1 MKKLF
6 NLCLIVFVLF
16 SQLAS
21 FPYNQVRAES
31 LTGNS
36 LFDTVEMKDA
46 TNHIIDEAL
55 NPKNLIQL
63 GSTIQVE
70 YAWSI
75 KDQQVVHANDTAV
88 LQIPLALKVSKD
100 LQGDLVADQK
110 NIGQYFITA
119 KDNKLKLMFNDQVEN
134 LKGAKGKIK
143 LDTVFNPTLKTGEKS
158 VEITFPLGTMVH
170 PISVPVQVE
179 DSKEDEAKQD
189 TNKQVQDPVAKP
201 DTSNPEQDP
210 AAKLDTSNLE
220 QDPAAKPVTSNP
232 EQDPA
237 AKPVTDN
244 PEQNPAAKPVTG
256 NPEQNLAA
264 KTATDNPEQNP
275 VAKQATD
282 NPEQKATSN
291 PAENINSGPKQ
302 ITTNILTGVRLTD
315 KDGKPFTEDN
325 RPSTDSPA
333 NIEFTWELLKSMNVK
348 NGDYYI
354 FDLPKHFK
362 IYNTINSPLYD
373 SENNPIGNFTVTK
386 DGKVTMTFNDYIEEH
401 PDVVGNLQLKTEFNK
416 AEIKGTTTQ
425 EIPFPI
431 KDKDVSITVD
441 FKPNVQTATNK
452 KGLPDRPINTNE
464 INWTVEMNKTKDT
477 LKNAVF
483 KDNIP
488 QGTSLN
494 KDSIKVYYLEVD
506 VNGNATRGA
515 EADPADYKITSS
527 DSSKLEI
534 AFKDNISKA
543 YQIEYATKITDE
555 NVTKFQNNVTITSD
569 NQKQQNTSATVTVS
583 RGTHLNKTSKYDPKT
598 QTIEWTITYNGDQ
611 RGIKKAD
618 AILKDVFDDAH
629 VLDENS
635 IVVKNAS
642 YDDKGKLVTGEAV
655 TNYTVSKKKNGFDL
669 QFNEDINSA
678 YVITYKTNPTDNV
691 IKDGKVK
698 NTVTADNGSSKE
710 NEAGFKQQNIIK
722 SNNKAETNYKDKTT
736 TWTIIVNN
744 NNYPLNNAIIT
755 DAFDHGGL
763 QLKDNKLEIKDG
775 DYTLQA
781 ETDYVLDV
789 TDKGFK
795 ITLIGTYQSNMTKT
809 LVVKYTTDF
818 DYTKLESGKTSFKNT
833 GNISWIDADS
843 KPQSNKDEANFDPD
857 TFTKANG
864 YKYGSYNA
872 QTKEI
877 TWIIGF
883 NYNNVEI
890 KDPYV
895 IDEIKDKQKL
905 VPGSIEVRDMILN
918 GSPDNARPG
927 NAVPTEKYELEEPT
941 DKNKNTLKV
950 HFKQSINSPYYII
963 FKTSLDGELIQGTY
977 NNEAELKDGSKIVN
991 NLKGDAQVNKG
1002 GSFVTKKA
1010 VQDDNYINWSIAI
1023 NESQS
1028 TIADAV
1034 VTDDP
1039 TDNQVLVE
1047 DSFHLY
1053 PTTVDP
1059 YGNLTKDT
1067 ANELKQGTDY
1077 KLTITTDNNT
1087 GKQHFEIA
1095 FLKKIDRAYILEY
1108 RSFINADDREKVSNK
1123 AKITGNKLTVKNTE
1137 TTETIEVRMSSG
1149 SGGGSATKGRGN
1161 LEIIKVDNDNKN
1173 APLAGAEFT
1182 LYDRTGKTVIRKIT
1196 TDKDGIA
1203 KFNNLKRD
1211 KYLLKET
1218 KAPEGYVI
1226 SWDLKQGKIVELGSQ
1241 ETTTYTLAN
1250 KKFVGKVVLT
1260 KSDDLNKNVTL
1271 QGAVFTLLDKDKKII
1286 PEHKELT
1293 TNNNGQIIIDKLKPG
1308 TYYLQ
1313 ETKAPEHYQLDSRI
1327 IRFTISEDQT
1337 TVVNRTATNSLTK
1350 GSALLTKVDKHNKT
1364 LAGAEFTVQDRN
1376 GKNIPGYEK
1385 LTTNEHGQIEAKDLR
1400 PGKYQFVETK
1410 APEHFELDKTPILF
1424 EIEKSQ
1430 TTAASVTA
1438 KNTLIKGHVTLT
1450 KVDDVDGTT
1459 LEGAVFKIVNNKNED
1474 VRTNLKTEKDGT
1486 LTVKDLEPGEYQ
1498 FIETTSPKSYDL
1510 NKEPIPF
1517 TIEKS
1522 QTSIIPITA
1531 KNSLTTGTVEL
1542 LKVDEFDKKTPLAGA
1557 MFKIVNE
1564 KNEDVRTDL
1573 TTDTKGTI
1581 KASDLRPGKYKFI
1594 ETKAPEH
1601 YELRSTPIEFTIEKG
1616 QKTPIVIT
1624 AENGLLPGDVELTKV
1639 DDVDG
1644 TALTG
1649 AVFKIVNDKNE
1660 DVHTELVTNQEGKI
1674 IATGL
1679 RPGNYK
1685 FIETKAPEH
1694 YDLNKTPIEFTIK
1707 ESQATAINVTAT
1719 NSLTKGGIELTKVN
1733 AADEKETLEGA
1744 VFKIVNMDT
1753 NEDVRADL
1761 VTNSKGMLVVD
1772 DLRPGNY
1779 KLIETKAPTYY
1790 DVNVEPIEFTI
1801 EKGQQ
1806 KLLPLTFKNSL
1817 TKGKVKLIKED
1828 DVDSKIALA
1837 GAVFKLQDANGTEIA
1852 KDLKTDDYGV
1862 LVIPDLAPGDY
1873 QFIETEAPAHYKLDQ
1888 TPIKFTIK
1896 KGSKED
1902 LPIPVTVKNSL
1913 LTGGVTLTKVDD
1925 VDGTTLEGA
1934 EFIIVDAHDTKKVIR
1949 KGLTT
1954 DENGIVTASDL
1965 RPGDY
1970 QFIEVKAPKDYDL
1983 SKDPIPFT
1991 IGKSQ
1996 KENITVTAKN
2006 SLTKGA
2012 VTLTKIDDIDRTML
2026 KGAIFKIVDMDG
2038 KEVHTNLVTDD
2049 NGEISV
2055 SDLRPG
2061 DYQFIETKAPEHYV
2075 LDETPIPFTIERSQ
2089 TKKITVTGKNTLT
2102 KGSVEL
2108 TKIDDIDID
2117 TKLANAVFN
2126 LLDADGELV
2135 EEGLKTNDEG
2145 KIVVENL
2152 RPGTYQFVETIAPEH
2167 YDLNKKPIEFTIKKS
2182 QTEILHVTAKN
2193 ALTKGAV
2200 ELSKVDNIDDTTL
2213 EGAVFNIVDMNGTV
2227 IHKDLVTNGKG
2238 KIEINDLRPGDYQ
2251 FIEIEAPKH
2260 YVLDETPIGFTIEKG
2275 QKKAISLTAKNSLK
2289 QGSIELIKV
2298 DDLNDQTKL
2307 ADAVFN
2313 LLDQNGK
2320 VLKTDLKTN
2329 GEGKIVVENLR
2340 PGTYQ
2345 FVETTAPKHYD
2356 LDKKPIVVTVEKSQ
2370 KDIATVTMKNS
2381 LTKGGV
2387 ELTKVDD
2394 IDGSTLEGAVFNIVD
2409 MNGTVI
2415 HENLTTNSQ
2424 GKISVSD
2431 LRPGDY
2437 QFIETTAPKHYDL
2450 NKEPIP
2456 FTIEKGQAEPI
2467 SVTAKNSLTK
2477 GAVELS
2483 KVDDI
2488 DGTVLKGAVFK
2499 IVDMNGN
2506 DVRTDLTTDAYGKVA
2521 VPDLRPGD
2529 YQFIETKAPEH
2540 YKLNDTPI
2548 KFTVKKS
2555 QKEQLQVTATNSL
2568 TEGAVELIKVDDIN
2582 PDTKLSDAV
2591 FNIIDAKGKVVR
2603 TNLTTDEHGKVS
2615 ASNLRPGDY
2624 QFVETTAP
2632 KHYDLNKTPI
2642 PFTIEKSQS
2651 TQVSVTAKNGLTK
2664 GGVELTKVDSLD
2676 AKETLEGAVFKIT
2689 DMNGNDI
2696 RTNLVTNKDGKIIAK
2711 DLQPGDYQFI
2721 ETKAPKHY
2729 DLNEEPIKFT
2739 IERSQTKHV
2748 YVTATNSLTK
2758 GSVELIK
2765 VDDVEENTTLEG
2777 AVFKIVNKD
2786 GHDVRT
2792 DLTTDKNG
2800 RLVVDELPPGDYEF
2814 IETKA
2819 PNHYDLNETPIK
2831 FTVKKGQEKIASVTA
2846 TNSLTKGAVE
2856 LSKVD
2861 DVDGSVLKGAV
2872 FKIVDMN
2879 GKDVRSDLTT
2889 DKNGKISVSDLRPGD
2904 YQFVETK
2911 APLHYDLNQNPIR
2924 FTVEKSQAANAS
2936 VTATNSLTKGSV
2948 ELIKLDD
2955 VDSSTLE
2962 GAIFKVVDQS
2972 GNDVRSDL
2980 TTDKDG
2986 KISVSDLRPGDYQF
3000 VETKAPLHYDLNQ
3013 NPIKFTVEKS
3023 QAANASVTAT
3033 NSLTKGSVEL
3043 IKLDDVDSSTLEGAI
3058 FKVVDQSG
3066 NDVRSDL
3073 TTDKDG
3079 KISVSDLRP
3088 GDYQFVETKAP
3099 LHYDLNQNPIKFT
3112 VEKSQTAKASVTATN
3127 SLTKGAVELTKVD
3140 DVDNSTLEGAI
3151 FKIVD
3156 QSGNDVRTDLTTNK
3170 DGKIS
3175 VSDLRPGDY
3184 QFIETKAPK
3193 HYDLNQNPIKFTVEK
3208 SQTANASVT
3217 ATNSLTK
3224 GSVELTKLDD
3234 IDSST
3239 LEGAIFKIVDQSG
3252 NDVRTDLTTNKDG
3265 EISVSDLRPGDYQFV
3280 ETKAPTGY
3288 DLSAKPI
3295 PFTITKGQSGV
3306 TSVKALNSLTTGSIE
3321 LTKVDIDHRGTLEG
3335 AIFNILDHDGKII
3348 REGLKTDQHG
3358 KLIVNDLKPGNYQ
3371 LVETKA
3377 PEGYQLDA
3385 SPISFTIEK
3394 AQATPLQITVSNKK
3408 IESSPGGDDKPITPP
3423 NKEEKPG
3430 KETSEEIE
3438 KENPETHG
3446 KETSEELEKEN
3457 PETHGKETSE
3467 ELEKG
3472 NPETQTNKQQDDRN
3486 IDKKLP
3492 NTGHKEDHTQAA
3504 GIVLLLAGL
3513 LSILATKRKKHY
3525 K

>member
-6 NLCLIVFVLF
+6 NVCLILFVLF

-21 FPYNQVRAES
+21 FPYNQVKAET
-31 LTGNS
+31 LTGDS

-55 NPKNLIQL
+55 NPKNLIKI
-63 GSTIQVE
+63 GSIIQVE

-75 KDQQVVHANDTAV
+75 KDQQAAHANDTAV
-88 LQIPLALKVSKD
+88 VQIPLALKVSKD
-100 LQGDLVADQK
+100 LQGDLVTDQK

-119 KDNKLKLMFNDQVEN
+119 KDNKLKLIFNNQVEN
-134 LKGAKGKIK
+134 LKDAKGKIK
-143 LDTVFNPTLKTGEKS
+143 VDTVFNSTLKTGEKS
-158 VEITFPLGTMVH
+158 VQIAFPLGTMVQ

-179 DSKEDEAKQD
+179 NSKEDGTKQD
-189 TNKQVQDPVAKP
+189 TNKQAQDPVAKP
-201 DTSNPEQDP
+201 VTDNPEQDP
-210 AAKLDTSNLE
+210 AT
-220 QDPAAKPVTSNP
+220 
-232 EQDPA
+232 
-237 AKPVTDN
+237 KPVTDN
-244 PEQNPAAKPVTG
+244 PEQNPITKPVTD
-256 NPEQNLAA
+256 NPEQNPTTKTVTDNPEQNPAA

-275 VAKQATD
+275 AAKIATD
-282 NPEQKATSN
+282 NPEQKLASD
-291 PAENINSGPKQ
+291 PAENTNSGPRQ
-302 ITTNILTGVRLTD
+302 ITTNILTSVKLTD

-373 SENNPIGNFTVTK
+373 SENHQIGNFTVTK
-386 DGKVTMTFNDYIEEH
+386 DGKVTMTFNDYVEEH
-401 PDVVGNLQLKTEFNK
+401 PDVAGNLQLKTEFNK

-464 INWTVEMNKTKDT
+464 INWKVEMNKTKDP

-506 VNGNATRGA
+506 VNGNVTRGA
-515 EADPADYKITSS
+515 EAEPTDYNIISS
-527 DSSKLEI
+527 DGSKLEI
-534 AFKDNISKA
+534 AFKDSINKA

-555 NVTKFQNNVTITSD
+555 NIKSFRNNVTITSD
-569 NQKQQNTSATVTVS
+569 NQKQQNASSTVTVS

-611 RGIKKAD
+611 REIKKAD
-618 AILKDVFDDAH
+618 AILKDIFDDTH
-629 VLDENS
+629 ELDANS

-642 YDDKGKLVTGEAV
+642 YNEKGTLVTGDAV
-655 TNYTVSKKKNGFDL
+655 NNYTVNNKKNGFDL
-669 QFNEDINSA
+669 QFNDDINSA
-678 YVITYKTNPTDNV
+678 YVITYKTKPTNKV
-691 IKDGKVK
+691 IEDGKVK
-698 NTVTADNGSSKE
+698 NKVTADNDSSKE
-710 NEAGFKQQNIIK
+710 NEASFKQQNIIK

-744 NNYPLNNAIIT
+744 NNYPLSNAIIT
-755 DAFDHGGL
+755 DTFDHGGL
-763 QLKDNKLEIKDG
+763 QLKDKKLEIKDG
-775 DYTLQA
+775 NYTLQA
-781 ETDYVLDV
+781 GTDYILDV

-833 GNISWIDADS
+833 GNLSWIDTDS
-843 KPQSNKDEANFDPD
+843 NPQSNKVEANFDPD

-895 IDEIKDKQKL
+895 IDVIQDKQKL

-918 GSPDNARPG
+918 GNPDNAQPG

-941 DKNKNTLKV
+941 EKNKNTLKV

-977 NNEAELKDGSKIVN
+977 KNEADLKDGSKIVN
-991 NLKGDAQVNKG
+991 TLTGDTQVNKG

-1039 TDNQVLVE
+1039 TENQVIVE

-1067 ANELKQGTDY
+1067 VNELKEGTDY
-1077 KLTITTDNNT
+1077 KLKITTDNNT

-1108 RSFINADDREKVSNK
+1108 RSLINADDKEKVSNK

-1173 APLAGAEFT
+1173 ALLAGAEFT

-1226 SWDLKQGKIVELGSQ
+1226 SWDLKQGKIVELGTQ
-1241 ETTTYTLAN
+1241 ETTTYKLAN

-1286 PEHKELT
+1286 SEHEKLT
-1293 TNNNGQIIIDKLKPG
+1293 TNNQGQITVDNLKPG

-1313 ETKAPEHYQLDSRI
+1313 ETTAPEHYKLDSTPI
-1327 IRFTISEDQT
+1327 QFTIKEDQT
-1337 TVVNRTATNSLTK
+1337 TVINRTATNSLIP
-1350 GSALLTKVDKHNKT
+1350 GSAILTKFDKDGKT
-1364 LAGAEFTVQDRN
+1364 LAGAEFSVRDRYN
-1376 GKNIPGYEK
+1376 KVIRGYEK
-1385 LTTNEHGQIEAKDLR
+1385 LTTNDQGQIEAKDLR
-1400 PGKYQFVETK
+1400 PGDYQFVEEK
-1410 APEHFELDKTPILF
+1410 APKDYDIDKKPIEF
-1424 EIEKSQ
+1424 TIIKSQ
-1430 TTAASVTA
+1430 KKAVTVTA
-1438 KNTLIKGHVTLT
+1438 TNHLIKGGVTLT
-1450 KVDDVDGTT
+1450 KVDDVDGTA
-1459 LEGAVFKIVNNKNED
+1459 LEGAVFKIVDANDEKQVIRENI
-1474 VRTNLKTEKDGT
+1474 KTGSDGKV
-1486 LTVKDLEPGEYQ
+1486 TVKDLEPGAYK
-1498 FIETTSPKSYDL
+1498 FIETEAPKDYTLST
-1510 NKEPIPF
+1510 NPIEF
-1517 TIEKS
+1517 TIDKS
-1522 QTSIIPITA
+1522 QQALATVTA
-1531 KNSLTTGTVEL
+1531 NNSLKTGEVEL
-1542 LKVDEFDKKTPLAGA
+1542 LKVDEFGEKKPLEGA
-1557 MFKIVNE
+1557 VFKLVDTN
-1564 KNEDVRTDL
+1564 NNDVSPHTNL
-1573 TTDTKGTI
+1573 TTDKHG
-1581 KASDLRPGKYKFI
+1581 KVKVSNLRPGTYKFI
-1594 ETKAPEH
+1594 EIAAPEH
-1601 YELRSTPIEFTIEKG
+1601 YVLRAEPIEFTIDRS
-1616 QKTPIVIT
+1616 QKETLLVK
-1624 AENGLLPGDVELTKV
+1624 AENALKPGDVELTKV
-1639 DDVDG
+1639 DDIDG
-1644 TALTG
+1644 TALEG
-1649 AVFKIVNDKNE
+1649 AVFKIVDANDEKKVIRENVKTGA
-1660 DVHTELVTNQEGKI
+1660 DGKA

-1679 RPGNYK
+1679 RPGDYK
-1685 FIETKAPEH
+1685 FIEVTAPKYYDKNTK
-1694 YDLNKTPIEFTIK
+1694 PIKFTIT
-1707 ESQATAINVTAT
+1707 ESQTTQATVTAK

-1744 VFKIVNMDT
+1744 VFKIVNRDT
-1753 NEDVRADL
+1753 NEDVRTDL

-1828 DVDSKIALA
+1828 DLESSKAVA
-1837 GAVFKLQDANGTEIA
+1837 GAVFTLQDATGKEIM
-1852 KDLKTDDYGV
+1852 KDLTTDDHGV

-1873 QFIETEAPAHYKLDQ
+1873 QFIETKAPKHYKLDK

-1954 DENGIVTASDL
+1954 DKNGKISASDL

-1970 QFIEVKAPKDYDL
+1970 QFIEVKAPKDYTL

-1991 IGKSQ
+1991 IEKSQ
-1996 KENITVTAKN
+1996 KENITVTATN
-2006 SLTKGA
+2006 SLKNGA

-2026 KGAIFKIVDMDG
+2026 EGAIFKIVDMNG
-2038 KEVHTNLVTDD
+2038 KEVHTNLVTDK
-2049 NGEISV
+2049 NGKISV

-2075 LDETPIPFTIERSQ
+2075 LDETTIPFTIERSQ
-2089 TKKITVTGKNTLT
+2089 TKEINVTSKNALK

-2108 TKIDDIDID
+2108 TKIDDIDMN

-2167 YDLNKKPIEFTIKKS
+2167 YDLDKKPIVFTIKKS
-2182 QTEILHVTAKN
+2182 QTETLHVTATN

-2200 ELSKVDNIDDTTL
+2200 KLSKVDDVDGTVL
-2213 EGAVFNIVDMNGTV
+2213 KDAVFKIVNMNGDV
-2227 IHKDLVTNGKG
+2227 VHKNLVTNEQGI
-2238 KIEINDLRPGDYQ
+2238 IEIN
-2251 FIEIEAPKH
+2251 
-2260 YVLDETPIGFTIEKG
+2260 
-2275 QKKAISLTAKNSLK
+2275 
-2289 QGSIELIKV
+2289 
-2298 DDLNDQTKL
+2298 
-2307 ADAVFN
+2307 
-2313 LLDQNGK
+2313 
-2320 VLKTDLKTN
+2320 
-2329 GEGKIVVENLR
+2329 
-2340 PGTYQ
+2340 
-2345 FVETTAPKHYD
+2345 
-2356 LDKKPIVVTVEKSQ
+2356 
-2370 KDIATVTMKNS
+2370 
-2381 LTKGGV
+2381 
-2387 ELTKVDD
+2387 
-2394 IDGSTLEGAVFNIVD
+2394 
-2409 MNGTVI
+2409 
-2415 HENLTTNSQ
+2415 
-2424 GKISVSD
+2424 D

-2456 FTIEKGQAEPI
+2456 FTITKSQADPI
-2467 SVTAKNSLTK
+2467 SVTATNSLTK

-2483 KVDDI
+2483 KVDDV
-2488 DGTVLKGAVFK
+2488 DGTALKDAIFK
-2499 IVDMNGN
+2499 ITDMNGN
-2506 DVRTDLTTDAYGKVA
+2506 DIRTELTTDVHGKISVS
-2521 VPDLRPGD
+2521 DLRPGD

-2540 YKLNDTPI
+2540 YKLDSTPI
-2548 KFTVKKS
+2548 KFTIKKS
-2555 QKEQLQVTATNSL
+2555 QKEMLQVTATNSL

-2591 FNIIDAKGKVVR
+2591 FNIIDAKGKIVR
-2603 TNLTTDEHGKVS
+2603 TNLTTDKDGKIT
-2615 ASNLRPGDY
+2615 ATNLRPGDY
-2624 QFVETTAP
+2624 QFIETKAP
-2632 KHYDLNKTPI
+2632 KDYDLNKTPI
-2642 PFTIEKSQS
+2642 DFTIERSQLTHAS
-2651 TQVSVTAKNGLTK
+2651 ITAKNGLTK
-2664 GGVELTKVDSLD
+2664 GGVELTKVDSID
-2676 AKETLEGAVFKIT
+2676 KKEMLEGAVFKIT
-2689 DMNGNDI
+2689 DLNGNDI

-2748 YVTATNSLTK
+2748 FVTAINSLTK

-2765 VDDVEENTTLEG
+2765 VDDAKQNTTLEG

-2800 RLVVDELPPGDYEF
+2800 RLVVDELPPGEYEF

-2819 PNHYDLNETPIK
+2819 PEHYDLSDTPIK

-2856 LSKVD
+2856 LTKVD
-2861 DVDGSVLKGAV
+2861 DIDG
-2872 FKIVDMN
+2872 
-2879 GKDVRSDLTT
+2879 T
-2889 DKNGKISVSDLRPGD
+2889 
-2904 YQFVETK
+2904 
-2911 APLHYDLNQNPIR
+2911 
-2924 FTVEKSQAANAS
+2924 
-2936 VTATNSLTKGSV
+2936 
-2948 ELIKLDD
+2948 
-2955 VDSSTLE
+2955 TLE
-2962 GAIFKVVDQS
+2962 GAIFKIVDMD
-2972 GNDVRSDL
+2972 GKDIRSDL

-3000 VETKAPLHYDLNQ
+3000 
-3013 NPIKFTVEKS
+3013 I
-3023 QAANASVTAT
+3023 
-3033 NSLTKGSVEL
+3033 
-3043 IKLDDVDSSTLEGAI
+3043 
-3058 FKVVDQSG
+3058 
-3066 NDVRSDL
+3066 
-3073 TTDKDG
+3073 
-3079 KISVSDLRP
+3079 
-3088 GDYQFVETKAP
+3088 
-3099 LHYDLNQNPIKFT
+3099 
-3112 VEKSQTAKASVTATN
+3112 
-3127 SLTKGAVELTKVD
+3127 
-3140 DVDNSTLEGAI
+3140 
-3151 FKIVD
+3151 
-3156 QSGNDVRTDLTTNK
+3156 
-3170 DGKIS
+3170 
-3175 VSDLRPGDY
+3175 
-3184 QFIETKAPK
+3184 
-3193 HYDLNQNPIKFTVEK
+3193 
-3208 SQTANASVT
+3208 
-3217 ATNSLTK
+3217 
-3224 GSVELTKLDD
+3224 
-3234 IDSST
+3234 
-3239 LEGAIFKIVDQSG
+3239 
-3252 NDVRTDLTTNKDG
+3252 
-3265 EISVSDLRPGDYQFV
+3265 

-3288 DLSAKPI
+3288 DLNIKPI
-3295 PFTITKGQSGV
+3295 PFTITKGQSQV
-3306 TSVKALNSLTTGSIE
+3306 TSVTALNSLTAGSIE
-3321 LTKVDIDHRGTLEG
+3321 LTKVDIDHHGTLEG
-3335 AIFNILDHDGKII
+3335 AIFNILDQDGKFI

-3358 KLIVNDLKPGNYQ
+3358 KVIVNDLKPGTYQ

-3377 PEGYQLDA
+3377 PKGYQLDA
-3385 SPISFTIEK
+3385 SPINFTIDK

-3408 IESSPGGDDKPITPP
+3408 IESSSGGDDKPVTPP
-3423 NKEEKPG
+3423 NKEENKG
-3430 KETSEEIE
+3430 NEISEKHENGTSEE
-3438 KENPETHG
+3438 
-3446 KETSEELEKEN
+3446 TSNK
-3457 PETHGKETSE
+3457 TD
-3467 ELEKG
+3467 
-3472 NPETQTNKQQDDRN
+3472 NKQQDDRN
-3486 IDKKLP
+3486 TDKHLP
-3492 NTGHKEDHTQAA
+3492 NTGHKEDPTQTV
-3504 GIVLLLAGL
+3504 GILLLLAGL
-3513 LSILATKRKKHY
+3513 LSILATKRKKNY
-3525 K
+3525 

>member
-6 NLCLIVFVLF
+6 NVCLIVFVLF

-21 FPYNQVRAES
+21 FPYNQVRAET
-31 LTGNS
+31 LTGDS

-46 TNHIIDEAL
+46 TNHIIDEAK
-55 NPKNLIQL
+55 NPSNLVKI
-63 GSTIQVE
+63 GSTIEVE

-75 KDQQVVHANDTAV
+75 KDQQVAHANDTAV
-88 LQIPLALKVSKD
+88 VQIPLALKVSKD
-100 LQGDLVADQK
+100 LQGDLVTDQK

-119 KDNKLKLMFNDQVEN
+119 KDNKLKLIFNDQAEN
-134 LKGAKGKIK
+134 LKDAKGKIK
-143 LDTVFNPTLKTGEKS
+143 FDTVFNSTLKTGEKS
-158 VEITFPLGTMVH
+158 VQIAFPLGTMVQ

-179 DSKEDEAKQD
+179 DSKEDGTKQD
-189 TNKQVQDPVAKP
+189 TNKPVQDPVAKP
-201 DTSNPEQDP
+201 VTDNPEQDP
-210 AAKLDTSNLE
+210 TTKT
-220 QDPAAKPVTSNP
+220 VTDNP
-232 EQDPA
+232 EQNPA
-237 AKPVTDN
+237 TKTVTDN
-244 PEQNPAAKPVTG
+244 PEQNPAAKTATD

-264 KTATDNPEQNP
+264 KI
-275 VAKQATD
+275 ATD
-282 NPEQKATSN
+282 NPEQKLASD
-291 PAENINSGPKQ
+291 PAENTNSGPKQ
-302 ITTNILTGVRLTD
+302 ITTNILTGVKLTD

-373 SENNPIGNFTVTK
+373 SENHQIGNFTVTK
-386 DGKVTMTFNDYIEEH
+386 DGKVTMTFNDYVEEH
-401 PDVVGNLQLKTEFNK
+401 PDVAGNLQLKTEFNR

-464 INWTVEMNKTKDT
+464 INWKVEMNKTQDT
-477 LKNAVF
+477 LKNAIF
-483 KDNIP
+483 KDSIP
-488 QGTSLN
+488 QGTNLN

-506 VNGNATRGA
+506 VNGNVTRGA
-515 EADPADYKITSS
+515 EAEPTDYNIISS
-527 DSSKLEI
+527 DGSKLEI
-534 AFKDNISKA
+534 AFKDSINKA

-555 NVTKFQNNVTITSD
+555 NIKSFRNNVTITSD
-569 NQKQQNTSATVTVS
+569 NQKQQNASSTVTVS

-611 RGIKKAD
+611 REIKKAD
-618 AILKDVFDDAH
+618 AILKDIFDDTH
-629 VLDENS
+629 ELDANS

-642 YDDKGKLVTGEAV
+642 YNEKGTLVTGDAV
-655 TNYTVSKKKNGFDL
+655 NNYTVSNKKNGFDL
-669 QFNEDINSA
+669 QFNNDINSA
-678 YVITYKTNPTDNV
+678 YVITYKTKPTNKV
-691 IKDGKVK
+691 IEDGKVK
-698 NTVTADNGSSKE
+698 NKVTADNDSSKE
-710 NEAGFKQQNIIK
+710 NEASFKQQNIIK

-744 NNYPLNNAIIT
+744 NNYPLNKAIIT
-755 DAFDHGGL
+755 DTFDHGGL
-763 QLKDNKLEIKDG
+763 QLKDKKLEIKDG
-775 DYTLQA
+775 NYILQA
-781 ETDYVLDV
+781 GTDYVLDA
-789 TDKGFK
+789 TDKGFT

-833 GNISWIDADS
+833 GNLSWIDTDS
-843 KPQSNKDEANFDPD
+843 NPQSNKVEANFDPD

-895 IDEIKDKQKL
+895 IDVIQDKQKL

-918 GSPDNARPG
+918 GNPDNAQPG

-941 DKNKNTLKV
+941 EKNKNTLKV

-977 NNEAELKDGSKIVN
+977 KNEADLKDGSKIVN
-991 NLKGDAQVNKG
+991 TLTGDTQVNKG

-1039 TDNQVLVE
+1039 TENQVIVE

-1059 YGNLTKDT
+1059 YGNLTKDKV
-1067 ANELKQGTDY
+1067 NELKEGTDY
-1077 KLTITTDNNT
+1077 KLKITTDNNT

-1108 RSFINADDREKVSNK
+1108 RSLINADDKEKVSNK

-1173 APLAGAEFT
+1173 VLLAGAEFT

-1226 SWDLKQGKIVELGSQ
+1226 SWDLKQGKIVELGTQ
-1241 ETTTYTLAN
+1241 ETTTYKLAN

-1260 KSDDLNKNVTL
+1260 KSDDLNKNATL
-1271 QGAVFTLLDKDKKII
+1271 QGAIFTLLDKDKKVI

-1313 ETKAPEHYQLDSRI
+1313 ETKAPEHYQLDSKLI
-1327 IRFTISEDQT
+1327 PFTISIDQT
-1337 TVVNRTATNSLTK
+1337 TVVNLTATNSLTK
-1350 GSALLTKVDKHNKT
+1350 GSALLTKVDNYNKT

-1410 APEHFELDKTPILF
+1410 APEHYELDKTPILF

-1430 TTAASVTA
+1430 TTAASIEA
-1438 KNTLIKGHVTLT
+1438 KNTLIKGGVTLT
-1450 KVDDVDGTT
+1450 KVDDVDGNT

-1486 LTVKDLEPGEYQ
+1486 LTVEDLEPGEYQ
-1498 FIETTSPKSYDL
+1498 FIETTPPKYYEL
-1510 NKEPIPF
+1510 NKEPVPF

-1531 KNSLTTGTVEL
+1531 KNSLTTGAVEL
-1542 LKVDEFDKKTPLAGA
+1542 LKIDEFDKKTPLAGA
-1557 MFKIVNE
+1557 IFKIVNE

-1573 TTDTKGTI
+1573 TTDKNGTI

-1624 AENGLLPGDVELTKV
+1624 AENSLLPGDVELIKI

-1644 TALTG
+1644 TPLTG
-1649 AVFKIVNDKNE
+1649 AVFKIVNNKNE
-1660 DVHTELVTNQEGKI
+1660 DVRTELVTNQEGKI

-1685 FIETKAPEH
+1685 FIEVKAPEH
-1694 YDLNKTPIEFTIK
+1694 YALNKTPIEFTIK
-1707 ESQATAINVTAT
+1707 VSQATAINVTAT
-1719 NSLTKGGIELTKVN
+1719 NSLIKGGIELTKVDDVN
-1733 AADEKETLEGA
+1733 AKETLEGA
-1744 VFKIVNMDT
+1744 VFKIINDKG
-1753 NEDVRADL
+1753 EDVRTEL
-1761 VTNSKGMLVVD
+1761 TTNKDGKLVVQ

-1790 DVNVEPIEFTI
+1790 DVNEEPIEFTI
-1801 EKGQQ
+1801 EKSQQ
-1806 KLLPLTFKNSL
+1806 KLIPITFKNSL

-1828 DVDSKIALA
+1828 DVESSKALA
-1837 GAVFKLQDANGTEIA
+1837 GAVFTLQDTTGKEIM
-1852 KDLKTDDYGV
+1852 KDLTTDGHGV

-1873 QFIETEAPAHYKLDQ
+1873 QFIETKAPEHYKLDK

-1902 LPIPVTVKNSL
+1902 LPIPVTIKNSL

-1954 DENGIVTASDL
+1954 DTNGKITASDL

-1970 QFIEVKAPKDYDL
+1970 QFVEVKAPKDYTL
-1983 SKDPIPFT
+1983 SKHPIPFT
-1991 IGKSQ
+1991 IEKSQ
-1996 KENITVTAKN
+1996 KENITVTATN
-2006 SLTKGA
+2006 SLKKGA

-2026 KGAIFKIVDMDG
+2026 EGAIFKIVDMNG
-2038 KEVHTNLVTDD
+2038 KEVHTNLVTDK
-2049 NGEISV
+2049 NGKISV
-2055 SDLRPG
+2055 SHLRPG

-2075 LDETPIPFTIERSQ
+2075 LDETMIPFTIERSQ
-2089 TKKITVTGKNTLT
+2089 TKEINVTSKNAL
-2102 KGSVEL
+2102 KNGSVEL
-2108 TKIDDIDID
+2108 TKIDDIDIN

-2167 YDLNKKPIEFTIKKS
+2167 YDLDKKPIVFTIKKS
-2182 QTEILHVTAKN
+2182 QTETLHVTATN

-2200 ELSKVDNIDDTTL
+2200 KLSKTDDVDGTVLKD
-2213 EGAVFNIVDMNGTV
+2213 AVFKIVNMNGDV
-2227 IHKDLVTNGKG
+2227 VHKDLVTNEQGI
-2238 KIEINDLRPGDYQ
+2238 IEIN
-2251 FIEIEAPKH
+2251 
-2260 YVLDETPIGFTIEKG
+2260 
-2275 QKKAISLTAKNSLK
+2275 
-2289 QGSIELIKV
+2289 
-2298 DDLNDQTKL
+2298 
-2307 ADAVFN
+2307 
-2313 LLDQNGK
+2313 
-2320 VLKTDLKTN
+2320 
-2329 GEGKIVVENLR
+2329 
-2340 PGTYQ
+2340 
-2345 FVETTAPKHYD
+2345 
-2356 LDKKPIVVTVEKSQ
+2356 
-2370 KDIATVTMKNS
+2370 
-2381 LTKGGV
+2381 
-2387 ELTKVDD
+2387 
-2394 IDGSTLEGAVFNIVD
+2394 
-2409 MNGTVI
+2409 
-2415 HENLTTNSQ
+2415 
-2424 GKISVSD
+2424 D

-2456 FTIEKGQAEPI
+2456 FTITKNQADPI
-2467 SVTAKNSLTK
+2467 SVTATNSLTK

-2483 KVDDI
+2483 KVDDV
-2488 DGTVLKGAVFK
+2488 DGTALKDVIFK
-2499 IVDMNGN
+2499 ITDMNGN
-2506 DVRTDLTTDAYGKVA
+2506 DIRTELTTDVDGKISVS
-2521 VPDLRPGD
+2521 DLRPGD

-2540 YKLNDTPI
+2540 YKLDSKPI
-2548 KFTVKKS
+2548 KFTIKKS
-2555 QKEQLQVTATNSL
+2555 QKEKLQVTATNSL
-2568 TEGAVELIKVDDIN
+2568 TEGSVELIKVDDIN

-2591 FNIIDAKGKVVR
+2591 FNIIDANGKIVR
-2603 TNLTTDEHGKVS
+2603 TDLTTDKDGKIT
-2615 ASNLRPGDY
+2615 ATNLRPGDY
-2624 QFVETTAP
+2624 QFIETKAP
-2632 KHYDLNKTPI
+2632 KDYDLNKTPI
-2642 PFTIEKSQS
+2642 SFTIERSQLS
-2651 TQVSVTAKNGLTK
+2651 PVSVTAKNGLTK
-2664 GGVELTKVDSLD
+2664 GGVELTKVDSID
-2676 AKETLEGAVFKIT
+2676 KKEMLEGAVFKIT

-2748 YVTATNSLTK
+2748 FVTAINSLTK

-2765 VDDVEENTTLEG
+2765 VDDDEENTTLEG

-2800 RLVVDELPPGDYEF
+2800 RLVIDELPPGDYEF

-2819 PNHYDLNETPIK
+2819 PEHYDLNETPIK

-2846 TNSLTKGAVE
+2846 TNSLTKGTVE
-2856 LSKVD
+2856 LTKVD
-2861 DVDGSVLKGAV
+2861 DIDGTTLEGAI
-2872 FKIVDMN
+2872 FKIVDMD

-2889 DKNGKISVSDLRPGD
+2889 DK
-2904 YQFVETK
+2904 
-2911 APLHYDLNQNPIR
+2911 A
-2924 FTVEKSQAANAS
+2924 
-2936 VTATNSLTKGSV
+2936 
-2948 ELIKLDD
+2948 
-2955 VDSSTLE
+2955 
-2962 GAIFKVVDQS
+2962 
-2972 GNDVRSDL
+2972 
-2980 TTDKDG
+2980 
-2986 KISVSDLRPGDYQF
+2986 
-3000 VETKAPLHYDLNQ
+3000 
-3013 NPIKFTVEKS
+3013 
-3023 QAANASVTAT
+3023 
-3033 NSLTKGSVEL
+3033 
-3043 IKLDDVDSSTLEGAI
+3043 
-3058 FKVVDQSG
+3058 
-3066 NDVRSDL
+3066 
-3073 TTDKDG
+3073 
-3079 KISVSDLRP
+3079 
-3088 GDYQFVETKAP
+3088 
-3099 LHYDLNQNPIKFT
+3099 
-3112 VEKSQTAKASVTATN
+3112 
-3127 SLTKGAVELTKVD
+3127 
-3140 DVDNSTLEGAI
+3140 
-3151 FKIVD
+3151 
-3156 QSGNDVRTDLTTNK
+3156 
-3170 DGKIS
+3170 GKIS

-3184 QFIETKAPK
+3184 QFIETKAP
-3193 HYDLNQNPIKFTVEK
+3193 
-3208 SQTANASVT
+3208 
-3217 ATNSLTK
+3217 
-3224 GSVELTKLDD
+3224 
-3234 IDSST
+3234 
-3239 LEGAIFKIVDQSG
+3239 
-3252 NDVRTDLTTNKDG
+3252 
-3265 EISVSDLRPGDYQFV
+3265 
-3280 ETKAPTGY
+3280 TGY
-3288 DLSAKPI
+3288 DLNVKPI
-3295 PFTITKGQSGV
+3295 PFTITKGQSQI
-3306 TSVKALNSLTTGSIE
+3306 TSVTALNSLTTGSIE
-3321 LTKVDIDHRGTLEG
+3321 LTKVDIDHHGTLEG
-3335 AIFNILDHDGKII
+3335 AIFNILDQDGKVV
-3348 REGLKTDQHG
+3348 REGLKTDGHG

-3394 AQATPLQITVSNKK
+3394 AQASPLQITVSNKK
-3408 IESSPGGDDKPITPP
+3408 IESSSGGDDKPVTPP
-3423 NKEEKPG
+3423 NKEENKG
-3430 KETSEEIE
+3430 NETSE
-3438 KENPETHG
+3438 KHENG
-3446 KETSEELEKEN
+3446 TSEE
-3457 PETHGKETSE
+3457 TSN
-3467 ELEKG
+3467 K
-3472 NPETQTNKQQDDRN
+3472 TDNKQQDDQN
-3486 IDKKLP
+3486 TDKHLP
-3492 NTGHKEDHTQAA
+3492 NTGHKEDPTQTV

-3513 LSILATKRKKHY
+3513 LSILATKRKKNY
-3525 K
+3525 

>member
-6 NLCLIVFVLF
+6 NICLTVFVLF

-21 FPYNQVRAES
+21 FPYNQVRAET
-31 LTGNS
+31 LTGDS

-46 TNHIIDEAL
+46 TNHIIDEAK
-55 NPKNLIQL
+55 NPNNLIKI

-75 KDQQVVHANDTAV
+75 KDKQVVHANETAV

-119 KDNKLKLMFNDQVEN
+119 KDNKLKLLFNDQVETS
-134 LKGAKGKIK
+134 KGAKGKIK
-143 LDTVFNPTLKTGEKS
+143 LDTVFNPTLTTGEKS
-158 VEITFPLGTMVH
+158 VQIAFPLGTMLH

-179 DSKEDEAKQD
+179 DSKEDVTKQD
-189 TNKQVQDPVAKP
+189 TNKQAQDPVAKP
-201 DTSNPEQDP
+201 VTGNPEQNP
-210 AAKLDTSNLE
+210 T
-220 QDPAAKPVTSNP
+220 AKPVTDNP
-232 EQDPA
+232 EQNPA
-237 AKPVTDN
+237 TKPVTDN
-244 PEQNPAAKPVTG
+244 PEQNPAAKPVTD
-256 NPEQNLAA
+256 NPEQDPAT
-264 KTATDNPEQNP
+264 KPVTDNPEQNP
-275 VAKQATD
+275 AATQATD
-282 NPEQKATSN
+282 NPEQKLASN
-291 PAENINSGPKQ
+291 PAENTNSGPKQ
-302 ITTNILTGVRLTD
+302 ITTNILTGVKLTD

-348 NGDYYI
+348 SGDYYI

-373 SENNPIGNFTVTK
+373 SESNTIGNFTVTK
-386 DGKVTMTFNDYIEEH
+386 EGKVTMTFNDYVEEH
-401 PDVVGNLQLKTEFNK
+401 PDLVGNLQLKTEFNK

-464 INWTVEMNKTKDT
+464 INWTVEMNKTKDK
-477 LKNAVF
+477 LKNAIF

-527 DSSKLEI
+527 DGSKLEI
-534 AFKDNISKA
+534 AFKDNIDKA
-543 YQIEYATKITDE
+543 YQIEYTTKITDE
-555 NVTKFQNNVTITSD
+555 NVENFQNNVTITSD
-569 NQKQQNTSATVTVS
+569 NQKQQNASSTVTVS

-598 QTIEWTITYNGDQ
+598 QMIEWTITYNGDQ
-611 RGIKKAD
+611 RDIKKTD
-618 AILKDVFDDAH
+618 AILKDVFDAAH

-642 YDDKGKLVTGEAV
+642 YDDKGKLVTGDAV

-678 YVITYKTNPTDNV
+678 YVITYKTKPTGNV
-691 IKDGKVK
+691 ITDGKVK

-755 DAFDHGGL
+755 DTFDHGGL
-763 QLKDNKLEIKDG
+763 QLKDKKLEIKDG

-781 ETDYVLDV
+781 GTDYVLDV
-789 TDKGFK
+789 TDKGFN

-843 KPQSNKDEANFDPD
+843 NKQSNKDAANFDPD
-857 TFTKANG
+857 AFTKANG

-895 IDEIKDKQKL
+895 IDVIQDKQKL

-918 GSPDNARPG
+918 GSPDNAKPG
-927 NAVPTEKYELEEPT
+927 NAVPTEQYELEEPT

-977 NNEAELKDGSKIVN
+977 KNEAELKDGSKIVN
-991 NLKGDAQVNKG
+991 TLKGDAQVNKG
-1002 GSFVTKKA
+1002 DSFVTKKA

-1039 TDNQVLVE
+1039 TDNQVLVD

-1077 KLTITTDNNT
+1077 KLKITTDNNT

-1108 RSFINADDREKVSNK
+1108 RSLINADDKEKVSNK
-1123 AKITGNKLTVKNTE
+1123 AKIAGNKLTVTNTE

-1226 SWDLKQGKIVELGSQ
+1226 SWDLKQGKIVELGTQ

-1271 QGAVFTLLDKDKKII
+1271 QGAVFTLLDKDKKVIS
-1286 PEHKELT
+1286 EHKELT

-1313 ETKAPEHYQLDSRI
+1313 ETKAPEHYQLDSKL

-1350 GSALLTKVDKHNKT
+1350 GSALLTKVDNHNKT

-1376 GKNIPGYEK
+1376 GKNITGYEK

-1410 APEHFELDKTPILF
+1410 APEHYELDKTPILF

-1430 TTAASVTA
+1430 TTAASVKA
-1438 KNTLIKGHVTLT
+1438 KNTLIKGGVTLT
-1450 KVDDVDGTT
+1450 KIDDVDGTT
-1459 LEGAVFKIVNNKNED
+1459 LEGAVFKIVNDKNED

-1486 LTVKDLEPGEYQ
+1486 LSIKDLEPGEYQ
-1498 FIETTSPKSYDL
+1498 FIETTPPKYYDL

-1531 KNSLTTGTVEL
+1531 KNSLTTGAVEL
-1542 LKVDEFDKKTPLAGA
+1542 VKVDEFDKKTPLAGA

-1564 KNEDVRTDL
+1564 KNEDVRMDL
-1573 TTDTKGTI
+1573 TTDTNGTI

-1616 QKTPIVIT
+1616 QKTSIVIT
-1624 AENGLLPGDVELTKV
+1624 AENSLLPGDVELTKV

-1649 AVFKIVNDKNE
+1649 AVFKIVNNKNE
-1660 DVHTELVTNQEGKI
+1660 DVRTELVTNQEGKI

-1694 YDLNKTPIEFTIK
+1694 YDLNKKPIEFTIK
-1707 ESQATAINVTAT
+1707 ESQATAINVTAK

-1744 VFKIVNMDT
+1744 VFKIVDANDDT
-1753 NEDVRADL
+1753 KVIHKDL
-1761 VTNSKGMLVVD
+1761 VTNSDGKLVVD

-1806 KLLPLTFKNSL
+1806 KLIPLTFKNSL

-1828 DVDSKIALA
+1828 DVESSIALA
-1837 GAVFKLQDANGTEIA
+1837 GAVFTLQDATGNEIM

-1873 QFIETEAPAHYKLDQ
+1873 QFIETEAPEHYKLDKK
-1888 TPIKFTIK
+1888 TIKFTIK

-1949 KGLTT
+1949 TGLTT
-1954 DENGIVTASDL
+1954 DKQGKVTASDL

-1970 QFIEVKAPKDYDL
+1970 QFIEVKAPKDYIL

-1991 IGKSQ
+1991 IEKSQ
-1996 KENITVTAKN
+1996 KENITVTATN
-2006 SLTKGA
+2006 SLKKGA

-2026 KGAIFKIVDMDG
+2026 EGAIFKIVDMNG
-2038 KEVHTNLVTDD
+2038 KEVHTNLVTDK
-2049 NGEISV
+2049 NGKISV

-2075 LDETPIPFTIERSQ
+2075 LDETTIPFTIERSQ
-2089 TKKITVTGKNTLT
+2089 TKEINVTGKNALK

-2108 TKIDDIDID
+2108 TKIDDIDIN

-2167 YDLNKKPIEFTIKKS
+2167 YVLDKKPIVFTIKKS
-2182 QTEILHVTAKN
+2182 QTETLHVTATN
-2193 ALTKGAV
+2193 TLTKGAV
-2200 ELSKVDNIDDTTL
+2200 KLSKVDDVDGTVL
-2213 EGAVFNIVDMNGTV
+2213 KDAAFKIVNMNGDV
-2227 IHKDLVTNGKG
+2227 VHKDLVTNEKG
-2238 KIEINDLRPGDYQ
+2238 IIEINDLRPGDYQ
-2251 FIEIEAPKH
+2251 FIETKAPKH
-2260 YVLDETPIGFTIEKG
+2260 YVLDETPISFTIEKG
-2275 QKKAISLTAKNSLK
+2275 QKKAISLTATNSLK
-2289 QGSIELIKV
+2289 QGSIELLKV
-2298 DDLNDQTKL
+2298 DDLNNQTKL

-2313 LLDQNGK
+2313 LLDQDGK

-2329 GEGKIVVENLR
+2329 SEGKIVIENLR

-2345 FVETTAPKHYD
+2345 FVEITAPEHYD
-2356 LDKKPIVVTVEKSQ
+2356 LDKKPIIFTIEKSQ

-2387 ELTKVDD
+2387 ELSKVDD
-2394 IDGSTLEGAVFNIVD
+2394 VDGTTLEGAVFKIVD

-2415 HENLTTNSQ
+2415 HKDLVTNQQ

-2456 FTIEKGQAEPI
+2456 FTITKSQAHPI
-2467 SVTAKNSLTK
+2467 SVTATNSLTK

-2483 KVDDI
+2483 KVDDV
-2488 DGTVLKGAVFK
+2488 DGTALKDAIFK
-2499 IVDMNGN
+2499 ITDMNGN
-2506 DVRTDLTTDAYGKVA
+2506 DIRTELTTDVHGKISVS
-2521 VPDLRPGD
+2521 DLRPGD

-2540 YKLNDTPI
+2540 YKLDSTPI
-2548 KFTVKKS
+2548 KFTIKKS
-2555 QKEQLQVTATNSL
+2555 QKEKLQVTAKNSL

-2591 FNIIDAKGKVVR
+2591 FNIIDAKGKIVR
-2603 TNLTTDEHGKVS
+2603 TDLTTDKDGKVT
-2615 ASNLRPGDY
+2615 ATNLRPGDY
-2624 QFVETTAP
+2624 QFIETKAP

-2642 PFTIEKSQS
+2642 SFTIERSQL
-2651 TQVSVTAKNGLTK
+2651 THVSVTAKNGLTK
-2664 GGVELTKVDSLD
+2664 GGVELTKVDSID
-2676 AKETLEGAVFKIT
+2676 KKEMLEGAVFKIT

-2711 DLQPGDYQFI
+2711 DLQPGDYQFV

-2729 DLNEEPIKFT
+2729 DLDETPIKFT

-2748 YVTATNSLTK
+2748 FVTAINSLTK

-2765 VDDVEENTTLEG
+2765 VDDVEQNTTLEG

-2786 GHDVRT
+2786 GHNVHT

-2800 RLVVDELPPGDYEF
+2800 RLVVDNLPPGDYEF

-2819 PNHYDLNETPIK
+2819 PEHYDLNETPIK

-2846 TNSLTKGAVE
+2846 L
-2856 LSKVD
+2856 
-2861 DVDGSVLKGAV
+2861 
-2872 FKIVDMN
+2872 
-2879 GKDVRSDLTT
+2879 
-2889 DKNGKISVSDLRPGD
+2889 
-2904 YQFVETK
+2904 
-2911 APLHYDLNQNPIR
+2911 
-2924 FTVEKSQAANAS
+2924 
-2936 VTATNSLTKGSV
+2936 NSLTKGS
-2948 ELIKLDD
+2948 IK
-2955 VDSSTLE
+2955 
-2962 GAIFKVVDQS
+2962 
-2972 GNDVRSDL
+2972 
-2980 TTDKDG
+2980 
-2986 KISVSDLRPGDYQF
+2986 
-3000 VETKAPLHYDLNQ
+3000 
-3013 NPIKFTVEKS
+3013 
-3023 QAANASVTAT
+3023 
-3033 NSLTKGSVEL
+3033 
-3043 IKLDDVDSSTLEGAI
+3043 
-3058 FKVVDQSG
+3058 
-3066 NDVRSDL
+3066 
-3073 TTDKDG
+3073 
-3079 KISVSDLRP
+3079 
-3088 GDYQFVETKAP
+3088 
-3099 LHYDLNQNPIKFT
+3099 
-3112 VEKSQTAKASVTATN
+3112 
-3127 SLTKGAVELTKVD
+3127 
-3140 DVDNSTLEGAI
+3140 
-3151 FKIVD
+3151 
-3156 QSGNDVRTDLTTNK
+3156 
-3170 DGKIS
+3170 
-3175 VSDLRPGDY
+3175 
-3184 QFIETKAPK
+3184 
-3193 HYDLNQNPIKFTVEK
+3193 
-3208 SQTANASVT
+3208 
-3217 ATNSLTK
+3217 
-3224 GSVELTKLDD
+3224 
-3234 IDSST
+3234 
-3239 LEGAIFKIVDQSG
+3239 
-3252 NDVRTDLTTNKDG
+3252 
-3265 EISVSDLRPGDYQFV
+3265 
-3280 ETKAPTGY
+3280 
-3288 DLSAKPI
+3288 
-3295 PFTITKGQSGV
+3295 
-3306 TSVKALNSLTTGSIE
+3306 
-3321 LTKVDIDHRGTLEG
+3321 LTKVDIDHHGTLEG
-3335 AIFNILDHDGKII
+3335 AIFNILDQDGKVI

-3358 KLIVNDLKPGNYQ
+3358 KVIVNDLKPGNYQ

-3377 PEGYQLDA
+3377 PKGYQLDA
-3385 SPISFTIEK
+3385 SPINFTIDK
-3394 AQATPLQITVSNKK
+3394 TQATPLQITVSNKK
-3408 IESSPGGDDKPITPP
+3408 IESSSGGDDKPVTPP
-3423 NKEEKPG
+3423 NKEENKG
-3430 KETSEEIE
+3430 NEISEKHENGTSEE
-3438 KENPETHG
+3438 
-3446 KETSEELEKEN
+3446 TS
-3457 PETHGKETSE
+3457 
-3467 ELEKG
+3467 
-3472 NPETQTNKQQDDRN
+3472 NKTDNKPQNDRN
-3486 IDKKLP
+3486 TDKHLP
-3492 NTGHKEDHTQAA
+3492 NTGHKEDPTQTV

-3525 K
+3525 

>member
-6 NLCLIVFVLF
+6 NICLIVFVLF
-16 SQLAS
+16 SQFIS
-21 FPYNQVRAES
+21 FPYNQAKAET
-31 LTGNS
+31 LKETS

-46 TNHIIDEAL
+46 TDHIIDEAK
-55 NPKNLIQL
+55 NPNNLIKI

-75 KDQQVVHANDTAV
+75 KDQQVVHANDIAV
-88 LQIPLALKVSKD
+88 IQIPLALKVSKD
-100 LQGDLVADQK
+100 LQGDLVTDQK

-119 KDNKLKLMFNDQVEN
+119 NDNKLKLIFNDQVEN
-134 LKGAKGKIK
+134 SKDAKGKIK
-143 LDTVFNPTLKTGEKS
+143 VDTVFNPTLKTEEKS
-158 VEITFPLGTMVH
+158 VQIAFPLGTLVQ
-170 PISVPVQVE
+170 PITVPIQVE
-179 DSKEDEAKQD
+179 DSKEDGTKQD
-189 TNKQVQDPVAKP
+189 TNKQVQDRV
-201 DTSNPEQDP
+201 
-210 AAKLDTSNLE
+210 
-220 QDPAAKPVTSNP
+220 
-232 EQDPA
+232 

-244 PEQNPAAKPVTG
+244 PEQDSATKP
-256 NPEQNLAA
+256 
-264 KTATDNPEQNP
+264 ATDNPEQNP
-275 VAKQATD
+275 ATKPVTDNPEQDSATKPATD
-282 NPEQKATSN
+282 NPEQKLASD
-291 PAENINSGPKQ
+291 PAENTNSGPKQ
-302 ITTNILTGVRLTD
+302 ITTNILTGVKLTD

-348 NGDYYI
+348 SGDYYI

-386 DGKVTMTFNDYIEEH
+386 DGKVTMTFNDYVEEH

-441 FKPNVQTATNK
+441 FKPNVQTTTNK

-464 INWTVEMNKTKDT
+464 INWTVEMNKTKET

-506 VNGNATRGA
+506 VNGNTTRGK
-515 EADPADYKITSS
+515 EADPEDYKIISS
-527 DSSKLEI
+527 DGSKLEI
-534 AFKDNISKA
+534 AFKDSIKEA

-555 NVTKFQNNVTITSD
+555 NVKSFQNNVTITSD
-569 NQKQQNTSATVTVS
+569 NQEQQNASSTVTVS

-611 RGIKKAD
+611 KNIKKTD
-618 AILKDVFDDAH
+618 ALLKDIFDDTH
-629 VLDENS
+629 ELDANS

-642 YDDKGKLVTGEAV
+642 YDDKGRLITGDAV
-655 TNYTVSKKKNGFDL
+655 NNYTVSNKKNGFDL

-678 YVITYKTNPTDNV
+678 YVITYKTKPNSKV
-691 IKDGKVK
+691 ITDGKVK
-698 NTVTADNGSSKE
+698 NTVTADTGSSKTDE
-710 NEAGFKQQNIIK
+710 VEFKQQNVIK
-722 SNNKAETNYKDKTT
+722 SHKGGTNYKEKTT
-736 TWTIIVNN
+736 NWEMIINN
-744 NNYPLNNAIIT
+744 NNYELNNAEIVDT
-755 DAFDHGGL
+755 FGNEGL
-763 QLKDNKLEIKDG
+763 QLQKNTFQIKDG
-775 DYTLQA
+775 NTALIADHDYTLV
-781 ETDYVLDV
+781 ENEPTN
-789 TDKGFK
+789 GFTIK
-795 ITLIGTYQSNMTKT
+795 LIGNYAKTTSTLIISYTTTFDYAKLPSDKSLFDNLGTLNWIDEKNEKQSN
-809 LVVKYTTDF
+809 
-818 DYTKLESGKTSFKNT
+818 S
-833 GNISWIDADS
+833 S
-843 KPQSNKDEANFDPD
+843 KDTFNPD
-857 TFTKANG
+857 RFTKANG

-883 NYNNVEI
+883 NYNNVFI
-890 KDPYV
+890 QDPSV
-895 IDEIKDKQKL
+895 IDVLKDNQKL
-905 VPGSIEVRDMILN
+905 VPGSIEVRHMN
-918 GSPDNARPG
+918 VNSGSEQVAPG
-927 NAVPTEKYELEEPT
+927 DAVSPKEYELEEPT

-977 NNEAELKDGSKIVN
+977 KNEAELKDGSKIVN
-991 NLKGDAQVNKG
+991 TLKGDAQVNKG

-1039 TDNQVLVE
+1039 TDNQVLVA

-1108 RSFINADDREKVSNK
+1108 RSLINADDKEKVSNK
-1123 AKITGNKLTVKNTE
+1123 AKIAGNQLTVTNTE
-1137 TTETIEVRMSSG
+1137 TVETIEVRMSSG

-1161 LEIIKVDNDNKN
+1161 LEIIKVDNDNKKV
-1173 APLAGAEFT
+1173 PLSGAEFT
-1182 LYDRTGKTVIRKIT
+1182 LYDRTGKTVIREIT

-1286 PEHKELT
+1286 SEHEKLT
-1293 TNNNGQIIIDKLKPG
+1293 TNDQGQITVDNLKPG

-1313 ETKAPEHYQLDSRI
+1313 ETTAPEHYKLDSTPI
-1327 IRFTISEDQT
+1327 QFTIKEDQT
-1337 TVVNRTATNSLTK
+1337 TVINRTATNSLIP
-1350 GSALLTKVDKHNKT
+1350 GSAILTKVDKDGKT
-1364 LAGAEFTVQDRN
+1364 LAGAEFSVRDRYN
-1376 GKNIPGYEK
+1376 KIIRGYEK
-1385 LTTNEHGQIEAKDLR
+1385 LTTNDQGQIEAKDLR
-1400 PGKYQFVETK
+1400 PGDYQFVEEK
-1410 APEHFELDKTPILF
+1410 APKDYDIDKKPIEF
-1424 EIEKSQ
+1424 TIVKSQ
-1430 TTAASVTA
+1430 KKAVTVTA
-1438 KNTLIKGHVTLT
+1438 TNHLIKGGVTLT
-1450 KVDDVDGTT
+1450 KTDDIDGTA
-1459 LEGAVFKIVNNKNED
+1459 LAGAVFKIVDANDEKKVIREN
-1474 VRTNLKTEKDGT
+1474 VKTGADGKV
-1486 LTVKDLEPGEYQ
+1486 TVKDLEPGTYKFVETEAPKDYTLNANP
-1498 FIETTSPKSYDL
+1498 IE
-1510 NKEPIPF
+1510 F
-1517 TIEKS
+1517 TIDKS
-1522 QTSIIPITA
+1522 QQSFATVTA
-1531 KNSLTTGTVEL
+1531 TNSLKTGEVEL
-1542 LKVDEFDKKTPLAGA
+1542 LKVDEFGDKKPLKGA
-1557 MFKIVNE
+1557 VFKIVDVN
-1564 KNEDVRTDL
+1564 NNDVRTDL
-1573 TTDTKGTI
+1573 TTDADGKTKAD
-1581 KASDLRPGKYKFI
+1581 KLRPGTYKFI
-1594 ETKAPEH
+1594 ETAAPEH
-1601 YELRSTPIEFTIEKG
+1601 YVLRAEPIEFTIDRS
-1616 QKTPIVIT
+1616 QKETLLVK
-1624 AENGLLPGDVELTKV
+1624 AENALKPGDVELTKV
-1639 DDVDG
+1639 DDIDG
-1644 TALTG
+1644 TVLEG
-1649 AVFKIVNDKNE
+1649 AVFKIVDANDEKKVIRENVKTGA
-1660 DVHTELVTNQEGKI
+1660 DGKA

-1679 RPGNYK
+1679 RPGDYK
-1685 FIETKAPEH
+1685 FIEVTAPKY
-1694 YDLNKTPIEFTIK
+1694 YDKNTNPIKFTIT
-1707 ESQATAINVTAT
+1707 ESQTTSATVTAE

-1744 VFKIVNMDT
+1744 VFKIVNRDT
-1753 NEDVRADL
+1753 NEVVHTEL

-1779 KLIETKAPTYY
+1779 QLIETKAPTYY

-1828 DVDSKIALA
+1828 DVESSIALA
-1837 GAVFKLQDANGTEIA
+1837 GAVFTLQDATGKEIA

-1873 QFIETEAPAHYKLDQ
+1873 QFIETSAPEHYKLDQ
-1888 TPIKFTIK
+1888 TLIKFTIK
-1896 KGSKED
+1896 KGSKD
-1902 LPIPVTVKNSL
+1902 DIPVPVTVKNSL

-1934 EFIIVDAHDTKKVIR
+1934 EFIIVDAHDTKKVVR

-1954 DENGIVTASDL
+1954 DEHGKVSASDL

-1970 QFIEVKAPKDYDL
+1970 QFIEVTAPKDYDL
-1983 SKDPIPFT
+1983 SKEPIPFT

-1996 KENITVTAKN
+1996 KENITVTATN

-2026 KGAIFKIVDMDG
+2026 KDAVFKIVDMDG
-2038 KEVHTNLVTDD
+2038 KEVRTNLVTDD
-2049 NGEISV
+2049 KGEISV

-2061 DYQFIETKAPEHYV
+2061 DYQFIETQAPEHYV
-2075 LDETPIPFTIERSQ
+2075 LDETAIPFTIKKSQ
-2089 TKKITVTGKNTLT
+2089 TGTITVTGKNTLK

-2108 TKIDDIDID
+2108 TKIDDIDTD
-2117 TKLANAVFN
+2117 TKLAHAVFN

-2200 ELSKVDNIDDTTL
+2200 ELSKVDDIDGTKL
-2213 EGAVFNIVDMNGTV
+2213 EGAVFNIVDMKGTV
-2227 IHKDLVTNGKG
+2227 IHKGLVTNDKG

-2251 FIEIEAPKH
+2251 FIETEAPKH
-2260 YVLDETPIGFTIEKG
+2260 YVLDETPINFTIEKG
-2275 QKKAISLTAKNSLK
+2275 QKKTISLTAKNSLK

-2313 LLDQNGK
+2313 LLDQSGT
-2320 VLKTDLKTN
+2320 VIKTDLKTN
-2329 GEGKIVVENLR
+2329 GEGKIIVENLR

-2345 FVETTAPKHYD
+2345 FIETTAPKHYD
-2356 LDKKPIVVTVEKSQ
+2356 LDKKPMVVTVEKSQ

-2387 ELTKVDD
+2387 ELIKVDD
-2394 IDGSTLEGAVFNIVD
+2394 VDGTTLEGAVFNIVD
-2409 MNGTVI
+2409 MKGTVI
-2415 HENLTTNSQ
+2415 RENLTTNSQ

-2437 QFIETTAPKHYDL
+2437 QFVETKAPKHYDL

-2456 FTIEKGQAEPI
+2456 FTVEKGQVEPL

-2483 KVDDI
+2483 KVDDV
-2488 DGTVLKGAVFK
+2488 DGTALKDAVFN
-2499 IVDMNGN
+2499 IIDLSNGK
-2506 DVRTDLTTDAYGKVA
+2506 DVHINLTTDADGKIA
-2521 VPDLRPGD
+2521 IPDLRPGD
-2529 YQFIETKAPEH
+2529 YQFVETKAPEH
-2540 YKLNDTPI
+2540 YKLDSTPL
-2548 KFTVKKS
+2548 KFTIKKS
-2555 QKEQLQVTATNSL
+2555 QAEKLQVTATNSL
-2568 TEGAVELIKVDDIN
+2568 IEGAVELIKVDDIN

-2603 TNLTTDEHGKVS
+2603 TNLTTDKDGKVS

-2624 QFVETTAP
+2624 QFVETKAP
-2632 KHYDLNKTPI
+2632 KDYDLNKKPI
-2642 PFTIEKSQS
+2642 PFTIEKSQPAH
-2651 TQVSVTAKNGLTK
+2651 VSVTAKNGLTK

-2676 AKETLEGAVFKIT
+2676 AKEMLEGAVFKIT

-2696 RTNLVTNKDGKIIAK
+2696 RTNLVTDKDGKIVAK

-2748 YVTATNSLTK
+2748 FVTATNSLTK

-2777 AVFKIVNKD
+2777 AIFKIVNKD

-2819 PNHYDLNETPIK
+2819 PTHYNLNETPIK

-2856 LSKVD
+2856 LIKID
-2861 DVDGSVLKGAV
+2861 DVD
-2872 FKIVDMN
+2872 N
-2879 GKDVRSDLTT
+2879 
-2889 DKNGKISVSDLRPGD
+2889 
-2904 YQFVETK
+2904 
-2911 APLHYDLNQNPIR
+2911 
-2924 FTVEKSQAANAS
+2924 
-2936 VTATNSLTKGSV
+2936 
-2948 ELIKLDD
+2948 
-2955 VDSSTLE
+2955 STLE
-2962 GAIFKVVDQS
+2962 GAIFKIVDMN

-3000 VETKAPLHYDLNQ
+3000 VETKAP
-3013 NPIKFTVEKS
+3013 T
-3023 QAANASVTAT
+3023 
-3033 NSLTKGSVEL
+3033 
-3043 IKLDDVDSSTLEGAI
+3043 
-3058 FKVVDQSG
+3058 
-3066 NDVRSDL
+3066 
-3073 TTDKDG
+3073 
-3079 KISVSDLRP
+3079 
-3088 GDYQFVETKAP
+3088 
-3099 LHYDLNQNPIKFT
+3099 HYDLNQNPIKFT
-3112 VEKSQTAKASVTATN
+3112 VEKSQTATASVTATN
-3127 SLTKGAVELTKVD
+3127 SLTKGAVELIKID

-3156 QSGNDVRTDLTTNK
+3156 MNGNDVRSDLTTDK
-3170 DGKIS
+3170 DGK
-3175 VSDLRPGDY
+3175 
-3184 QFIETKAPK
+3184 
-3193 HYDLNQNPIKFTVEK
+3193 
-3208 SQTANASVT
+3208 
-3217 ATNSLTK
+3217 
-3224 GSVELTKLDD
+3224 
-3234 IDSST
+3234 
-3239 LEGAIFKIVDQSG
+3239 
-3252 NDVRTDLTTNKDG
+3252 
-3265 EISVSDLRPGDYQFV
+3265 ISVSDLRPGDYQFV

-3295 PFTITKGQSGV
+3295 PFTITKGQSQV
-3306 TSVKALNSLTTGSIE
+3306 TSVTALNSLTTGSME
-3321 LTKVDIDHRGTLEG
+3321 LTKVDMDHHGTLEG
-3335 AIFNILDHDGKII
+3335 AIFNILDQDGKVV
-3348 REGLKTDQHG
+3348 REGLKTDGHG
-3358 KLIVNDLKPGNYQ
+3358 KFIVNDLKPGNYQ

-3385 SPISFTIEK
+3385 SPINFTIEK

-3408 IESSPGGDDKPITPP
+3408 IDSSSGGDDKPVTPP
-3423 NKEEKPG
+3423 NKEE
-3430 KETSEEIE
+3430 ET
-3438 KENPETHG
+3438 
-3446 KETSEELEKEN
+3446 
-3457 PETHGKETSE
+3457 GKETSE

-3472 NPETQTNKQQDDRN
+3472 NPETHGKGTSEKLEKENPETQINKQQDDRN
-3486 IDKKLP
+3486 KDKELP
-3492 NTGHKEDHTQAA
+3492 NTGHKNDPTQTV

-3513 LSILATKRKKHY
+3513 LSILATKRKKY
-3525 K
+3525 Y

>member
-6 NLCLIVFVLF
+6 NVCLIVFVLF

-21 FPYNQVRAES
+21 FPYNQVRAET
-31 LTGNS
+31 LTGDS

-46 TNHIIDEAL
+46 TNHIIDEAK
-55 NPKNLIQL
+55 NPNNLVKI

-75 KDQQVVHANDTAV
+75 KDQQVAHANDTAV
-88 LQIPLALKVSKD
+88 VQIPLALKVPKD
-100 LQGDLVADQK
+100 LQGDLVTDQK

-119 KDNKLKLMFNDQVEN
+119 KDNKLKLIFNDQVEN
-134 LKGAKGKIK
+134 LKDAKGKIK
-143 LDTVFNPTLKTGEKS
+143 VDTVFNSTLKTGEKS
-158 VEITFPLGTMVH
+158 VQIAFPLGTMVQ

-179 DSKEDEAKQD
+179 DSKEAGTKQD
-189 TNKQVQDPVAKP
+189 TNKPVQDPVAKP
-201 DTSNPEQDP
+201 VTDNPEQDP
-210 AAKLDTSNLE
+210 AT
-220 QDPAAKPVTSNP
+220 KPVTDNP
-232 EQDPA
+232 EQNPA
-237 AKPVTDN
+237 TKPVTDNPEQNPATKPVTDN
-244 PEQNPAAKPVTG
+244 PEQNPAAKI
-256 NPEQNLAA
+256 
-264 KTATDNPEQNP
+264 ATDNPEQNP
-275 VAKQATD
+275 AAKIATD
-282 NPEQKATSN
+282 NPERKLASD
-291 PAENINSGPKQ
+291 PAENTNSGPKQ
-302 ITTNILTGVRLTD
+302 ITTNILTGVKLTD

-348 NGDYYI
+348 SGDYYI

-373 SENNPIGNFTVTK
+373 SENNQIGNFTVTK
-386 DGKVTMTFNDYIEEH
+386 DGKVTMTFNDYVEEH
-401 PDVVGNLQLKTEFNK
+401 PDVAGNLQLKTEFNK

-464 INWTVEMNKTKDT
+464 INWKVEMNKTKDT

-506 VNGNATRGA
+506 VNGNVTRGA
-515 EADPADYKITSS
+515 EAEPTDYNIISS
-527 DSSKLEI
+527 DGSKLEI
-534 AFKDNISKA
+534 AFKDSINKA

-555 NVTKFQNNVTITSD
+555 NIKSFRNNVTITSD
-569 NQKQQNTSATVTVS
+569 NQKQQNASSTVTVS

-611 RGIKKAD
+611 REIKKAD
-618 AILKDVFDDAH
+618 AILKDIFDDTH
-629 VLDENS
+629 ELDANS

-642 YDDKGKLVTGEAV
+642 YNEKGTLVTGDAV
-655 TNYTVSKKKNGFDL
+655 NNYTVSNKKNGFDL
-669 QFNEDINSA
+669 QFNDDINSA
-678 YVITYKTNPTDNV
+678 YVITYKTKPTNKV
-691 IKDGKVK
+691 IEDGKVK
-698 NTVTADNGSSKE
+698 NKVTADNDSSKE
-710 NEAGFKQQNIIK
+710 NEASFKQQNIIK

-755 DAFDHGGL
+755 DTFDHGGL
-763 QLKDNKLEIKDG
+763 QLKDKKLEIKDG
-775 DYTLQA
+775 NYTLQA
-781 ETDYVLDV
+781 GTDYVLDA

-833 GNISWIDADS
+833 GNLSWIDTDS
-843 KPQSNKDEANFDPD
+843 NPQSNKVEANFDPD

-895 IDEIKDKQKL
+895 IDVIQDKQKL

-918 GSPDNARPG
+918 GNPDNAQPG

-941 DKNKNTLKV
+941 EKNKNTLKV

-977 NNEAELKDGSKIVN
+977 KNEADLNDGSKIVN
-991 NLKGDAQVNKG
+991 TLTGDTQVNKG

-1039 TDNQVLVE
+1039 TENQVIVE

-1067 ANELKQGTDY
+1067 VNELKEGTDY
-1077 KLTITTDNNT
+1077 KLKITTDNNT
-1087 GKQHFEIA
+1087 GKQHFEIV

-1108 RSFINADDREKVSNK
+1108 RSLINADDKEKVSNK

-1173 APLAGAEFT
+1173 VLLAGAEFT

-1218 KAPEGYVI
+1218 NAPEGYVI
-1226 SWDLKQGKIVELGSQ
+1226 SWDLKQGKIVELGTQ
-1241 ETTTYTLAN
+1241 ETTTYKLAN

-1260 KSDDLNKNVTL
+1260 KSDDLNKNATL

-1286 PEHKELT
+1286 PEHEKLT

-1313 ETKAPEHYQLDSRI
+1313 EAKAPEHYQLDSKLI
-1327 IRFTISEDQT
+1327 PFTISEDQT
-1337 TVVNRTATNSLTK
+1337 TVVNQTATNSLTK
-1350 GSALLTKVDKHNKT
+1350 GSALLTKVDNYNKT

-1410 APEHFELDKTPILF
+1410 APEHYELDKTPILF

-1430 TTAASVTA
+1430 TTAASITA
-1438 KNTLIKGHVTLT
+1438 KNSLIKGGVTLT
-1450 KVDDVDGTT
+1450 KVDDIDDTT
-1459 LEGAVFKIVNNKNED
+1459 LEGAVFKIVNDKNED

-1486 LTVKDLEPGEYQ
+1486 LTVKDLDPGDYQ
-1498 FIETTSPKSYDL
+1498 FIETTPPKYYDL

-1522 QTSIIPITA
+1522 QTSIISITA
-1531 KNSLTTGTVEL
+1531 KNSLTTGAVEL

-1557 MFKIVNE
+1557 MFKIVND
-1564 KNEDVRTDL
+1564 KNEDVRTEL
-1573 TTDTKGTI
+1573 TTDTNGTV

-1624 AENGLLPGDVELTKV
+1624 AENGLLPGDVELTKL
-1639 DDVDG
+1639 DDTDG
-1644 TALTG
+1644 TVLTG
-1649 AVFKIVNDKNE
+1649 AVFKIVNNKNE
-1660 DVHTELVTNQEGKI
+1660 DVRTELVTNQEGKI

-1685 FIETKAPEH
+1685 FIEMKAPEH
-1694 YDLNKTPIEFTIK
+1694 YTLNKTPIEFTIK

-1719 NSLTKGGIELTKVN
+1719 NSLIKGGIELTKVDSVN
-1733 AADEKETLEGA
+1733 AKETLEGA
-1744 VFKIVNMDT
+1744 VFKIVNDKG
-1753 NEDVRADL
+1753 EDVRTELTTD
-1761 VTNSKGMLVVD
+1761 KDGKLVVQ

-1790 DVNVEPIEFTI
+1790 DVNEEPIEFTI
-1801 EKGQQ
+1801 EKSQQ
-1806 KLLPLTFKNSL
+1806 KLIPITFKNSL
-1817 TKGKVKLIKED
+1817 TRGKVKLIKED
-1828 DVDSKIALA
+1828 DVESAKALA
-1837 GAVFKLQDANGTEIA
+1837 GAVFTLQDATGTDIM

-1873 QFIETEAPAHYKLDQ
+1873 QFIETEAPEHYKLDQ

-1896 KGSKED
+1896 KGSTED
-1902 LPIPVTVKNSL
+1902 LPIPVTVQNSL

-1925 VDGTTLEGA
+1925 VDGITLEGA
-1934 EFIIVDAHDTKKVIR
+1934 EFIIVDAHDTKKVVR

-1954 DENGIVTASDL
+1954 DEQGKVSASDL

-1983 SKDPIPFT
+1983 SKNPIPFT

-1996 KENITVTAKN
+1996 QENITVTATN
-2006 SLTKGA
+2006 SLTKGG
-2012 VTLTKIDDIDRTML
+2012 VILTKIDDIDRTML
-2026 KGAIFKIVDMDG
+2026 KDAVFKIVDMKG
-2038 KEVHTNLVTDD
+2038 NEVRTNLVTND

-2055 SDLRPG
+2055 SNLRPG
-2061 DYQFIETKAPEHYV
+2061 DYQFIETAAPEHYM

-2089 TKKITVTGKNTLT
+2089 TEKITVTGKNTLK

-2108 TKIDDIDID
+2108 TKIDDIDTD

-2126 LLDADGELV
+2126 LLDADGEIV
-2135 EEGLKTNDEG
+2135 EEGLKTNAEG

-2152 RPGTYQFVETIAPEH
+2152 RPGTYKFIETAAPEH

-2182 QTEILHVTAKN
+2182 QTETLHVTAKN
-2193 ALTKGAV
+2193 ALTKGTV
-2200 ELSKVDNIDDTTL
+2200 ELSKVDDIDDTTL
-2213 EGAVFNIVDMNGTV
+2213 EGAVFNIADMNGTV

-2251 FIEIEAPKH
+2251 FIETEAPKH
-2260 YVLDETPIGFTIEKG
+2260 YVLDETPINFTIEKG
-2275 QKKAISLTAKNSLK
+2275 QKKTISLTAKNSLK

-2329 GEGKIVVENLR
+2329 SEGKIIVENLR

-2394 IDGSTLEGAVFNIVD
+2394 VDGTTLEGAVFNIVD

-2415 HENLTTNSQ
+2415 RKNLTTNSQ
-2424 GKISVSD
+2424 GKISVSN

-2437 QFIETTAPKHYDL
+2437 QFIETKAPKHYDL

-2488 DGTVLKGAVFK
+2488 DGTALEGAVFK
-2499 IVDMNGN
+2499 IVDDKNN
-2506 DVRTDLTTDAYGKVA
+2506 DVRTDLTTVKDGKIS

-2529 YQFIETKAPEH
+2529 YQFIEIKAPEH
-2540 YKLNDTPI
+2540 YKLDSTPL
-2548 KFTVKKS
+2548 KFTIKKS
-2555 QKEQLQVTATNSL
+2555 QAEKLQVTATNSL
-2568 TEGAVELIKVDDIN
+2568 IEGTVELIKVDDIN

-2603 TNLTTDEHGKVS
+2603 TNLTTDKDGKVS

-2624 QFVETTAP
+2624 QFVETKAP
-2632 KHYDLNKTPI
+2632 KDYDLNKTPI
-2642 PFTIEKSQS
+2642 PFTIEKSQPAH
-2651 TQVSVTAKNGLTK
+2651 VSVTAKNGLTK
-2664 GGVELTKVDSLD
+2664 GGVELTKIDSLD
-2676 AKETLEGAVFKIT
+2676 AKETLEGAVFKIN

-2748 YVTATNSLTK
+2748 FVTATNSLTK

-2861 DVDGSVLKGAV
+2861 DVDGSVLKDAV

-2879 GKDVRSDLTT
+2879 GH
-2889 DKNGKISVSDLRPGD
+2889 N
-2904 YQFVETK
+2904 
-2911 APLHYDLNQNPIR
+2911 
-2924 FTVEKSQAANAS
+2924 
-2936 VTATNSLTKGSV
+2936 
-2948 ELIKLDD
+2948 
-2955 VDSSTLE
+2955 
-2962 GAIFKVVDQS
+2962 
-2972 GNDVRSDL
+2972 VRSDL

-3000 VETKAPLHYDLNQ
+3000 IETKAPN
-3013 NPIKFTVEKS
+3013 
-3023 QAANASVTAT
+3023 
-3033 NSLTKGSVEL
+3033 
-3043 IKLDDVDSSTLEGAI
+3043 
-3058 FKVVDQSG
+3058 
-3066 NDVRSDL
+3066 
-3073 TTDKDG
+3073 
-3079 KISVSDLRP
+3079 
-3088 GDYQFVETKAP
+3088 
-3099 LHYDLNQNPIKFT
+3099 HYDLNQNPIKFT

-3156 QSGNDVRTDLTTNK
+3156 MNGHDVRSDLTTDK
-3170 DGKIS
+3170 DGK
-3175 VSDLRPGDY
+3175 
-3184 QFIETKAPK
+3184 
-3193 HYDLNQNPIKFTVEK
+3193 
-3208 SQTANASVT
+3208 
-3217 ATNSLTK
+3217 
-3224 GSVELTKLDD
+3224 
-3234 IDSST
+3234 
-3239 LEGAIFKIVDQSG
+3239 
-3252 NDVRTDLTTNKDG
+3252 
-3265 EISVSDLRPGDYQFV
+3265 ISVSDLRPGDYQFV
-3280 ETKAPTGY
+3280 ETKAPNHYDLNQNPIKFTVEKSQMTKASVTATNSLTKGAVELTKVDDVDNSILEGAIFKIVDMNGHDVRSDLTTDKDGKISVSDLRPGDYQFVETKAPIGY

-3295 PFTITKGQSGV
+3295 PFTITKGQSQV
-3306 TSVKALNSLTTGSIE
+3306 TSVTALNSLTTGSME
-3321 LTKVDIDHRGTLEG
+3321 LTKIDIDHHGTLAG
-3335 AIFNILDHDGKII
+3335 ALFNILDHDGKVV
-3348 REGLKTDQHG
+3348 REGLQTDGHG

-3377 PEGYQLDA
+3377 PKGYQLDA
-3385 SPISFTIEK
+3385 SPINFTIEK
-3394 AQATPLQITVSNKK
+3394 AQAAPLQVTVSNKK
-3408 IESSPGGDDKPITPP
+3408 IDSSSGGDDKPITPP
-3423 NKEEKPG
+3423 NKEE
-3430 KETSEEIE
+3430 ET
-3438 KENPETHG
+3438 G

-3457 PETHGKETSE
+3457 PD
-3467 ELEKG
+3467 
-3472 NPETQTNKQQDDRN
+3472 TQINKQQDDRN
-3486 IDKKLP
+3486 KGKELP
-3492 NTGHKEDHTQAA
+3492 NTGHKNDPTQTV

-3513 LSILATKRKKHY
+3513 LSILATKRKKY
-3525 K
+3525 Y

>member
-6 NLCLIVFVLF
+6 NVCLIVFLLF

-21 FPYNQVRAES
+21 FPYNQVKAET
-31 LTGNS
+31 LTGDS

-46 TNHIIDEAL
+46 TNHIIDEAK
-55 NPKNLIQL
+55 NPNNLIKI
-63 GSTIQVE
+63 GSIIQVE

-75 KDQQVVHANDTAV
+75 KDQQAAHANDTAV
-88 LQIPLALKVSKD
+88 VQIPLALKVSKD
-100 LQGDLVADQK
+100 LQGDLVTDQK

-119 KDNKLKLMFNDQVEN
+119 KDNKLKLIFNNQVEN
-134 LKGAKGKIK
+134 LKDAKGKIK
-143 LDTVFNPTLKTGEKS
+143 VDTVFNSTLKTGEKS
-158 VEITFPLGTMVH
+158 VQIAFPLGTMVQ

-179 DSKEDEAKQD
+179 NSKEDSTKQD
-189 TNKQVQDPVAKP
+189 TNKQAQDPVAKP
-201 DTSNPEQDP
+201 VTDNPEQDP
-210 AAKLDTSNLE
+210 AT
-220 QDPAAKPVTSNP
+220 
-232 EQDPA
+232 
-237 AKPVTDN
+237 KPVTDN
-244 PEQNPAAKPVTG
+244 PEQNPTTKTVTD
-256 NPEQNLAA
+256 NPEQNPTTKTVTDNPEQNPAA

-275 VAKQATD
+275 AAKTATDNPEQNPAAKIATD
-282 NPEQKATSN
+282 NPEQKLASD
-291 PAENINSGPKQ
+291 PAENTNSGPKQ
-302 ITTNILTGVRLTD
+302 ITTNILTSVKLTD

-373 SENNPIGNFTVTK
+373 SENHQIGNFTVTK
-386 DGKVTMTFNDYIEEH
+386 DGKVTMTFNDYVEEH
-401 PDVVGNLQLKTEFNK
+401 PDVAGNLQLKTEFNK

-464 INWTVEMNKTKDT
+464 INWKVEMNKTKDP

-506 VNGNATRGA
+506 VNGNVTRGA
-515 EADPADYKITSS
+515 EAEPTDYNIISS
-527 DSSKLEI
+527 DGSKLEI
-534 AFKDNISKA
+534 AFKDSINKA

-555 NVTKFQNNVTITSD
+555 NIKSFRNNVTITSD
-569 NQKQQNTSATVTVS
+569 NQKQQNASSTVTVS

-611 RGIKKAD
+611 REIKKAD
-618 AILKDVFDDAH
+618 AILKDIFDDTH
-629 VLDENS
+629 ELDANS

-642 YDDKGKLVTGEAV
+642 YNEKGTLVTGDAV
-655 TNYTVSKKKNGFDL
+655 NNYTVNNKKNGFDL
-669 QFNEDINSA
+669 QFNDDINSA
-678 YVITYKTNPTDNV
+678 YVITYKTKPTNKV
-691 IKDGKVK
+691 IEDGKVK
-698 NTVTADNGSSKE
+698 NKVTADNDSSKE
-710 NEAGFKQQNIIK
+710 NEASFKQQNIIK

-744 NNYPLNNAIIT
+744 NNYPLSNAIIT
-755 DAFDHGGL
+755 DTFDHGGL
-763 QLKDNKLEIKDG
+763 QLKDKKLEIKDG
-775 DYTLQA
+775 NYTLQA
-781 ETDYVLDV
+781 GTDYVLDV

-833 GNISWIDADS
+833 GNLSWIDTDS
-843 KPQSNKDEANFDPD
+843 NPQSNKVEANFDPD

-895 IDEIKDKQKL
+895 IDVIQDKQKL

-918 GSPDNARPG
+918 GNPDNAQPG

-941 DKNKNTLKV
+941 EKNKNTLKV

-977 NNEAELKDGSKIVN
+977 KNEADLKDGSKIVN
-991 NLKGDAQVNKG
+991 TLTGDTQVNKG

-1039 TDNQVLVE
+1039 TENQVIVE

-1067 ANELKQGTDY
+1067 VNELKEGTDY
-1077 KLTITTDNNT
+1077 KLKITTDNNT

-1108 RSFINADDREKVSNK
+1108 RSLINADDKEKVSNK

-1173 APLAGAEFT
+1173 ALLAGAEFT

-1226 SWDLKQGKIVELGSQ
+1226 SWDLKQGKIVELGTQ
-1241 ETTTYTLAN
+1241 ETTTYKLAN

-1286 PEHKELT
+1286 SEHEKLT
-1293 TNNNGQIIIDKLKPG
+1293 TNNQGQITVDNLKPG

-1313 ETKAPEHYQLDSRI
+1313 ETTAPEHYKLDSTPI
-1327 IRFTISEDQT
+1327 QFTIKEDQT
-1337 TVVNRTATNSLTK
+1337 TVINRTATNSLIP
-1350 GSALLTKVDKHNKT
+1350 GSAILTKFDKDGKT
-1364 LAGAEFTVQDRN
+1364 LAGAEFSVRDRYN
-1376 GKNIPGYEK
+1376 KVIRGYEK
-1385 LTTNEHGQIEAKDLR
+1385 LTTNDQGQIEAKDLR
-1400 PGKYQFVETK
+1400 PGDYQFVEEK
-1410 APEHFELDKTPILF
+1410 APKDYDIDKKPIEF
-1424 EIEKSQ
+1424 TIIKSQ
-1430 TTAASVTA
+1430 KKALTVTA
-1438 KNTLIKGHVTLT
+1438 TNHLIKGGVTLT
-1450 KVDDVDGTT
+1450 KVDDVDGTA
-1459 LEGAVFKIVNNKNED
+1459 LEGAVFKIVDANDEKQVIRENI
-1474 VRTNLKTEKDGT
+1474 KTGSDGKV
-1486 LTVKDLEPGEYQ
+1486 TVKDLEPGAYK
-1498 FIETTSPKSYDL
+1498 FIETEAPKDYTLST
-1510 NKEPIPF
+1510 NPIEF
-1517 TIEKS
+1517 TIDKS
-1522 QTSIIPITA
+1522 QQALATVTA
-1531 KNSLTTGTVEL
+1531 NNSLKTGEVEL
-1542 LKVDEFDKKTPLAGA
+1542 LKVDEFGEKKPLEGA
-1557 MFKIVNE
+1557 VFKLVDTN
-1564 KNEDVRTDL
+1564 NNDVSPHTNL
-1573 TTDTKGTI
+1573 TTDKHG
-1581 KASDLRPGKYKFI
+1581 KVKVSNLRPGTYKFI
-1594 ETKAPEH
+1594 EIAAPEH
-1601 YELRSTPIEFTIEKG
+1601 YVLRAEPIEFTIDRS
-1616 QKTPIVIT
+1616 QKETLLVK
-1624 AENGLLPGDVELTKV
+1624 AENALKPGDVELTKV
-1639 DDVDG
+1639 DDIDG
-1644 TALTG
+1644 TALEG
-1649 AVFKIVNDKNE
+1649 AVFKIVDANDEKKVIRENVKTGA
-1660 DVHTELVTNQEGKI
+1660 DGKA

-1679 RPGNYK
+1679 RPGDYK
-1685 FIETKAPEH
+1685 FIEVTAPKY
-1694 YDLNKTPIEFTIK
+1694 YDKNKKPIKFTIT
-1707 ESQATAINVTAT
+1707 ESQTTQATVTAK

-1744 VFKIVNMDT
+1744 VFKIVNRDT
-1753 NEDVRADL
+1753 NEDVRTDL

-1828 DVDSKIALA
+1828 DVESSKALA
-1837 GAVFKLQDANGTEIA
+1837 GAVFTLQDATGKEIM
-1852 KDLKTDDYGV
+1852 KDLTTDDYGV

-1873 QFIETEAPAHYKLDQ
+1873 QFIETKAPEHYKLDK

-1925 VDGTTLEGA
+1925 VDGTVLK
-1934 EFIIVDAHDTKKVIR
+1934 DAV
-1949 KGLTT
+1949 
-1954 DENGIVTASDL
+1954 
-1965 RPGDY
+1965 
-1970 QFIEVKAPKDYDL
+1970 
-1983 SKDPIPFT
+1983 
-1991 IGKSQ
+1991 
-1996 KENITVTAKN
+1996 
-2006 SLTKGA
+2006 
-2012 VTLTKIDDIDRTML
+2012 
-2026 KGAIFKIVDMDG
+2026 FKIVNMNGDV
-2038 KEVHTNLVTDD
+2038 VHKDLVT
-2049 NGEISV
+2049 NEQGIIEIN
-2055 SDLRPG
+2055 DLRPG
-2061 DYQFIETKAPEHYV
+2061 DYQFIETKAP
-2075 LDETPIPFTIERSQ
+2075 
-2089 TKKITVTGKNTLT
+2089 
-2102 KGSVEL
+2102 
-2108 TKIDDIDID
+2108 
-2117 TKLANAVFN
+2117 
-2126 LLDADGELV
+2126 
-2135 EEGLKTNDEG
+2135 
-2145 KIVVENL
+2145 
-2152 RPGTYQFVETIAPEH
+2152 
-2167 YDLNKKPIEFTIKKS
+2167 
-2182 QTEILHVTAKN
+2182 
-2193 ALTKGAV
+2193 
-2200 ELSKVDNIDDTTL
+2200 
-2213 EGAVFNIVDMNGTV
+2213 
-2227 IHKDLVTNGKG
+2227 
-2238 KIEINDLRPGDYQ
+2238 
-2251 FIEIEAPKH
+2251 KH
-2260 YVLDETPIGFTIEKG
+2260 YVLDETPIKFTIEKG
-2275 QKKAISLTAKNSLK
+2275 QKKAISLTATNSLK
-2289 QGSIELIKV
+2289 QGSIELLKV
-2298 DDLNDQTKL
+2298 DDLNTQTKL

-2313 LLDQNGK
+2313 LLDPDGK

-2329 GEGKIVVENLR
+2329 SEGKIVIENLR

-2345 FVETTAPKHYD
+2345 FVEITAPEHYD
-2356 LDKKPIVVTVEKSQ
+2356 LDKKPIIFTIEKSQ

-2387 ELTKVDD
+2387 ELSKVDD
-2394 IDGSTLEGAVFNIVD
+2394 VDGTTLEGAVFKIVD

-2415 HENLTTNSQ
+2415 RKNLVTNQQ

-2456 FTIEKGQAEPI
+2456 FTITKSQADAI
-2467 SVTAKNSLTK
+2467 SVTATNSLTK

-2483 KVDDI
+2483 KVDDV
-2488 DGTVLKGAVFK
+2488 DGTALKDAVFK
-2499 IVDMNGN
+2499 ITDLNGK
-2506 DVRTDLTTDAYGKVA
+2506 DIRTELTTDVHGKISVS
-2521 VPDLRPGD
+2521 DLRPGD
-2529 YQFIETKAPEH
+2529 YQFVETKAPEH
-2540 YKLNDTPI
+2540 YKLDSTPI
-2548 KFTVKKS
+2548 KFTIKKS
-2555 QKEQLQVTATNSL
+2555 QKEKLQVTATNSL
-2568 TEGAVELIKVDDIN
+2568 TEGAVELVKVDDIN

-2591 FNIIDAKGKVVR
+2591 FNIIDAKGKIVR
-2603 TNLTTDEHGKVS
+2603 TDLTTDKDGKIT
-2615 ASNLRPGDY
+2615 ATNLRPGDY
-2624 QFVETTAP
+2624 QFIETKAP
-2632 KHYDLNKTPI
+2632 KDYDLNKTPI
-2642 PFTIEKSQS
+2642 SFTIERSQL
-2651 TQVSVTAKNGLTK
+2651 THASVTAKNGLTK
-2664 GGVELTKVDSLD
+2664 GGVELKKVDSID
-2676 AKETLEGAVFKIT
+2676 KKEMLEGAVFKIT
-2689 DMNGNDI
+2689 DLNGNDI

-2748 YVTATNSLTK
+2748 FVTAINSLTE

-2765 VDDVEENTTLEG
+2765 VDDAKQNTTLEG

-2819 PNHYDLNETPIK
+2819 PEHYDLNKTPIK

-2856 LSKVD
+2856 LTKVD
-2861 DVDGSVLKGAV
+2861 DIDG
-2872 FKIVDMN
+2872 
-2879 GKDVRSDLTT
+2879 T
-2889 DKNGKISVSDLRPGD
+2889 
-2904 YQFVETK
+2904 
-2911 APLHYDLNQNPIR
+2911 
-2924 FTVEKSQAANAS
+2924 
-2936 VTATNSLTKGSV
+2936 
-2948 ELIKLDD
+2948 
-2955 VDSSTLE
+2955 TLE
-2962 GAIFKVVDQS
+2962 GAIFKIVDMD
-2972 GNDVRSDL
+2972 GKDVRSDL

-3000 VETKAPLHYDLNQ
+3000 
-3013 NPIKFTVEKS
+3013 I
-3023 QAANASVTAT
+3023 
-3033 NSLTKGSVEL
+3033 
-3043 IKLDDVDSSTLEGAI
+3043 
-3058 FKVVDQSG
+3058 
-3066 NDVRSDL
+3066 
-3073 TTDKDG
+3073 
-3079 KISVSDLRP
+3079 
-3088 GDYQFVETKAP
+3088 
-3099 LHYDLNQNPIKFT
+3099 
-3112 VEKSQTAKASVTATN
+3112 
-3127 SLTKGAVELTKVD
+3127 
-3140 DVDNSTLEGAI
+3140 
-3151 FKIVD
+3151 
-3156 QSGNDVRTDLTTNK
+3156 
-3170 DGKIS
+3170 
-3175 VSDLRPGDY
+3175 
-3184 QFIETKAPK
+3184 
-3193 HYDLNQNPIKFTVEK
+3193 
-3208 SQTANASVT
+3208 
-3217 ATNSLTK
+3217 
-3224 GSVELTKLDD
+3224 
-3234 IDSST
+3234 
-3239 LEGAIFKIVDQSG
+3239 
-3252 NDVRTDLTTNKDG
+3252 
-3265 EISVSDLRPGDYQFV
+3265 

-3288 DLSAKPI
+3288 DLNIKPI
-3295 PFTITKGQSGV
+3295 PFTITKGQSQI
-3306 TSVKALNSLTTGSIE
+3306 TSVTALNSLTTGSIE
-3321 LTKVDIDHRGTLEG
+3321 LTKVDIDHHGTLEG
-3335 AIFNILDHDGKII
+3335 AIFNILDQDGKII

-3358 KLIVNDLKPGNYQ
+3358 KVIVNDLKPGNYQ
-3371 LVETKA
+3371 LVETQA
-3377 PEGYQLDA
+3377 PKGYQLDA
-3385 SPISFTIEK
+3385 SPINFTIDK

-3408 IESSPGGDDKPITPP
+3408 IESSSGGDDKPVTPP
-3423 NKEEKPG
+3423 NKEENKG
-3430 KETSEEIE
+3430 NETSE
-3438 KENPETHG
+3438 KHENG
-3446 KETSEELEKEN
+3446 TSEE
-3457 PETHGKETSE
+3457 TSN
-3467 ELEKG
+3467 K
-3472 NPETQTNKQQDDRN
+3472 TDNKQQDDRN
-3486 IDKKLP
+3486 TDKHLP
-3492 NTGHKEDHTQAA
+3492 NTGHKEDPTQTV
-3504 GIVLLLAGL
+3504 GILLLLAGL
-3513 LSILATKRKKHY
+3513 LSILATKRKKNY
-3525 K
+3525 

>member
-6 NLCLIVFVLF
+6 NICLIVFVLF
-16 SQLAS
+16 SQFIS
-21 FPYNQVRAES
+21 FPYNQAKAET
-31 LTGNS
+31 LKETS

-46 TNHIIDEAL
+46 TDHIIDEAK
-55 NPKNLIQL
+55 NPNNLIKI

-88 LQIPLALKVSKD
+88 IQIPLALKVSKD
-100 LQGDLVADQK
+100 LQGDLVTDQK

-119 KDNKLKLMFNDQVEN
+119 NDNKLKLIFNDQVEN
-134 LKGAKGKIK
+134 SKDAKGKIK
-143 LDTVFNPTLKTGEKS
+143 VDTVFNPTLKTEEKS
-158 VEITFPLGTMVH
+158 VQIAFPLGTLVQ
-170 PISVPVQVE
+170 PITVPIQVE
-179 DSKEDEAKQD
+179 DSKEDGTKQD
-189 TNKQVQDPVAKP
+189 TNKQVQDRVAKP
-201 DTSNPEQDP
+201 
-210 AAKLDTSNLE
+210 A
-220 QDPAAKPVTSNP
+220 
-232 EQDPA
+232 
-237 AKPVTDN
+237 TDN
-244 PEQNPAAKPVTG
+244 PEQDSATKP
-256 NPEQNLAA
+256 
-264 KTATDNPEQNP
+264 ATDNPEQNL
-275 VAKQATD
+275 AND
-282 NPEQKATSN
+282 
-291 PAENINSGPKQ
+291 PAENTNSGPKQ
-302 ITTNILTGVRLTD
+302 LTTNILTSVKLTD

-348 NGDYYI
+348 SGDYYI

-386 DGKVTMTFNDYIEEH
+386 DGKVTMTFNDYVEEH
-401 PDVVGNLQLKTEFNK
+401 PDVIGNLQLKTEFNK

-441 FKPNVQTATNK
+441 FKPNVQTTTNK

-464 INWTVEMNKTKDT
+464 INWTVEMNKTKET

-483 KDNIP
+483 KDSIP

-506 VNGNATRGA
+506 VNGNTTRGK
-515 EADPADYKITSS
+515 EADPADYKIISS
-527 DSSKLEI
+527 DGSKLEI
-534 AFKDNISKA
+534 AFKDSINKA
-543 YQIEYATKITDE
+543 YQIEYATKITNE
-555 NVTKFQNNVTITSD
+555 NVKSFQNNVTITSD
-569 NQKQQNTSATVTVS
+569 NQEQQNASSTVTVS

-611 RGIKKAD
+611 KNIKKTD
-618 AILKDVFDDAH
+618 AFLKDIFDDTH
-629 VLDENS
+629 ELDANS

-642 YDDKGKLVTGEAV
+642 YDDKGRLVTGDTV
-655 TNYTVSKKKNGFDL
+655 NNYTVSNKKNGFDL

-678 YVITYKTNPTDNV
+678 YVITYKTKPTDNV

-698 NTVTADNGSSKE
+698 NTVTADNDSSKE
-710 NEAGFKQQNIIK
+710 NEASFQQQNIIK

-736 TWTIIVNN
+736 TWTITVNN

-755 DAFDHGGL
+755 DTFDHGGL

-775 DYTLQA
+775 DYTLQDK
-781 ETDYVLDV
+781 TDYVLDV

-833 GNISWIDADS
+833 GNLSWIDAGS
-843 KPQSNKDEANFDPD
+843 NPQSNKVEADFDPD

-895 IDEIKDKQKL
+895 IDVIQDKQKL
-905 VPGSIEVRDMILN
+905 VPGSIEVRHMILN

-927 NAVPTEKYELEEPT
+927 DAVPIEQYELEEPT
-941 DKNKNTLKV
+941 DKNKNTLQV

-977 NNEAELKDGSKIVN
+977 KNEAELKDGSKIVN
-991 NLKGDAQVNKG
+991 TLKGDTQVNKG

-1039 TDNQVLVE
+1039 TDNQVLVA

-1087 GKQHFEIA
+1087 GKQYFEIA

-1108 RSFINADDREKVSNK
+1108 RSLINADDKEKVSNK
-1123 AKITGNKLTVKNTE
+1123 AKIAGNQLTVKNTE
-1137 TTETIEVRMSSG
+1137 TVETIEVRMSSG

-1161 LEIIKVDNDNKN
+1161 LEIIKVDNDNKKV
-1173 APLAGAEFT
+1173 PLSGAEFT
-1182 LYDRTGKTVIRKIT
+1182 LYDRTGKTVIREIT

-1286 PEHKELT
+1286 SEHEKLT
-1293 TNNNGQIIIDKLKPG
+1293 TNDKGQITVDNLKPG

-1313 ETKAPEHYQLDSRI
+1313 ETKAPEHYKLDSTPI
-1327 IRFTISEDQT
+1327 QFTIKEDQT
-1337 TVVNRTATNSLTK
+1337 TVINRTATNSLIP
-1350 GSALLTKVDKHNKT
+1350 GSAILIKVDKDGKT
-1364 LAGAEFTVQDRN
+1364 LAGAEFSVRDRYN
-1376 GKNIPGYEK
+1376 KIIRGYEK
-1385 LTTNEHGQIEAKDLR
+1385 LTTNDQGQIEAKDLR
-1400 PGKYQFVETK
+1400 PGDYQFVEEK
-1410 APEHFELDKTPILF
+1410 APKDYDIDKKPIEF
-1424 EIEKSQ
+1424 TIVKSQ
-1430 TTAASVTA
+1430 KNAVTVTA
-1438 KNTLIKGHVTLT
+1438 TNHLIKGGVILT
-1450 KVDDVDGTT
+1450 KTDDIDGTA
-1459 LEGAVFKIVNNKNED
+1459 LAGAVFKIVDANDEKKVIRENI
-1474 VRTNLKTEKDGT
+1474 KTGADGKV
-1486 LTVKDLEPGEYQ
+1486 TVPDLEPGTYKFVETEAPKDYTLNANP
-1498 FIETTSPKSYDL
+1498 IE
-1510 NKEPIPF
+1510 F
-1517 TIEKS
+1517 TIDKS
-1522 QTSIIPITA
+1522 QQSFATVTA
-1531 KNSLTTGTVEL
+1531 TNSLKTGEVEL
-1542 LKVDEFDKKTPLAGA
+1542 LKVDEFGDKKPLKGA
-1557 MFKIVNE
+1557 VFKIVDVND
-1564 KNEDVRTDL
+1564 NDVRTDL
-1573 TTDTKGTI
+1573 TTDADGKTKAD
-1581 KASDLRPGKYKFI
+1581 KLRPGTYKFI
-1594 ETKAPEH
+1594 ETAAPEH
-1601 YELRSTPIEFTIEKG
+1601 YVLRAEPIEFTIDRS
-1616 QKTPIVIT
+1616 QKETLLVK
-1624 AENGLLPGDVELTKV
+1624 AENALKPGDVELTKV
-1639 DDVDG
+1639 DDIDG
-1644 TALTG
+1644 TALAG
-1649 AVFKIVNDKNE
+1649 AVFKIVDANDEKKVIREN
-1660 DVHTELVTNQEGKI
+1660 VTTGADGKA

-1679 RPGNYK
+1679 RPGDYK
-1685 FIETKAPEH
+1685 FIEVTAPKY
-1694 YDLNKTPIEFTIK
+1694 YDKNTQPIEFTIK
-1707 ESQATAINVTAT
+1707 ESQTTSATVTAK

-1744 VFKIVNMDT
+1744 VFKIVNRDT
-1753 NEDVRADL
+1753 NEVVHTEL

-1828 DVDSKIALA
+1828 DVESSIALA
-1837 GAVFKLQDANGTEIA
+1837 GAVFTLQDATGKEIA

-1862 LVIPDLAPGDY
+1862 IVIPDLAPGEY
-1873 QFIETEAPAHYKLDQ
+1873 QFIETAAPEHYKLDQ

-1896 KGSKED
+1896 KGNKD
-1902 LPIPVTVKNSL
+1902 DIPVPVTVKNSL

-1925 VDGTTLEGA
+1925 VDGITLEGA
-1934 EFIIVDAHDTKKVIR
+1934 EFIIVDAHDTKKVVR

-1954 DENGIVTASDL
+1954 DKQGIVTASDL

-1983 SKDPIPFT
+1983 SKEAIPFT

-1996 KENITVTAKN
+1996 KENITVTATN

-2026 KGAIFKIVDMDG
+2026 KDAVFKIVDMDG
-2038 KEVHTNLVTDD
+2038 KEVRTNLVTDEK
-2049 NGEISV
+2049 GEISV

-2061 DYQFIETKAPEHYV
+2061 DYQFIETQAPEHYV
-2075 LDETPIPFTIERSQ
+2075 LDETAIPFTIKKSQ
-2089 TKKITVTGKNTLT
+2089 TETITVTGKNTLK

-2108 TKIDDIDID
+2108 TKIDDIDTD
-2117 TKLANAVFN
+2117 TKLAHAVFN
-2126 LLDADGELV
+2126 LLNADGELV

-2152 RPGTYQFVETIAPEH
+2152 RPGTYKFIETAAPEH
-2167 YDLNKKPIEFTIKKS
+2167 YDLNKTPIEFTIKKS
-2182 QTEILHVTAKN
+2182 QTETLHVTAKN

-2200 ELSKVDNIDDTTL
+2200 ELSKVDDIDGTKL
-2213 EGAVFNIVDMNGTV
+2213 EGAVFNIVDMKGTV
-2227 IHKDLVTNGKG
+2227 IHKGLVTNSKG

-2260 YVLDETPIGFTIEKG
+2260 YVLDETPINFTIEKG
-2275 QKKAISLTAKNSLK
+2275 QKEIISLTAKNSLK

-2298 DDLNDQTKL
+2298 DDLSDQTKL

-2313 LLDQNGK
+2313 LLDQSGT
-2320 VLKTDLKTN
+2320 VIKTDLKTN
-2329 GEGKIVVENLR
+2329 SEGKIIVENLR

-2356 LDKKPIVVTVEKSQ
+2356 LDKKPMVVTVEKSQ

-2387 ELTKVDD
+2387 ELIKVDD
-2394 IDGSTLEGAVFNIVD
+2394 VDGTTLEGAVFNIID
-2409 MNGTVI
+2409 MKGTVI
-2415 HENLTTNSQ
+2415 RENLTTNSQ
-2424 GKISVSD
+2424 GKISVSN

-2437 QFIETTAPKHYDL
+2437 QFVETKAPKHYDL

-2456 FTIEKGQAEPI
+2456 FTIEKGQAEPL

-2483 KVDDI
+2483 KVDDV
-2488 DGTVLKGAVFK
+2488 DGTALKGAVFN
-2499 IVDMNGN
+2499 IIDLSNGK
-2506 DVRTDLTTDAYGKVA
+2506 DVHINLTTDADGKIS
-2521 VPDLRPGD
+2521 VPNLRPGD
-2529 YQFIETKAPEH
+2529 YQFVETKAPEH
-2540 YKLNDTPI
+2540 YKLDSTPL
-2548 KFTVKKS
+2548 KFTIKKS
-2555 QKEQLQVTATNSL
+2555 QAEKLQVTATNSL
-2568 TEGAVELIKVDDIN
+2568 IEGAVELIKVDDIN

-2603 TNLTTDEHGKVS
+2603 TNLTTDKDGKVS

-2624 QFVETTAP
+2624 QFIETKAP

-2651 TQVSVTAKNGLTK
+2651 THVSVTAKNGLTK
-2664 GGVELTKVDSLD
+2664 GGVELAKVDSLD
-2676 AKETLEGAVFKIT
+2676 VKETLEGAVFKIT

-2696 RTNLVTNKDGKIIAK
+2696 RTNLVTDKDGKIVAK

-2729 DLNEEPIKFT
+2729 DLNETPIKFT

-2748 YVTATNSLTK
+2748 FVTATNSLTK

-2819 PNHYDLNETPIK
+2819 PKHYDLNETPIK

-2861 DVDGSVLKGAV
+2861 DVDGTTLKGAV
-2872 FKIVDMN
+2872 FKIVDMD
-2879 GKDVRSDLTT
+2879 G
-2889 DKNGKISVSDLRPGD
+2889 
-2904 YQFVETK
+2904 
-2911 APLHYDLNQNPIR
+2911 H
-2924 FTVEKSQAANAS
+2924 
-2936 VTATNSLTKGSV
+2936 
-2948 ELIKLDD
+2948 
-2955 VDSSTLE
+2955 
-2962 GAIFKVVDQS
+2962 
-2972 GNDVRSDL
+2972 DVRSDL

-3000 VETKAPLHYDLNQ
+3000 IETKAP
-3013 NPIKFTVEKS
+3013 T
-3023 QAANASVTAT
+3023 
-3033 NSLTKGSVEL
+3033 
-3043 IKLDDVDSSTLEGAI
+3043 
-3058 FKVVDQSG
+3058 
-3066 NDVRSDL
+3066 
-3073 TTDKDG
+3073 
-3079 KISVSDLRP
+3079 
-3088 GDYQFVETKAP
+3088 
-3099 LHYDLNQNPIKFT
+3099 HYDLNQNPIKFT
-3112 VEKSQTAKASVTATN
+3112 VEKSQTATASVTATN
-3127 SLTKGAVELTKVD
+3127 SLTKGAVELIKLD

-3156 QSGNDVRTDLTTNK
+3156 HNGNDVRSDLTTDK
-3170 DGKIS
+3170 DGK
-3175 VSDLRPGDY
+3175 
-3184 QFIETKAPK
+3184 
-3193 HYDLNQNPIKFTVEK
+3193 
-3208 SQTANASVT
+3208 
-3217 ATNSLTK
+3217 
-3224 GSVELTKLDD
+3224 
-3234 IDSST
+3234 
-3239 LEGAIFKIVDQSG
+3239 
-3252 NDVRTDLTTNKDG
+3252 
-3265 EISVSDLRPGDYQFV
+3265 ISVSDLRPGDYQFV

-3295 PFTITKGQSGV
+3295 PFTITKGQSQV
-3306 TSVKALNSLTTGSIE
+3306 TSVTALNSLTTGSME
-3321 LTKVDIDHRGTLEG
+3321 LTKVDIDHHGTLEG
-3335 AIFNILDHDGKII
+3335 AIFKILDQDGKVV
-3348 REGLKTDQHG
+3348 REGLKTDGHG

-3377 PEGYQLDA
+3377 PEGYQLNA
-3385 SPISFTIEK
+3385 SPINFTIEK

-3408 IESSPGGDDKPITPP
+3408 IDSSSGGDDKPVTPP
-3423 NKEEKPG
+3423 NKEE
-3430 KETSEEIE
+3430 ET
-3438 KENPETHG
+3438 
-3446 KETSEELEKEN
+3446 
-3457 PETHGKETSE
+3457 GKETSE

-3472 NPETQTNKQQDDRN
+3472 NPETHGKGTSEELEKENPETQINKQQDDRN
-3486 IDKKLP
+3486 KGKELP
-3492 NTGHKEDHTQAA
+3492 NTGHKNDPTQTV

-3513 LSILATKRKKHY
+3513 LSILATKRKKY
-3525 K
+3525 Y

>member
-6 NLCLIVFVLF
+6 NICLIVFVLF
-16 SQLAS
+16 SQFIS
-21 FPYNQVRAES
+21 FPYNQAKAET
-31 LTGNS
+31 LKETS

-46 TNHIIDEAL
+46 TDHIIDEAK
-55 NPKNLIQL
+55 NPNNLIKI

-100 LQGDLVADQK
+100 LQGDLVTDQK

-119 KDNKLKLMFNDQVEN
+119 KDNNLKLIFNDQVEN
-134 LKGAKGKIK
+134 LKDAKGKIK
-143 LDTVFNPTLKTGEKS
+143 VDTVFNPTLKTGEKS
-158 VEITFPLGTMVH
+158 VQIAFPLGAMVQA
-170 PISVPVQVE
+170 ISVPVQVE
-179 DSKEDEAKQD
+179 DSKEDSTKQD
-189 TNKQVQDPVAKP
+189 TNQQAQDPVAKP
-201 DTSNPEQDP
+201 VIN
-210 AAKLDTSNLE
+210 NL
-220 QDPAAKPVTSNP
+220 
-232 EQDPA
+232 
-237 AKPVTDN
+237 
-244 PEQNPAAKPVTG
+244 EQNPAT
-256 NPEQNLAA
+256 
-264 KTATDNPEQNP
+264 KTATDNPEQNSATKTATDDP
-275 VAKQATD
+275 EQNSATKTATDNPEQNSATKLATNNPEQNPATKTATD
-282 NPEQKATSN
+282 NPEQKLASD
-291 PAENINSGPKQ
+291 PAESTNSGPKQ
-302 ITTNILTGVRLTD
+302 ITTNILTGVKLTD
-315 KDGKPFTEDN
+315 KDGKPFTADN

-333 NIEFTWELLKSMNVK
+333 NIEFTWEVLKSMNVK
-348 NGDYYI
+348 SGDYYI

-373 SENNPIGNFTVTK
+373 SENNPIGNFTVTTE
-386 DGKVTMTFNDYIEEH
+386 GKVTMTFNDYIEGH
-401 PDVVGNLQLKTEFNK
+401 PDVAGNLQLKTEFNK

-452 KGLPDRPINTNE
+452 RGLPDRPINTNE
-464 INWTVEMNKTKDT
+464 INWTVEMNKKKDT
-477 LKNAVF
+477 LKKAIF

-494 KDSIKVYYLEVD
+494 KDSIKVYNLEVD
-506 VNGNATRGA
+506 INGNVTRGK
-515 EADPADYKITSS
+515 EADPADYKIISS

-534 AFKDNISKA
+534 SFKDEINKA

-555 NVTKFQNNVTITSD
+555 SVTSFRNDVTITSS
-569 NQKQQNTSATVTVS
+569 NQNQQKADATVTVS
-583 RGTHLNKTSKYDPKT
+583 RGTHLDKTSKYDPKT

-611 RGIKKAD
+611 RDIKKAD
-618 AILKDVFDDAH
+618 AVLKDIFDDTH
-629 VLDENS
+629 ILDETS

-642 YDDKGKLVTGEAV
+642 YDDKGELVTGDV
-655 TNYTVSKKKNGFDL
+655 VNNYTVTKENNGFDL

-678 YVITYKTNPTDNV
+678 YVITYKTKPNNKV
-691 IKDGKVK
+691 ITDGKVK
-698 NTVTADNGSSKE
+698 NTVTADNGSSKT
-710 NEAGFKQQNIIK
+710 NEVQFKQQNIIK
-722 SNNKAETNYKDKTT
+722 SHKGDTNYKEKTT
-736 TWTIIVNN
+736 NWEMSVNN
-744 NNYPLNNAIIT
+744 NNYELNNAEIVDT
-755 DAFDHGGL
+755 FGNEGL
-763 QLKDNKLEIKDG
+763 QLQKNTFQIKDG
-775 DYTLQA
+775 NTALFENHDYILV
-781 ETDYVLDV
+781 ENEP
-789 TDKGFK
+789 KNGFTVK
-795 ITLIGTYQSNMTKT
+795 LIGNYAKT
-809 LVVKYTTDF
+809 TSSLVISYKTTF
-818 DYTKLESGKTSFKNT
+818 DYTKLPSDKSSFDNLGTLNWIDEKSEKQS
-833 GNISWIDADS
+833 NIS
-843 KPQSNKDEANFDPD
+843 KDTFDPD
-857 TFTKANG
+857 RFTKDNG

-883 NYNNVEI
+883 NYNNI
-890 KDPYV
+890 FIQDPSV
-895 IDEIKDKQKL
+895 IDVLKDNQKL
-905 VPGSIEVRDMILN
+905 VPGSIELRHMTVN
-918 GSPDNARPG
+918 SGSEQVATGD
-927 NAVPTEKYELEEPT
+927 AVAPKEYELEEPT

-950 HFKQSINSPYYII
+950 HFKHSINSPYYII
-963 FKTSLDGELIQGTY
+963 FKTSLDGELIQNY
-977 NNEAELKDGSKIVN
+977 YDNEADLKDGSTIVST
-991 NLKGDAQVNKG
+991 LKGGTQVNKG

-1010 VQDDNYINWSIAI
+1010 IQDDNYINWSIAI

-1053 PTTVDP
+1053 PTTVDL

-1108 RSFINADDREKVSNK
+1108 RSLINADDKEEVSNK
-1123 AKITGNKLTVKNTE
+1123 AKIAGNKLTVQNTE

-1161 LEIIKVDNDNKN
+1161 LEIIKVDDDNKN

-1182 LYDRTGKTVIRKIT
+1182 LYDRIGKTVIRKIT

-1226 SWDLKQGKIVELGSQ
+1226 SWELKQGKIVELGSQ

-1260 KSDDLNKNVTL
+1260 KSDDLNQKTTL
-1271 QGAVFTLLDKDKKII
+1271 QGAVFRLLDKDKKVIS
-1286 PEHKELT
+1286 EHEKLT
-1293 TNNNGQIIIDKLKPG
+1293 TNDKGQITVDNLKPG

-1313 ETKAPEHYQLDSRI
+1313 ETTAPEHYKLDSTPI
-1327 IRFTISEDQT
+1327 QFTIKEDQT
-1337 TVVNRTATNSLTK
+1337 TIVYRTATNSLIP
-1350 GSALLTKVDKHNKT
+1350 GSAILTKVDKDGKT
-1364 LAGAEFTVQDRN
+1364 LAGAEFSVRDQN
-1376 GKNIPGYEK
+1376 NIKVPGYEK
-1385 LTTNEHGQIEAKDLR
+1385 LTTNDQGQIEAKDLR
-1400 PGKYQFVETK
+1400 PGDYQFVEEK
-1410 APEHFELDKTPILF
+1410 APEHYDLDKKPIKF
-1424 EIEKSQ
+1424 TIEKSQ
-1430 TTAASVTA
+1430 QKAVTVTA
-1438 KNTLIKGHVTLT
+1438 TNHLIKGGVTLT
-1450 KVDDVDGTT
+1450 KTDDIDGTA
-1459 LEGAVFKIVNNKNED
+1459 LAGAVFKIVD
-1474 VRTNLKTEKDGT
+1474 TNDEKKVIRENVKTGADGKV
-1486 LTVKDLEPGEYQ
+1486 TVKDLEPGTYKFVETEAPKDYVLNANP
-1498 FIETTSPKSYDL
+1498 IE
-1510 NKEPIPF
+1510 F
-1517 TIEKS
+1517 TIDKS
-1522 QTSIIPITA
+1522 QQSLATVTA
-1531 KNSLTTGTVEL
+1531 TNSLKTGEVEL
-1542 LKVDEFDKKTPLAGA
+1542 LKVDEFGDKKPLKGA
-1557 MFKIVNE
+1557 VFKIVDVN
-1564 KNEDVRTDL
+1564 NNDVRTDL
-1573 TTDTKGTI
+1573 TTD
-1581 KASDLRPGKYKFI
+1581 ADGK
-1594 ETKAPEH
+1594 TKA
-1601 YELRSTPIEFTIEKG
+1601 
-1616 QKTPIVIT
+1616 
-1624 AENGLLPGDVELTKV
+1624 
-1639 DDVDG
+1639 
-1644 TALTG
+1644 
-1649 AVFKIVNDKNE
+1649 DK
-1660 DVHTELVTNQEGKI
+1660 
-1674 IATGL
+1674 L

-1694 YDLNKTPIEFTIK
+1694 YVLDETPIPFTIDRSQK
-1707 ESQATAINVTAT
+1707 ETLLVKAENALKPGDVELTKVDDIDGTALEGAVFKIVDANDEKKVIRENVKTGADGKAIATGLRPGDYKFIEVTAPKYYDKNTKPIKFTITESQTTQATVTAK

-1744 VFKIVNMDT
+1744 VFKIVNRDT
-1753 NEDVRADL
+1753 NEDVRTDL

-1828 DVDSKIALA
+1828 DVESSKALA
-1837 GAVFKLQDANGTEIA
+1837 GAVFTLQDTTGKEIM
-1852 KDLKTDDYGV
+1852 KDLTTDDHGV

-1873 QFIETEAPAHYKLDQ
+1873 QFIETKAPEHYKLDQ

-1902 LPIPVTVKNSL
+1902 LPLPVTVTNSL

-1949 KGLTT
+1949 KDLKT
-1954 DENGIVTASDL
+1954 DEHGKVTASDL

-1970 QFIEVKAPKDYDL
+1970 QFVEVKAPKDYDL
-1983 SKDPIPFT
+1983 RKDPIPFT

-1996 KENITVTAKN
+1996 TENINVTATN
-2006 SLTKGA
+2006 SLTKGG
-2012 VTLTKIDDIDRTML
+2012 VILTKIDDIDRTML

-2038 KEVHTNLVTDD
+2038 KDVHTNLVTDK
-2049 NGEISV
+2049 NGKISV

-2061 DYQFIETKAPEHYV
+2061 DYQFIETAAPEHYV
-2075 LDETPIPFTIERSQ
+2075 LDKTPIPFTIERSQ
-2089 TKKITVTGKNTLT
+2089 TKKITVTGKNTLK

-2108 TKIDDIDID
+2108 TKIDDIDTD

-2126 LLDADGELV
+2126 LLDADGEIV
-2135 EEGLKTNDEG
+2135 EEGLKTNAEG

-2182 QTEILHVTAKN
+2182 QTETLHVTAKN
-2193 ALTKGAV
+2193 ALTKGGV
-2200 ELSKVDNIDDTTL
+2200 ELSKVDDVDGTKL

-2227 IHKDLVTNGKG
+2227 IRKNLTTNSQG
-2238 KIEINDLRPGDYQ
+2238 KISVPDLRPGDYQ
-2251 FIEIEAPKH
+2251 FIETKAPKH
-2260 YVLDETPIGFTIEKG
+2260 YVLDETPINFTIEKG
-2275 QKKAISLTAKNSLK
+2275 QKKAISLTAKNNLQ
-2289 QGSIELIKV
+2289 QGSIELLKV
-2298 DDLNDQTKL
+2298 DDLNNQIKL
-2307 ADAVFN
+2307 SDAVFN

-2329 GEGKIVVENLR
+2329 NEGKIVVENLR

-2356 LDKKPIVVTVEKSQ
+2356 LDKKPIVVKVEKSQ

-2387 ELTKVDD
+2387 ELSKVDD
-2394 IDGSTLEGAVFNIVD
+2394 VDGTILEGAVFNIVD

-2415 HENLTTNSQ
+2415 RKNLTTNSQ
-2424 GKISVSD
+2424 GKISVPD

-2488 DGTVLKGAVFK
+2488 DGTALKGAVFK

-2506 DVRTDLTTDAYGKVA
+2506 DIRTGITTDAKGKVSIS
-2521 VPDLRPGD
+2521 DLHPGD
-2529 YQFIETKAPEH
+2529 YQFIETTAPKH
-2540 YKLNDTPI
+2540 YTLDAKPI
-2548 KFTVKKS
+2548 KFTIEKS
-2555 QKEQLQVTATNSL
+2555 QAEKLQVTATNSL
-2568 TEGAVELIKVDDIN
+2568 IEGAVELIKVDDIN

-2603 TNLTTDEHGKVS
+2603 TNLTTDKDGKVS

-2624 QFVETTAP
+2624 QFVETKAP
-2632 KHYDLNKTPI
+2632 KDYDLNKTPI
-2642 PFTIEKSQS
+2642 PFTIEKSQP
-2651 TQVSVTAKNGLTK
+2651 THLSVTAKNSLTK

-2729 DLNEEPIKFT
+2729 DLNEDPIKFT

-2748 YVTATNSLTK
+2748 FVTATNSLTK

-2792 DLTTDKNG
+2792 DLTTDK
-2800 RLVVDELPPGDYEF
+2800 
-2814 IETKA
+2814 
-2819 PNHYDLNETPIK
+2819 
-2831 FTVKKGQEKIASVTA
+2831 
-2846 TNSLTKGAVE
+2846 
-2856 LSKVD
+2856 
-2861 DVDGSVLKGAV
+2861 
-2872 FKIVDMN
+2872 
-2879 GKDVRSDLTT
+2879 
-2889 DKNGKISVSDLRPGD
+2889 
-2904 YQFVETK
+2904 
-2911 APLHYDLNQNPIR
+2911 
-2924 FTVEKSQAANAS
+2924 
-2936 VTATNSLTKGSV
+2936 
-2948 ELIKLDD
+2948 
-2955 VDSSTLE
+2955 
-2962 GAIFKVVDQS
+2962 
-2972 GNDVRSDL
+2972 
-2980 TTDKDG
+2980 DG
-2986 KISVSDLRPGDYQF
+2986 K
-3000 VETKAPLHYDLNQ
+3000 
-3013 NPIKFTVEKS
+3013 
-3023 QAANASVTAT
+3023 
-3033 NSLTKGSVEL
+3033 
-3043 IKLDDVDSSTLEGAI
+3043 
-3058 FKVVDQSG
+3058 
-3066 NDVRSDL
+3066 
-3073 TTDKDG
+3073 
-3079 KISVSDLRP
+3079 
-3088 GDYQFVETKAP
+3088 
-3099 LHYDLNQNPIKFT
+3099 
-3112 VEKSQTAKASVTATN
+3112 
-3127 SLTKGAVELTKVD
+3127 
-3140 DVDNSTLEGAI
+3140 
-3151 FKIVD
+3151 
-3156 QSGNDVRTDLTTNK
+3156 
-3170 DGKIS
+3170 
-3175 VSDLRPGDY
+3175 
-3184 QFIETKAPK
+3184 
-3193 HYDLNQNPIKFTVEK
+3193 
-3208 SQTANASVT
+3208 
-3217 ATNSLTK
+3217 
-3224 GSVELTKLDD
+3224 
-3234 IDSST
+3234 
-3239 LEGAIFKIVDQSG
+3239 
-3252 NDVRTDLTTNKDG
+3252 
-3265 EISVSDLRPGDYQFV
+3265 ISVSDLRPGDYQFV

-3295 PFTITKGQSGV
+3295 PFTITKGQSQV
-3306 TSVKALNSLTTGSIE
+3306 TSVTALNSLTTGSME
-3321 LTKVDIDHRGTLEG
+3321 LTKVDIDHHGTLEG
-3335 AIFNILDHDGKII
+3335 AIFNILDQDGKVV
-3348 REGLKTDQHG
+3348 REDLKTDGHG

-3377 PEGYQLDA
+3377 PTGYQLDA

-3394 AQATPLQITVSNKK
+3394 AQAAPLQITVSNKK
-3408 IESSPGGDDKPITPP
+3408 IESSSGGDDKPITPP
-3423 NKEEKPG
+3423 NKEE
-3430 KETSEEIE
+3430 ET
-3438 KENPETHG
+3438 G
-3446 KETSEELEKEN
+3446 KETSEELEKGN

-3472 NPETQTNKQQDDRN
+3472 KNETHGKETPEELEKGKNETHTNKQQDDRN
-3486 IDKKLP
+3486 TGKELP
-3492 NTGHKEDHTQAA
+3492 NTGHKKDPTQTV
-3504 GIVLLLAGL
+3504 GIILLLAGL
-3513 LSILATKRKKHY
+3513 LRILATKRKKY
-3525 K
+3525 Y

>member
-6 NLCLIVFVLF
+6 NICLTVFVLF

-21 FPYNQVRAES
+21 FPYNQVRAET
-31 LTGNS
+31 LTGDS

-46 TNHIIDEAL
+46 TNHIIDEAK
-55 NPKNLIQL
+55 NPNNLIKI

-100 LQGDLVADQK
+100 SQGNLVADQK

-119 KDNKLKLMFNDQVEN
+119 KDNKLKLIFNDQVETS
-134 LKGAKGKIK
+134 KGAKGKIK

-158 VEITFPLGTMVH
+158 VQIAFPLGTMLH

-179 DSKEDEAKQD
+179 DSKEDVTKQD
-189 TNKQVQDPVAKP
+189 TNKQAQDPVAKP
-201 DTSNPEQDP
+201 VTDNPEKNP
-210 AAKLDTSNLE
+210 AT
-220 QDPAAKPVTSNP
+220 KPVTDNP

-244 PEQNPAAKPVTG
+244 PEQNPAAKPVTD
-256 NPEQNLAA
+256 NPEQNPAA
-264 KTATDNPEQNP
+264 KPVTDNPEQNP
-275 VAKQATD
+275 AAKHATD
-282 NPEQKATSN
+282 NSEQKLAST
-291 PAENINSGPKQ
+291 PAENTNSGPKQ
-302 ITTNILTGVRLTD
+302 ITTNILTGVKLTD

-348 NGDYYI
+348 SGDYYI

-362 IYNTINSPLYD
+362 IYNTINNPLYD
-373 SENNPIGNFTVTK
+373 SENNTIGNFTVTK
-386 DGKVTMTFNDYIEEH
+386 EGKVTMTFNDYVEEH
-401 PDVVGNLQLKTEFNK
+401 PDLVGNLQLKTEFNK

-464 INWTVEMNKTKDT
+464 INWTVEMNKTKDK
-477 LKNAVF
+477 LINAVF
-483 KDNIP
+483 KDTIP

-494 KDSIKVYYLEVD
+494 KNSIKVYYLEVD

-515 EADPADYKITSS
+515 EANLADYKITSS
-527 DSSKLEI
+527 DGSKLEI
-534 AFKDNISKA
+534 AFKDNIDKA
-543 YQIEYATKITDE
+543 YQIEYTTKITDE
-555 NVTKFQNNVTITSD
+555 NVENFQNNVTITSD
-569 NQKQQNTSATVTVS
+569 NQKQQNASSTVTVS

-598 QTIEWTITYNGDQ
+598 QMIEWTITYNGDQ
-611 RGIKKAD
+611 RDIKKTD
-618 AILKDVFDDAH
+618 AILKDVFDAAH

-642 YDDKGKLVTGEAV
+642 YDDKGKLVTGDAI

-678 YVITYKTNPTDNV
+678 YVITYKTKPTGN
-691 IKDGKVK
+691 IITDGKIK

-755 DAFDHGGL
+755 DTFDHGGL
-763 QLKDNKLEIKDG
+763 QLKDKKLEIKDG

-781 ETDYVLDV
+781 GTDYVLDM
-789 TDKGFK
+789 TDKGFN

-843 KPQSNKDEANFDPD
+843 NKQSNKDAANFDPD
-857 TFTKANG
+857 AFTKANG

-883 NYNNVEI
+883 NYNNVKI

-895 IDEIKDKQKL
+895 IDVIQDKQKL

-918 GSPDNARPG
+918 GSPDNAKPG
-927 NAVPTEKYELEEPT
+927 NAVPTEQYELEEPT

-977 NNEAELKDGSKIVN
+977 KNEAELKDGSKIVN
-991 NLKGDAQVNKG
+991 TLKGDAQVNKG

-1010 VQDDNYINWSIAI
+1010 IQDDNYINWSIAI

-1077 KLTITTDNNT
+1077 KLKITTDNNT

-1108 RSFINADDREKVSNK
+1108 RSLINADDKEKVSNK
-1123 AKITGNKLTVKNTE
+1123 AKIAGNKLTVTNTE

-1226 SWDLKQGKIVELGSQ
+1226 SWDLKQGKIVELGTQ

-1271 QGAVFTLLDKDKKII
+1271 QGAFFTLLDKDKKVI

-1313 ETKAPEHYQLDSRI
+1313 ETKAPEHYQLDSKL

-1350 GSALLTKVDKHNKT
+1350 GSALLTKVDNHNKT

-1410 APEHFELDKTPILF
+1410 APEHYELDETPILF
-1424 EIEKSQ
+1424 EIEKGQ
-1430 TTAASVTA
+1430 TTAASVKA
-1438 KNTLIKGHVTLT
+1438 KNTLITGGVTLT
-1450 KVDDVDGTT
+1450 KIDDVDGTT
-1459 LEGAVFKIVNNKNED
+1459 LEGAVFKIVNDKNED

-1486 LTVKDLEPGEYQ
+1486 LSIKDLEPGEYQ
-1498 FIETTSPKSYDL
+1498 FIETTPPKYYDL

-1531 KNSLTTGTVEL
+1531 KNSLTTGAVEL

-1557 MFKIVNE
+1557 MFKIVND

-1573 TTDTKGTI
+1573 TTDTDGTI

-1601 YELRSTPIEFTIEKG
+1601 YELRSTPIEFTIEKD

-1624 AENGLLPGDVELTKV
+1624 AENGLLPGDVELIKV
-1639 DDVDG
+1639 DDVDE

-1660 DVHTELVTNQEGKI
+1660 DVRTELVTNQEGKI

-1694 YDLNKTPIEFTIK
+1694 YDLNKKPIEFTIK
-1707 ESQATAINVTAT
+1707 ESQATAINVTAK

-1744 VFKIVNMDT
+1744 VFKIVDANDDT
-1753 NEDVRADL
+1753 KVIHKDL
-1761 VTNSKGMLVVD
+1761 VTNSDGKLVVD

-1806 KLLPLTFKNSL
+1806 KLIPLTFKNSL

-1828 DVDSKIALA
+1828 DVESSIALA
-1837 GAVFKLQDANGTEIA
+1837 GAVFTLQDATGNEIM

-1873 QFIETEAPAHYKLDQ
+1873 QFIETEAPEHYKLDKK
-1888 TPIKFTIK
+1888 PIKFTIK

-1949 KGLTT
+1949 TGLTT
-1954 DENGIVTASDL
+1954 DKQGKVTASDL

-1970 QFIEVKAPKDYDL
+1970 QFVEVKAPKDYTL
-1983 SKDPIPFT
+1983 SKDSIPFT
-1991 IGKSQ
+1991 IEKSQ
-1996 KENITVTAKN
+1996 KENITVTATN
-2006 SLTKGA
+2006 SLKKGA

-2026 KGAIFKIVDMDG
+2026 EGAIFKIVDMNG
-2038 KEVHTNLVTDD
+2038 KEVHTNLVTDK
-2049 NGEISV
+2049 NGKISV

-2075 LDETPIPFTIERSQ
+2075 LDETTIPFTIERSQ
-2089 TKKITVTGKNTLT
+2089 TKEINVTGKNALK

-2108 TKIDDIDID
+2108 TKIDDIDIN

-2167 YDLNKKPIEFTIKKS
+2167 YVLDKKPIVFTIKKS
-2182 QTEILHVTAKN
+2182 QTETLHVTATN
-2193 ALTKGAV
+2193 TLTKGAV
-2200 ELSKVDNIDDTTL
+2200 KLSKVDN
-2213 EGAVFNIVDMNGTV
+2213 VDGTV
-2227 IHKDLVTNGKG
+2227 LKDAAFKIVNMTGDVVHKDLVTNEQGI
-2238 KIEINDLRPGDYQ
+2238 IEINDLRPGDYQ
-2251 FIEIEAPKH
+2251 FIETKAPKH
-2260 YVLDETPIGFTIEKG
+2260 YVLDETPISFTIEKG
-2275 QKKAISLTAKNSLK
+2275 QKKAISLTATNSLK
-2289 QGSIELIKV
+2289 QGSIELLKV
-2298 DDLNDQTKL
+2298 DGLNNQTKL

-2313 LLDQNGK
+2313 LLDQDGK

-2329 GEGKIVVENLR
+2329 SEGKIVIENLR

-2345 FVETTAPKHYD
+2345 FVEITAPEHYD
-2356 LDKKPIVVTVEKSQ
+2356 LDKKPIIFTIEKSQ

-2387 ELTKVDD
+2387 ELSKVDD
-2394 IDGSTLEGAVFNIVD
+2394 VDGTTLEGAVFKIVD

-2415 HENLTTNSQ
+2415 HKDLITNQQ

-2456 FTIEKGQAEPI
+2456 FTITKSQAHPI
-2467 SVTAKNSLTK
+2467 SVTATNSLTK

-2483 KVDDI
+2483 KVDDV
-2488 DGTVLKGAVFK
+2488 DGTALKDAIFK
-2499 IVDMNGN
+2499 ITDMNGN
-2506 DVRTDLTTDAYGKVA
+2506 DIPTELTTDVHGKISVS
-2521 VPDLRPGD
+2521 DLRPGD

-2540 YKLNDTPI
+2540 YKLDSTPI
-2548 KFTVKKS
+2548 KFTIKKS
-2555 QKEQLQVTATNSL
+2555 QKEKLQVTATNSL

-2591 FNIIDAKGKVVR
+2591 FNIIDAKGKIVR
-2603 TNLTTDEHGKVS
+2603 TDLTTDKDGKVT
-2615 ASNLRPGDY
+2615 ATNLRPGDY
-2624 QFVETTAP
+2624 QFIETKAP

-2642 PFTIEKSQS
+2642 SFTIERSQLAH
-2651 TQVSVTAKNGLTK
+2651 VSVTAKNGLTK
-2664 GGVELTKVDSLD
+2664 GGVELTKVDSID
-2676 AKETLEGAVFKIT
+2676 KKEMLEGAVFKIT

-2739 IERSQTKHV
+2739 IEKSQTKHV
-2748 YVTATNSLTK
+2748 FVTAINSLTK

-2765 VDDVEENTTLEG
+2765 VDDVKQNTTLEG

-2800 RLVVDELPPGDYEF
+2800 RLVIDELPPGDYEF

-2819 PNHYDLNETPIK
+2819 PEHYDLNETPIK

-2856 LSKVD
+2856 LTKVD
-2861 DVDGSVLKGAV
+2861 DIDG
-2872 FKIVDMN
+2872 
-2879 GKDVRSDLTT
+2879 T
-2889 DKNGKISVSDLRPGD
+2889 
-2904 YQFVETK
+2904 
-2911 APLHYDLNQNPIR
+2911 
-2924 FTVEKSQAANAS
+2924 
-2936 VTATNSLTKGSV
+2936 
-2948 ELIKLDD
+2948 
-2955 VDSSTLE
+2955 TLE
-2962 GAIFKVVDQS
+2962 GAIFKIVDMD
-2972 GNDVRSDL
+2972 GKDVRSDL

-2986 KISVSDLRPGDYQF
+2986 KISVSDL
-3000 VETKAPLHYDLNQ
+3000 H
-3013 NPIKFTVEKS
+3013 
-3023 QAANASVTAT
+3023 
-3033 NSLTKGSVEL
+3033 
-3043 IKLDDVDSSTLEGAI
+3043 
-3058 FKVVDQSG
+3058 
-3066 NDVRSDL
+3066 
-3073 TTDKDG
+3073 
-3079 KISVSDLRP
+3079 
-3088 GDYQFVETKAP
+3088 
-3099 LHYDLNQNPIKFT
+3099 
-3112 VEKSQTAKASVTATN
+3112 
-3127 SLTKGAVELTKVD
+3127 
-3140 DVDNSTLEGAI
+3140 
-3151 FKIVD
+3151 
-3156 QSGNDVRTDLTTNK
+3156 
-3170 DGKIS
+3170 
-3175 VSDLRPGDY
+3175 PGDY
-3184 QFIETKAPK
+3184 QFIETKAP
-3193 HYDLNQNPIKFTVEK
+3193 
-3208 SQTANASVT
+3208 
-3217 ATNSLTK
+3217 
-3224 GSVELTKLDD
+3224 
-3234 IDSST
+3234 
-3239 LEGAIFKIVDQSG
+3239 
-3252 NDVRTDLTTNKDG
+3252 
-3265 EISVSDLRPGDYQFV
+3265 
-3280 ETKAPTGY
+3280 TGY
-3288 DLSAKPI
+3288 DLNANPI
-3295 PFTITKGQSGV
+3295 PFTIMKGQSQV
-3306 TSVKALNSLTTGSIE
+3306 TSVTALNSLTKGSIE
-3321 LTKVDIDHRGTLEG
+3321 LTKVDIDHHGTLEG
-3335 AIFNILDHDGKII
+3335 AIFNILDQDGKVI

-3358 KLIVNDLKPGNYQ
+3358 KVIVNDLKPGNYQ

-3377 PEGYQLDA
+3377 PKGYQLDA
-3385 SPISFTIEK
+3385 SPINFTIDK

-3408 IESSPGGDDKPITPP
+3408 IESSSGGDDKPVTPP
-3423 NKEEKPG
+3423 NKEENKG
-3430 KETSEEIE
+3430 NETSE
-3438 KENPETHG
+3438 KHENG
-3446 KETSEELEKEN
+3446 TSEE
-3457 PETHGKETSE
+3457 TS
-3467 ELEKG
+3467 
-3472 NPETQTNKQQDDRN
+3472 NKTDNKPQNDRN
-3486 IDKKLP
+3486 TDKHLP
-3492 NTGHKEDHTQAA
+3492 NTGHKEDPTQAV

-3525 K
+3525 

>member
-1 MKKLF
+1 MFKGGKMKKLF
-6 NLCLIVFVLF
+6 NICLIVFVLF
-16 SQLAS
+16 SQFIS
-21 FPYNQVRAES
+21 FPYNQAKAET
-31 LTGNS
+31 LKETS

-46 TNHIIDEAL
+46 TDHIIDEAK
-55 NPKNLIQL
+55 NPNNLIKI

-75 KDQQVVHANDTAV
+75 KDQQVVHTNDTAV
-88 LQIPLALKVSKD
+88 IQIPLALKVSKD
-100 LQGDLVADQK
+100 LQGDLVTDQK

-119 KDNKLKLMFNDQVEN
+119 NDNKLKLIFNDQVEN
-134 LKGAKGKIK
+134 SKDAKGKIK
-143 LDTVFNPTLKTGEKS
+143 VDTVFNPTLKTEEKS
-158 VEITFPLGTMVH
+158 VQIAFPLGTLVQ
-170 PISVPVQVE
+170 PITVPIQVE
-179 DSKEDEAKQD
+179 DSKEDGTKQD
-189 TNKQVQDPVAKP
+189 TNKQVQDRV
-201 DTSNPEQDP
+201 
-210 AAKLDTSNLE
+210 
-220 QDPAAKPVTSNP
+220 
-232 EQDPA
+232 

-244 PEQNPAAKPVTG
+244 PEQDSATKP
-256 NPEQNLAA
+256 
-264 KTATDNPEQNP
+264 ATDNPEQNL
-275 VAKQATD
+275 AND
-282 NPEQKATSN
+282 
-291 PAENINSGPKQ
+291 PAENTNSGPKQ
-302 ITTNILTGVRLTD
+302 LTTNILTSVKLTD

-348 NGDYYI
+348 SGDYYI

-386 DGKVTMTFNDYIEEH
+386 DGKVTMTFNDYVEEH

-441 FKPNVQTATNK
+441 FKPNVQTTTNK

-464 INWTVEMNKTKDT
+464 INWTVEMNKTKET

-483 KDNIP
+483 KDSIP

-506 VNGNATRGA
+506 VNGNTTRGK
-515 EADPADYKITSS
+515 EADPADYKIISS
-527 DSSKLEI
+527 DGSKLEI
-534 AFKDNISKA
+534 AFKDSINKA
-543 YQIEYATKITDE
+543 YQIEYATKITNE
-555 NVTKFQNNVTITSD
+555 NVKSFQNNVTITSD
-569 NQKQQNTSATVTVS
+569 NQEQQNASSTVTVS

-611 RGIKKAD
+611 KNIKKTD
-618 AILKDVFDDAH
+618 ALLKDIFDDTH
-629 VLDENS
+629 ELDANS

-642 YDDKGKLVTGEAV
+642 YDDKGRLVTGDTV
-655 TNYTVSKKKNGFDL
+655 NNYTVSNKKNGFDL

-678 YVITYKTNPTDNV
+678 YVITYKTKPTDNV

-698 NTVTADNGSSKE
+698 NTVTADNDSSKE
-710 NEAGFKQQNIIK
+710 NEASFQQQNIIK

-736 TWTIIVNN
+736 TWTVTVNN

-755 DAFDHGGL
+755 DTFDHGGL

-775 DYTLQA
+775 DYTLQDK
-781 ETDYVLDV
+781 TDYVLDV

-833 GNISWIDADS
+833 GNLSWIDAGS
-843 KPQSNKDEANFDPD
+843 NPQSNKVEADFDPD

-895 IDEIKDKQKL
+895 IDVIQDKQKL
-905 VPGSIEVRDMILN
+905 VPGSIEVRHMILN

-927 NAVPTEKYELEEPT
+927 DAVPIEQYELEEPT
-941 DKNKNTLKV
+941 DKNKNTLQV

-977 NNEAELKDGSKIVN
+977 KNEAELKDGSKIVN
-991 NLKGDAQVNKG
+991 TLKGDTQVNKG

-1039 TDNQVLVE
+1039 TDNQVLVA

-1108 RSFINADDREKVSNK
+1108 RSLINADDKEKVSNK
-1123 AKITGNKLTVKNTE
+1123 AKIAGNQLTVKNTE
-1137 TTETIEVRMSSG
+1137 TVETIEVRMSSG

-1161 LEIIKVDNDNKN
+1161 LEIIKVDNDNKKV
-1173 APLAGAEFT
+1173 PLSGAEFT
-1182 LYDRTGKTVIRKIT
+1182 LYDRTGKTVIREIT

-1286 PEHKELT
+1286 SEHEKLT
-1293 TNNNGQIIIDKLKPG
+1293 TNDKGQITVDNLKPG

-1313 ETKAPEHYQLDSRI
+1313 ETKAPEHYKLDSTPI
-1327 IRFTISEDQT
+1327 QFTIKEDQT
-1337 TVVNRTATNSLTK
+1337 TVINRTATNSLIP
-1350 GSALLTKVDKHNKT
+1350 GSAILIKVDKDGKT
-1364 LAGAEFTVQDRN
+1364 LAGAEFSVRDRYN
-1376 GKNIPGYEK
+1376 KIIRGYEK
-1385 LTTNEHGQIEAKDLR
+1385 LTTNDQGQIEAKDLR
-1400 PGKYQFVETK
+1400 PGDYQFVEEK
-1410 APEHFELDKTPILF
+1410 APKDYDIDKKPIEF
-1424 EIEKSQ
+1424 TIVKSQ
-1430 TTAASVTA
+1430 KNAVTVTA
-1438 KNTLIKGHVTLT
+1438 TNHLIKGGVILT
-1450 KVDDVDGTT
+1450 KTDDIDGTA
-1459 LEGAVFKIVNNKNED
+1459 LAGAVFKIVDANDEKKVIREN
-1474 VRTNLKTEKDGT
+1474 VKTGADGKV
-1486 LTVKDLEPGEYQ
+1486 TVPDLEPGTYKFVETEAPKDYTLNANP
-1498 FIETTSPKSYDL
+1498 IE
-1510 NKEPIPF
+1510 F
-1517 TIEKS
+1517 TIDKS
-1522 QTSIIPITA
+1522 QQSFATVTA
-1531 KNSLTTGTVEL
+1531 TNSLKTGEVEL
-1542 LKVDEFDKKTPLAGA
+1542 LKVDEFGDKKPLKGA
-1557 MFKIVNE
+1557 VFKIVDVN
-1564 KNEDVRTDL
+1564 NNDVRTDL
-1573 TTDTKGTI
+1573 TTDADGKTKAD
-1581 KASDLRPGKYKFI
+1581 KLRPGTYKFI
-1594 ETKAPEH
+1594 ETAAPEH
-1601 YELRSTPIEFTIEKG
+1601 YVLRAEPIEFTIDRS
-1616 QKTPIVIT
+1616 QKETLLVK
-1624 AENGLLPGDVELTKV
+1624 AENALKPGDVELTKV
-1639 DDVDG
+1639 DDIDG
-1644 TALTG
+1644 TALEG
-1649 AVFKIVNDKNE
+1649 AVFKIVDANDEKKVIREN
-1660 DVHTELVTNQEGKI
+1660 VTTGADGKA

-1679 RPGNYK
+1679 RPGDYK
-1685 FIETKAPEH
+1685 FIEVTAPKY
-1694 YDLNKTPIEFTIK
+1694 YDKNTNPIKFTIT
-1707 ESQATAINVTAT
+1707 ESQTTSATVTAK

-1744 VFKIVNMDT
+1744 VFKIVNRDT
-1753 NEDVRADL
+1753 NEDARTNL
-1761 VTNSKGMLVVD
+1761 VTNSEGKLVVD

-1790 DVNVEPIEFTI
+1790 DVNVEAIEFTI

-1828 DVDSKIALA
+1828 DVESSIALA
-1837 GAVFKLQDANGTEIA
+1837 GAVFTLQDATGKEIA
-1852 KDLKTDDYGV
+1852 TDLKTDDYGV

-1873 QFIETEAPAHYKLDQ
+1873 QFIETSAPEHYKLDQ

-1896 KGSKED
+1896 KGSKD
-1902 LPIPVTVKNSL
+1902 DIPVPVTVKNSL

-1925 VDGTTLEGA
+1925 VDGITLEGA
-1934 EFIIVDAHDTKKVIR
+1934 EFIIVDAHDTKKVVR

-1954 DENGIVTASDL
+1954 DKQGIVTASDL

-1970 QFIEVKAPKDYDL
+1970 QFIEVKAPTDYDL
-1983 SKDPIPFT
+1983 RKNPIPFT

-1996 KENITVTAKN
+1996 KENITVTATN
-2006 SLTKGA
+2006 SLTKGG
-2012 VTLTKIDDIDRTML
+2012 VILTKIDDIDRTML
-2026 KGAIFKIVDMDG
+2026 KDAVFKIVDMDG
-2038 KEVHTNLVTDD
+2038 TEVRTNLVTDD

-2055 SDLRPG
+2055 SNLRPG
-2061 DYQFIETKAPEHYV
+2061 DYQFIETAAPEHYV
-2075 LDETPIPFTIERSQ
+2075 LDETPIPFKIERNQ
-2089 TKKITVTGKNTLT
+2089 TKKIPVTGKNTLK

-2108 TKIDDIDID
+2108 TKIDDIDTD
-2117 TKLANAVFN
+2117 TKLAHAVFN
-2126 LLDADGELV
+2126 LLDADGEV
-2135 EEGLKTNDEG
+2135 VKEGLKTNDEG

-2152 RPGTYQFVETIAPEH
+2152 RPGTYKFIETAAPEH
-2167 YDLNKKPIEFTIKKS
+2167 YDLNKTPIEFTIKKS
-2182 QTEILHVTAKN
+2182 QTETLHVTAKN

-2200 ELSKVDNIDDTTL
+2200 ELSKVDDIDGTKL
-2213 EGAVFNIVDMNGTV
+2213 EGAVFNIVDMKGTV
-2227 IHKDLVTNGKG
+2227 IHKGLVTNGKG

-2251 FIEIEAPKH
+2251 FIETEAPKH
-2260 YVLDETPIGFTIEKG
+2260 YVLDETPINFTIEKG
-2275 QKKAISLTAKNSLK
+2275 QKEIISLTAKNSLK

-2298 DDLNDQTKL
+2298 DDLSDQTKL

-2313 LLDQNGK
+2313 LLDQSGT
-2320 VLKTDLKTN
+2320 VIKTDLKTN
-2329 GEGKIVVENLR
+2329 SEGKIIVENLR

-2356 LDKKPIVVTVEKSQ
+2356 LDKKPMVVTVEKSQ

-2387 ELTKVDD
+2387 ELIKVDD
-2394 IDGSTLEGAVFNIVD
+2394 VDGTTLEGTVFNIID
-2409 MNGTVI
+2409 MKGTVI
-2415 HENLTTNSQ
+2415 RENLTTNSQ
-2424 GKISVSD
+2424 GKISVSN

-2437 QFIETTAPKHYDL
+2437 QFVETKAPKHYDL

-2456 FTIEKGQAEPI
+2456 FTIEKGQAEPL

-2483 KVDDI
+2483 KVDDV
-2488 DGTVLKGAVFK
+2488 DGTALKGAVFN
-2499 IVDMNGN
+2499 IIDLSNGK
-2506 DVRTDLTTDAYGKVA
+2506 DVHINLTTDADGKISVS
-2521 VPDLRPGD
+2521 DLRPGD
-2529 YQFIETKAPEH
+2529 YQFVETKAPEH
-2540 YKLNDTPI
+2540 YKLDSTPL
-2548 KFTVKKS
+2548 KFTIKKS
-2555 QKEQLQVTATNSL
+2555 QAEKLQVTATNSL
-2568 TEGAVELIKVDDIN
+2568 IEGAVELIKVDDIN

-2603 TNLTTDEHGKVS
+2603 TNLTTDKDGKVS
-2615 ASNLRPGDY
+2615 ASHLRPGDY
-2624 QFVETTAP
+2624 QFVETKAP
-2632 KHYDLNKTPI
+2632 KDYDLNKTPI
-2642 PFTIEKSQS
+2642 PFTIEKSQP
-2651 TQVSVTAKNGLTK
+2651 THVSVTAKNGLTK
-2664 GGVELTKVDSLD
+2664 GSVELTKVDSLD
-2676 AKETLEGAVFKIT
+2676 AKEILEGAVFKIT

-2696 RTNLVTNKDGKIIAK
+2696 RTNLVTDKDGKIVAK

-2729 DLNEEPIKFT
+2729 DLNETPIKFT

-2748 YVTATNSLTK
+2748 FVTATNSLTK

-2819 PNHYDLNETPIK
+2819 PTHYDLNETPIK
-2831 FTVKKGQEKIASVTA
+2831 FTVKKRQEKIASVTA

-2861 DVDGSVLKGAV
+2861 DVDGTPLKGAV
-2872 FKIVDMN
+2872 FKIVDMD
-2879 GKDVRSDLTT
+2879 GHDVRSNLTT
-2889 DKNGKISVSDLRPGD
+2889 D
-2904 YQFVETK
+2904 
-2911 APLHYDLNQNPIR
+2911 
-2924 FTVEKSQAANAS
+2924 
-2936 VTATNSLTKGSV
+2936 
-2948 ELIKLDD
+2948 
-2955 VDSSTLE
+2955 
-2962 GAIFKVVDQS
+2962 
-2972 GNDVRSDL
+2972 
-2980 TTDKDG
+2980 
-2986 KISVSDLRPGDYQF
+2986 
-3000 VETKAPLHYDLNQ
+3000 
-3013 NPIKFTVEKS
+3013 
-3023 QAANASVTAT
+3023 
-3033 NSLTKGSVEL
+3033 
-3043 IKLDDVDSSTLEGAI
+3043 
-3058 FKVVDQSG
+3058 
-3066 NDVRSDL
+3066 
-3073 TTDKDG
+3073 
-3079 KISVSDLRP
+3079 
-3088 GDYQFVETKAP
+3088 
-3099 LHYDLNQNPIKFT
+3099 
-3112 VEKSQTAKASVTATN
+3112 
-3127 SLTKGAVELTKVD
+3127 
-3140 DVDNSTLEGAI
+3140 
-3151 FKIVD
+3151 
-3156 QSGNDVRTDLTTNK
+3156 K

-3184 QFIETKAPK
+3184 QFIETKAPT

-3208 SQTANASVT
+3208 SQTATASVT

-3224 GSVELTKLDD
+3224 GAVELIKLDD
-3234 IDSST
+3234 VDNST
-3239 LEGAIFKIVDQSG
+3239 LEGAIFKIVDHNG
-3252 NDVRTDLTTNKDG
+3252 NDVRSDLTTDKDG
-3265 EISVSDLRPGDYQFV
+3265 KISVSDLRPGDYQFV

-3295 PFTITKGQSGV
+3295 PFTITKGQSQV
-3306 TSVKALNSLTTGSIE
+3306 TSVTALNSLTTGSME
-3321 LTKVDIDHRGTLEG
+3321 LTKVDIDHHGTLEG
-3335 AIFNILDHDGKII
+3335 AIFKILDQDGKVV
-3348 REGLKTDQHG
+3348 REGLKTDGHG

-3377 PEGYQLDA
+3377 PEGYQLNA
-3385 SPISFTIEK
+3385 SPINFTIEK

-3408 IESSPGGDDKPITPP
+3408 IDSSSGGDDKPVTPP
-3423 NKEEKPG
+3423 NKEE
-3430 KETSEEIE
+3430 ET
-3438 KENPETHG
+3438 
-3446 KETSEELEKEN
+3446 
-3457 PETHGKETSE
+3457 GKETSE

-3472 NPETQTNKQQDDRN
+3472 NPETHGKGTSEELEKENPETQINKQQDDRN
-3486 IDKKLP
+3486 KGKELP
-3492 NTGHKEDHTQAA
+3492 NTGHKNDPTQTV

-3513 LSILATKRKKHY
+3513 LSILATKRKKY
-3525 K
+3525 Y

>member
-1 MKKLF
+1 MKKFF
-6 NLCLIVFVLF
+6 NICLIVFVLF

-21 FPYNQVRAES
+21 FPYNQVKAET

-63 GSTIQVE
+63 GSTIHLE

-75 KDQQVVHANDTAV
+75 KDHQTDSAV
-88 LQIPLALKVSKD
+88 LQIPNTLKVKSNQ
-100 LQGDLVADQK
+100 QGNLMADQQI
-110 NIGQYFITA
+110 IGQYFVTA
-119 KDNKLKLMFNDQVEN
+119 NDNKMKLVFNDQVKDS
-134 LKGAKGKIK
+134 KGANGKINF
-143 LDTVFNPTLKTGEKS
+143 DTVFNPDLKPGAKS
-158 VEITFPLGTMVH
+158 VQLSFPLGTTAKS
-170 PISVPVQVE
+170 ISVPVQV
-179 DSKEDEAKQD
+179 DNPASPT
-189 TNKQVQDPVAKP
+189 TNKDTAQQPMEEQKNGDAEQPAEEQKNRDAEQPTEEQKNRDAEQPVA
-201 DTSNPEQDP
+201 EQKNGD
-210 AAKLDTSNLE
+210 AE
-220 QDPAAKPVTSNP
+220 Q
-232 EQDPA
+232 
-237 AKPVTDN
+237 
-244 PEQNPAAKPVTG
+244 
-256 NPEQNLAA
+256 
-264 KTATDNPEQNP
+264 P
-275 VAKQATD
+275 VAEQQNGDAEQPTENPGD
-282 NPEQKATSN
+282 NTTEQ
-291 PAENINSGPKQ
+291 PVENSDPSPKQ
-302 ITTNILTGVRLTD
+302 ITENILTGVTLTD
-315 KDGKPFTEDN
+315 KDGKPFNNTDN
-325 RPSTDSPA
+325 RPNPDSITKI
-333 NIEFTWELLKSMNVK
+333 NFTWEVLKSLNVK
-348 NGDYYI
+348 EGDY
-354 FDLPKHFK
+354 FTFQLPEYFIVH
-362 IYNTINSPLYD
+362 NTITQDLID
-373 SENNPIGNFTVTK
+373 GKEHTIGSFVVTP
-386 DGKVTMTFNDYIEEH
+386 DGKVTMTFNEYVEDH
-401 PDVVGNLQLKTEFNK
+401 PDIAGHLNIRTEFNEVK
-416 AEIKGTTTQ
+416 ITGTTEKQ
-425 EIPFPI
+425 IPFPI
-431 KDKDVSITVD
+431 KEKEVVIELD
-441 FKPNVQTATNK
+441 FKPKVKKSIDK
-452 KGLPDRPINTNE
+452 KGVPDRPINTNQ
-464 INWTVEMNKTKDT
+464 INWKVEMNKTKDKLT
-477 LKNAVF
+477 NAVF
-483 KDNIP
+483 QDDIP
-488 QGTSLN
+488 NGASLN
-494 KDSIKVYYLEVD
+494 EGSIKVYYLEVD
-506 VNGNATRGA
+506 INGKTTRGA
-515 EADPADYKITSS
+515 EVPKEEYELTSS
-527 DSSKLEI
+527 SDKLNI
-534 AFKDNISKA
+534 AFKKETNKA
-543 YQIEYATKITDE
+543 YEIEYATKITDE
-555 NVTKFQNNVTITSD
+555 SVTSFINSAKVSSD
-569 NQKQQNTSATVTVS
+569 NQDSVSTNATVTVS
-583 RGTHLNKTSKYDPKT
+583 RGTHLEKDSKYNPKT

-611 RGIKKAD
+611 RDIKKAD
-618 AILKDVFDDAH
+618 ALLKDV
-629 VLDENS
+629 LDKSHKVDKNS

-642 YDDKGKLVTGEAV
+642 YDDTGKLVTGDNA
-655 TNYTVSKKKNGFDL
+655 TNFTVKETDEGFDL
-669 QFNEDINSA
+669 QFTEDINSA
-678 YVITYKTNPTDNV
+678 YVITYTSKATNDV
-691 IKDGKVK
+691 IKDGEIENKIIADGKWNKTNKV
-698 NTVTADNGSSKE
+698 TL
-710 NEAGFKQQNIIK
+710 KQQNIIK
-722 SNNKAETNYKDKTT
+722 KHNKNAGDTDYNAKTT
-736 TWTIIVNN
+736 KWTIVVNDN
-744 NNYPLNNAIIT
+744 KYVLNDAVIKDTFDFGGLTLQENSFKIT
-755 DAFDHGGL
+755 DGSNELKLGL
-763 QLKDNKLEIKDG
+763 
-775 DYTLQA
+775 DYTLH
-781 ETDYVLDV
+781 V
-789 TDKGFK
+789 TDKGFEVK
-795 ITLIGTYQSNMTKT
+795 LAGIYKSNMDKT
-809 LVVKYTTDF
+809 LTITYTTDF
-818 DYTKLESGKTSFKNT
+818 NYENLSKEKDNKSFKNT
-833 GNISWIDADS
+833 ANLSWIDINGDDKNS
-843 KPQSNKDEANFDPD
+843 SSDD
-857 TFTKANG
+857 TFNPDGYTKGNG
-864 YKYGSYNA
+864 FKYGSYNA

-877 TWIIGF
+877 KWDIGF
-883 NYNNVEI
+883 NYNNRTI
-890 KDPYV
+890 KDPSIV
-895 IDEIKDKQKL
+895 DVLRDNQKL
-905 VPGSIEVRDMILN
+905 IPESIEVRHMKLTGGAHGFELGDPVPSSEYTIET
-918 GSPDNARPG
+918 PTKDN
-927 NAVPTEKYELEEPT
+927 N
-941 DKNKNTLKV
+941 NTLTV
-950 HFKQSINSPYYII
+950 HFKNEINSAYYIS
-963 FKTSLDGELIQGTY
+963 FKTSLAGEQINKRY
-977 NNEAELKDGSKIVN
+977 DNYADLKDGSKTVTTIHGAFEITN
-991 NLKGDAQVNKG
+991 G
-1002 GSFVTKKA
+1002 GSGVTKTAK
-1010 VQDDNYINWSIAI
+1010 QNDKYIDWSVSI
-1023 NESQS
+1023 NASQS
-1028 TIADAV
+1028 TIENAV
-1034 VTDDP
+1034 VTDEP
-1039 TDNQVLVE
+1039 TDNQMLDE
-1047 DSFHLY
+1047 KSFHLY
-1053 PTTVDP
+1053 PTTVAVD
-1059 YGNLTKDT
+1059 GALTKDT
-1067 ANELKQGTDY
+1067 ANELKEGTDY
-1077 KLTITTDNNT
+1077 KLKVITDNDT
-1087 GKQHFEIA
+1087 GKQQFKVE
-1095 FLKKIDRAYILEY
+1095 FLHTIDRAYILEY
-1108 RSFINADDREKVSNK
+1108 RSLINADHNEKVSNK
-1123 AKITGNKLTVKNTE
+1123 ATITGHRLTLTKTEDVKVV
-1137 TTETIEVRMSSG
+1137 EVKVSSG
-1149 SGGGSATKGRGN
+1149 SGGGSASKGRGG
-1161 LEIIKVDNDNKN
+1161 LQIIKVDDKDQTV
-1173 APLAGAEFT
+1173 PLAGAEFT
-1182 LYDRTGKTVIRKIT
+1182 LYDQTGTTAIRPIT
-1196 TDKDGIA
+1196 TGDDGVA
-1203 KFNNLKRD
+1203 KFNNLRRD
-1211 KYLLKET
+1211 KYIIKET
-1218 KAPEGYVI
+1218 KAPKGYVI
-1226 SWDLKQGKIVELGSQ
+1226 SKELREGILVELGS
-1241 ETTTYTLAN
+1241 EEITKYTLTN

-1260 KSDDLNKNVTL
+1260 KTDAHSREKLEH
-1271 QGAVFTLLDKDKKII
+1271 AVFSLLDQNKQVI
-1286 PEHKELT
+1286 PEHKKLT
-1293 TNNNGQIIIDKLKPG
+1293 TNDKGQITVDNLKPG

-1313 ETKAPEHYQLDSRI
+1313 ETTAPEHYKLDSKPI
-1327 IRFTISEDQT
+1327 TFTIKEDQT
-1337 TVVNRTATNSLTK
+1337 TVVNRTTTNSLIP
-1350 GSALLTKVDKHNKT
+1350 GSAILTKVDKDGKT
-1364 LAGAEFTVQDRN
+1364 LAGAEFSVRDRN
-1376 GKNIPGYEK
+1376 NTKIPGYEK
-1385 LTTNEHGQIEAKDLR
+1385 LTTNDQGQIEAKDLR
-1400 PGKYQFVETK
+1400 PGDYQFVEEK
-1410 APEHFELDKTPILF
+1410 APKHYSLDKKPIEF
-1424 EIEKSQ
+1424 TIEKSQ
-1430 TTAASVTA
+1430 QKAFTVTA
-1438 KNTLIKGHVTLT
+1438 TNHLIKGGVTLT
-1450 KVDDVDGTT
+1450 KADDIDGTA
-1459 LEGAVFKIVNNKNED
+1459 LAGAVFKIVDANDEKKVIREN
-1474 VRTNLKTEKDGT
+1474 VKTGADGT
-1486 LTVKDLEPGEYQ
+1486 VTVKDLEPGTYK
-1498 FIETTSPKSYDL
+1498 FIETKAPQDYTL
-1510 NKEPIPF
+1510 NTDPITF
-1517 TIEKS
+1517 TIDKS
-1522 QTSIIPITA
+1522 QQSLATVTA
-1531 KNSLTTGTVEL
+1531 TNSLKTGEVEL
-1542 LKVDEFDKKTPLAGA
+1542 LKVDEFGEKKPLEGA
-1557 MFKIVNE
+1557 VFKLVDANNNE
-1564 KNEDVRTDL
+1564 VPPHTNL
-1573 TTDTKGTI
+1573 TTDKKG
-1581 KASDLRPGKYKFI
+1581 KFKVSNLRPGTYKFI
-1594 ETKAPEH
+1594 ETAAPEH
-1601 YELRSTPIEFTIEKG
+1601 YVLRAEPIEFTIDRS
-1616 QKTPIVIT
+1616 QKETLLVK
-1624 AENGLLPGDVELTKV
+1624 AENALKPGDVELTKV
-1639 DDVDG
+1639 DDIDG
-1644 TALTG
+1644 TVLEG
-1649 AVFKIVNDKNE
+1649 AVFKIVDANDEKKVIRENVKTGA
-1660 DVHTELVTNQEGKI
+1660 DGKA
-1674 IATGL
+1674 IATDL
-1679 RPGNYK
+1679 RPGDYK
-1685 FIETKAPEH
+1685 FIEVTAPKY
-1694 YDLNKTPIEFTIK
+1694 YDKNTNPIKFTIT
-1707 ESQATAINVTAT
+1707 ESQTTSATVTAK

-1852 KDLKTDDYGV
+1852 KDLKTDAYGV

-1873 QFIETEAPAHYKLDQ
+1873 QFIETEAPKHYKLDQ

-1896 KGSKED
+1896 KGSTED
-1902 LPIPVTVKNSL
+1902 LPVPVTIKNSL

-1949 KGLTT
+1949 TGLTT
-1954 DENGIVTASDL
+1954 DEHGKVTASDL

-1970 QFIEVKAPKDYDL
+1970 QFIEVKAPKDYTL

-2026 KGAIFKIVDMDG
+2026 KDAVFKIVDMDG
-2038 KEVHTNLVTDD
+2038 KDVRTNLVTDD
-2049 NGEISV
+2049 KGEISV

-2061 DYQFIETKAPEHYV
+2061 DYQFIETQAPEHYV
-2075 LDETPIPFTIERSQ
+2075 LDETAIPFTIKKSQ
-2089 TKKITVTGKNTLT
+2089 TETITVTGKNTLK

-2108 TKIDDIDID
+2108 TKIDDIDTD

-2213 EGAVFNIVDMNGTV
+2213 EGAVFNIVDMKGTV

-2251 FIEIEAPKH
+2251 FIETEAPKH
-2260 YVLDETPIGFTIEKG
+2260 YVLDETPINFTIEKG
-2275 QKKAISLTAKNSLK
+2275 QKKTISLTAKNSLK

-2329 GEGKIVVENLR
+2329 SEGKIIVENLR

-2387 ELTKVDD
+2387 DLTKVDD
-2394 IDGSTLEGAVFNIVD
+2394 VDGTTLEGAVFNIVD
-2409 MNGTVI
+2409 MKGTVI
-2415 HENLTTNSQ
+2415 REKLTTNSQ

-2437 QFIETTAPKHYDL
+2437 QFIETNAPKHYDL

-2548 KFTVKKS
+2548 KFAVKKS

-2568 TEGAVELIKVDDIN
+2568 TEGAVELIKVDDVN

-2632 KHYDLNKTPI
+2632 KDYDLNKTPI

-2696 RTNLVTNKDGKIIAK
+2696 RTNLVTDKDGKIIAK

-2721 ETKAPKHY
+2721 ETKAPTHY
-2729 DLNEEPIKFT
+2729 DLNEDPIKFT

-2748 YVTATNSLTK
+2748 FVTATNSLTK

-2777 AVFKIVNKD
+2777 AVFKIVNED

-2819 PNHYDLNETPIK
+2819 PTHYDLNETPIK

-2846 TNSLTKGAVE
+2846 TNSLTKGVVE

-2861 DVDGSVLKGAV
+2861 DVDGTALKDAV

-2879 GKDVRSDLTT
+2879 GNNVRSNLTT
-2889 DKNGKISVSDLRPGD
+2889 DKDGKISVSDLRPGD

-2911 APLHYDLNQNPIR
+2911 APLHYDLNQNPIK
-2924 FTVEKSQAANAS
+2924 FTVEKSQTANAS

-2986 KISVSDLRPGDYQF
+2986 K
-3000 VETKAPLHYDLNQ
+3000 
-3013 NPIKFTVEKS
+3013 
-3023 QAANASVTAT
+3023 
-3033 NSLTKGSVEL
+3033 
-3043 IKLDDVDSSTLEGAI
+3043 
-3058 FKVVDQSG
+3058 
-3066 NDVRSDL
+3066 
-3073 TTDKDG
+3073 
-3079 KISVSDLRP
+3079 
-3088 GDYQFVETKAP
+3088 
-3099 LHYDLNQNPIKFT
+3099 
-3112 VEKSQTAKASVTATN
+3112 
-3127 SLTKGAVELTKVD
+3127 
-3140 DVDNSTLEGAI
+3140 
-3151 FKIVD
+3151 
-3156 QSGNDVRTDLTTNK
+3156 
-3170 DGKIS
+3170 
-3175 VSDLRPGDY
+3175 
-3184 QFIETKAPK
+3184 
-3193 HYDLNQNPIKFTVEK
+3193 
-3208 SQTANASVT
+3208 
-3217 ATNSLTK
+3217 
-3224 GSVELTKLDD
+3224 
-3234 IDSST
+3234 
-3239 LEGAIFKIVDQSG
+3239 
-3252 NDVRTDLTTNKDG
+3252 
-3265 EISVSDLRPGDYQFV
+3265 ISVSDLRPGDYQFV

-3430 KETSEEIE
+3430 KETSEELE
-3438 KENPETHG
+3438 KGNPETHG
-3446 KETSEELEKEN
+3446 KETSEELEKGN

-3492 NTGHKEDHTQAA
+3492 NTGHKKDHTQAA

>member
-6 NLCLIVFVLF
+6 NICLTVFVLF

-21 FPYNQVRAES
+21 FPYNQVRAET
-31 LTGNS
+31 LTGDS

-46 TNHIIDEAL
+46 TNHIIDEAK
-55 NPKNLIQL
+55 NPNNLIKI

-75 KDQQVVHANDTAV
+75 KDKQVVHANETAV

-119 KDNKLKLMFNDQVEN
+119 KDNKLKLLFNDQVETS
-134 LKGAKGKIK
+134 KGAKGKIK
-143 LDTVFNPTLKTGEKS
+143 LDTVFNPTLTTGEKS
-158 VEITFPLGTMVH
+158 VQIAFPLGTMLH

-179 DSKEDEAKQD
+179 DSKEDVTKQD
-189 TNKQVQDPVAKP
+189 TNKQAQDPVAKP
-201 DTSNPEQDP
+201 VTGNPEQNP
-210 AAKLDTSNLE
+210 T
-220 QDPAAKPVTSNP
+220 AKPVTDNP
-232 EQDPA
+232 EQNPA
-237 AKPVTDN
+237 TKPVTDN
-244 PEQNPAAKPVTG
+244 PEQNPAAKPVTD
-256 NPEQNLAA
+256 NPEQDPAT
-264 KTATDNPEQNP
+264 KPVTDNPEQNP
-275 VAKQATD
+275 AATQATD
-282 NPEQKATSN
+282 NPEQKLASN
-291 PAENINSGPKQ
+291 PAENTNSGPKQ
-302 ITTNILTGVRLTD
+302 ITTNILTGVKLTD

-348 NGDYYI
+348 SGDYYI

-373 SENNPIGNFTVTK
+373 SESNTIGNFTVTK
-386 DGKVTMTFNDYIEEH
+386 EGKVTMTFNDYVEEH
-401 PDVVGNLQLKTEFNK
+401 PDLVGNLQLKTEFNK

-464 INWTVEMNKTKDT
+464 INWTVEMNKTKDK
-477 LKNAVF
+477 LKNAIF

-527 DSSKLEI
+527 DGSKLEI
-534 AFKDNISKA
+534 AFKDNIDKA
-543 YQIEYATKITDE
+543 YQIEYTTKITDE
-555 NVTKFQNNVTITSD
+555 NVENFQNNVTITSD
-569 NQKQQNTSATVTVS
+569 NQKQQNASSTVTVS

-598 QTIEWTITYNGDQ
+598 QMIEWTITYNGDQ
-611 RGIKKAD
+611 RDIKKTD
-618 AILKDVFDDAH
+618 AILKDVFDAAH

-642 YDDKGKLVTGEAV
+642 YDDKGKLVTGDAV

-678 YVITYKTNPTDNV
+678 YVITYKTKPTGNV
-691 IKDGKVK
+691 ITDGKVK

-755 DAFDHGGL
+755 DTFDHGGL
-763 QLKDNKLEIKDG
+763 QLKDKKLEIKDG

-781 ETDYVLDV
+781 GTDYVLDV
-789 TDKGFK
+789 TDKGFN

-843 KPQSNKDEANFDPD
+843 NKQSNKDAANFDPD
-857 TFTKANG
+857 AFTKANG

-895 IDEIKDKQKL
+895 IDVIQDKQKL

-918 GSPDNARPG
+918 GSPDNAKPG
-927 NAVPTEKYELEEPT
+927 NAVPTEQYELEEPT

-977 NNEAELKDGSKIVN
+977 KNEAELKDGSKIVN
-991 NLKGDAQVNKG
+991 TLKGDAQVNKG
-1002 GSFVTKKA
+1002 DSFVTKKA

-1039 TDNQVLVE
+1039 TDNQVLVD

-1077 KLTITTDNNT
+1077 KLKITTDNNT

-1108 RSFINADDREKVSNK
+1108 RSLINADDKEKVSNK
-1123 AKITGNKLTVKNTE
+1123 AKIAGNKLTVTNTE

-1226 SWDLKQGKIVELGSQ
+1226 SWDLKQGKIVELGTQ

-1271 QGAVFTLLDKDKKII
+1271 QGAVFTLLDKDKKVIS
-1286 PEHKELT
+1286 EHKELT

-1313 ETKAPEHYQLDSRI
+1313 ETKAPEHYQLDSKL

-1337 TVVNRTATNSLTK
+1337 TIVNRTATNSLTK
-1350 GSALLTKVDKHNKT
+1350 GSALLTKVDNHNKT

-1376 GKNIPGYEK
+1376 GKNITGYEK

-1410 APEHFELDKTPILF
+1410 APEHYELDKTPILF

-1430 TTAASVTA
+1430 TTAASVKA
-1438 KNTLIKGHVTLT
+1438 KNTLIKGGVTLT
-1450 KVDDVDGTT
+1450 KIDDVDGTT
-1459 LEGAVFKIVNNKNED
+1459 LEGAVFKIVNDKNED

-1486 LTVKDLEPGEYQ
+1486 LSIKDLEPGEYQ
-1498 FIETTSPKSYDL
+1498 FIETTPPKYYDL

-1531 KNSLTTGTVEL
+1531 KNSLTTGAVEL
-1542 LKVDEFDKKTPLAGA
+1542 VKVDEFDKKAPLAGA

-1564 KNEDVRTDL
+1564 KNEDVRMDL
-1573 TTDTKGTI
+1573 TTATNGTI

-1616 QKTPIVIT
+1616 QKTSIVIT

-1649 AVFKIVNDKNE
+1649 AVFKIVNNKNE
-1660 DVHTELVTNQEGKI
+1660 DVRTELVTNQEGKI

-1694 YDLNKTPIEFTIK
+1694 YDLNKKPIEFTIK
-1707 ESQATAINVTAT
+1707 ESQATAINVTAK

-1744 VFKIVNMDT
+1744 VFKIVDANDET
-1753 NEDVRADL
+1753 KVIHKDL
-1761 VTNSKGMLVVD
+1761 VTNSDGKLVVD

-1806 KLLPLTFKNSL
+1806 KLIPLTFKNSL

-1828 DVDSKIALA
+1828 DVESSIALA
-1837 GAVFKLQDANGTEIA
+1837 GAVFTLQDATGNEIM

-1873 QFIETEAPAHYKLDQ
+1873 QFIETEAPEHYKLDKK
-1888 TPIKFTIK
+1888 PIKFTIK

-1949 KGLTT
+1949 TGLTT
-1954 DENGIVTASDL
+1954 DKQGKITASDL

-1970 QFIEVKAPKDYDL
+1970 QFVEVKAPKDYTL

-1991 IGKSQ
+1991 IEKSQ
-1996 KENITVTAKN
+1996 KKNITVTATN
-2006 SLTKGA
+2006 SLKKGA

-2026 KGAIFKIVDMDG
+2026 KGAIFKIVGMDG

-2075 LDETPIPFTIERSQ
+2075 LDETSIPFTIERSQ
-2089 TKKITVTGKNTLT
+2089 TKKITVTGKNTLQ

-2108 TKIDDIDID
+2108 TKIDDIDIN

-2135 EEGLKTNDEG
+2135 EEGLKTN
-2145 KIVVENL
+2145 N
-2152 RPGTYQFVETIAPEH
+2152 
-2167 YDLNKKPIEFTIKKS
+2167 
-2182 QTEILHVTAKN
+2182 
-2193 ALTKGAV
+2193 
-2200 ELSKVDNIDDTTL
+2200 
-2213 EGAVFNIVDMNGTV
+2213 
-2227 IHKDLVTNGKG
+2227 
-2238 KIEINDLRPGDYQ
+2238 
-2251 FIEIEAPKH
+2251 
-2260 YVLDETPIGFTIEKG
+2260 
-2275 QKKAISLTAKNSLK
+2275 
-2289 QGSIELIKV
+2289 
-2298 DDLNDQTKL
+2298 
-2307 ADAVFN
+2307 
-2313 LLDQNGK
+2313 
-2320 VLKTDLKTN
+2320 
-2329 GEGKIVVENLR
+2329 EGKIVVENLR

-2356 LDKKPIVVTVEKSQ
+2356 LNKKPIVFTIKKSQIETLHVTATNALTKGAIELSKVDDIDGTTLEGAVFKIVNMNGDVIHKDLVTNEQGKIEVKDLRPGDYQFIETTAPKHYVLDETPIKFTIEKGQKKAISLTATNSLKQGSIELLKVDDLNNQTKLADAVFNLLDQDGKVLKTDLKTNSEGKIVIENLRPGTYQFVEITAPEHYDLDKKPIIFTIEKSQ

-2387 ELTKVDD
+2387 ELSKVDD
-2394 IDGSTLEGAVFNIVD
+2394 VDGTTLEGAVFKIVD

-2415 HENLTTNSQ
+2415 HKNLVTNQQ

-2456 FTIEKGQAEPI
+2456 FTITKSQADPI
-2467 SVTAKNSLTK
+2467 SVTATNSLTK

-2483 KVDDI
+2483 KLDDA
-2488 DGTVLKGAVFK
+2488 DGNALKGAIFK

-2506 DVRTDLTTDAYGKVA
+2506 DVHTDLTTDAHGKISVSH
-2521 VPDLRPGD
+2521 LRPGD

-2540 YKLNDTPI
+2540 YNLNETPI

-2555 QKEQLQVTATNSL
+2555 QKETLQVTATNSL
-2568 TEGAVELIKVDDIN
+2568 TKGAVELIKVDDVNQDI
-2582 PDTKLSDAV
+2582 TLSGAV
-2591 FNIIDAKGKVVR
+2591 FNIIDAKGNVVR
-2603 TNLTTDEHGKVS
+2603 TDLTTNQEGKISVS
-2615 ASNLRPGDY
+2615 HLRPGDY
-2624 QFVETTAP
+2624 QFIETKAP
-2632 KHYDLNKTPI
+2632 KDYDLNKTPI
-2642 PFTIEKSQS
+2642 SFTIEKSQLAH
-2651 TQVSVTAKNGLTK
+2651 VSVTAKNGLTK
-2664 GGVELTKVDSLD
+2664 GGVELTKIDSVNT
-2676 AKETLEGAVFKIT
+2676 KEKLEGAVFKIT
-2689 DMNGNDI
+2689 DTNGNDV

-2711 DLQPGDYQFI
+2711 DLQPGEYQFV

-2729 DLNEEPIKFT
+2729 DLNETPIKFT

-2748 YVTATNSLTK
+2748 FVTAINSLTK

-2765 VDDVEENTTLEG
+2765 VDDVEKNTTLEG
-2777 AVFKIVNKD
+2777 AVFKIINKD
-2786 GHDVRT
+2786 GHNVHT

-2800 RLVVDELPPGDYEF
+2800 RLVVDNLPPGDYQF

-2819 PNHYDLNETPIK
+2819 PEHYDLNETPIK

-2861 DVDGSVLKGAV
+2861 DIDGSALEGAM
-2872 FKIVDMN
+2872 FKIVDDKN
-2879 GKDVRSDLTT
+2879 NDVHTNLTT
-2889 DKNGKISVSDLRPGD
+2889 DNNGKIIVSDLRPGD
-2904 YQFVETK
+2904 YQFIETK
-2911 APLHYDLNQNPIR
+2911 APKHYVLNQ
-2924 FTVEKSQAANAS
+2924 T
-2936 VTATNSLTKGSV
+2936 
-2948 ELIKLDD
+2948 
-2955 VDSSTLE
+2955 
-2962 GAIFKVVDQS
+2962 
-2972 GNDVRSDL
+2972 
-2980 TTDKDG
+2980 
-2986 KISVSDLRPGDYQF
+2986 
-3000 VETKAPLHYDLNQ
+3000 
-3013 NPIKFTVEKS
+3013 
-3023 QAANASVTAT
+3023 
-3033 NSLTKGSVEL
+3033 
-3043 IKLDDVDSSTLEGAI
+3043 
-3058 FKVVDQSG
+3058 
-3066 NDVRSDL
+3066 
-3073 TTDKDG
+3073 
-3079 KISVSDLRP
+3079 
-3088 GDYQFVETKAP
+3088 
-3099 LHYDLNQNPIKFT
+3099 PIKFT

-3140 DVDNSTLEGAI
+3140 DIDGTTLEGAI

-3156 QSGNDVRTDLTTNK
+3156 MDGKDVRSDLTTDK

-3184 QFIETKAPK
+3184 QFIETKAP
-3193 HYDLNQNPIKFTVEK
+3193 
-3208 SQTANASVT
+3208 
-3217 ATNSLTK
+3217 
-3224 GSVELTKLDD
+3224 
-3234 IDSST
+3234 
-3239 LEGAIFKIVDQSG
+3239 
-3252 NDVRTDLTTNKDG
+3252 
-3265 EISVSDLRPGDYQFV
+3265 
-3280 ETKAPTGY
+3280 TGY
-3288 DLSAKPI
+3288 DLNVKPI
-3295 PFTITKGQSGV
+3295 PFTIMKGQSQV
-3306 TSVKALNSLTTGSIE
+3306 TSVTALNSLTTGSIE
-3321 LTKVDIDHRGTLEG
+3321 LTKVDIDHHGTLEG
-3335 AIFNILDHDGKII
+3335 AIFNILDQDGKII
-3348 REGLKTDQHG
+3348 REGLKTDGHG
-3358 KLIVNDLKPGNYQ
+3358 KLIVNNLKPGNYQ

-3385 SPISFTIEK
+3385 SPINFTIEK
-3394 AQATPLQITVSNKK
+3394 AQAAPLQLTVSNKK
-3408 IESSPGGDDKPITPP
+3408 IESSSGGDNKPVTPP
-3423 NKEEKPG
+3423 NKEENQG
-3430 KETSEEIE
+3430 NETSEEQGNKMSEENGNGTSE
-3438 KENPETHG
+3438 KQS
-3446 KETSEELEKEN
+3446 KETDDK
-3457 PETHGKETSE
+3457 
-3467 ELEKG
+3467 
-3472 NPETQTNKQQDDRN
+3472 QANKPQNDRN
-3486 IDKKLP
+3486 TDKHLP
-3492 NTGHKEDHTQAA
+3492 NTGHKEDPTQAV

-3525 K
+3525 

>member
-6 NLCLIVFVLF
+6 NICLTVFVLF

-21 FPYNQVRAES
+21 FPYNQVRAET
-31 LTGNS
+31 LTGDS

-46 TNHIIDEAL
+46 TNHIIDEAK
-55 NPKNLIQL
+55 NPNNLIKI

-100 LQGDLVADQK
+100 SQGNLVADQK

-119 KDNKLKLMFNDQVEN
+119 KDNKLKLIFNDQVEIS
-134 LKGAKGKIK
+134 KGAKGKIK

-158 VEITFPLGTMVH
+158 VQIAFPLGTMLH

-179 DSKEDEAKQD
+179 DSKEDVTKQD
-189 TNKQVQDPVAKP
+189 TNKQAQDPVAKP
-201 DTSNPEQDP
+201 VTGNP
-210 AAKLDTSNLE
+210 E
-220 QDPAAKPVTSNP
+220 QDPAAKPVTDNPEKNPATKPVTDNP

-244 PEQNPAAKPVTG
+244 PEQNPAAKPVT
-256 NPEQNLAA
+256 
-264 KTATDNPEQNP
+264 DNPEQNP
-275 VAKQATD
+275 AAKQATD
-282 NPEQKATSN
+282 NSEQKLASN
-291 PAENINSGPKQ
+291 PAENTNSGPKQ
-302 ITTNILTGVRLTD
+302 ITTNILTGVKLTD

-348 NGDYYI
+348 SGDYYI

-373 SENNPIGNFTVTK
+373 SENNTIGNFTVTK
-386 DGKVTMTFNDYIEEH
+386 EGKVTMTFNDYVEEH
-401 PDVVGNLQLKTEFNK
+401 PDLVGNLQLKTEFNK

-464 INWTVEMNKTKDT
+464 INWTVEMNKTKDK
-477 LKNAVF
+477 LINAVF
-483 KDNIP
+483 KDTIP
-488 QGTSLN
+488 QGTNLN

-527 DSSKLEI
+527 DGSKLEI
-534 AFKDNISKA
+534 AFKDNIDKA
-543 YQIEYATKITDE
+543 YQIEYTTKITDE
-555 NVTKFQNNVTITSD
+555 NVENFQNNVTITSD
-569 NQKQQNTSATVTVS
+569 NQKQQNASSTVTVS

-598 QTIEWTITYNGDQ
+598 QMIEWTITYNGDQ
-611 RGIKKAD
+611 RDIKKTD
-618 AILKDVFDDAH
+618 AILKDVFDAAH

-642 YDDKGKLVTGEAV
+642 YDDKGKLVTGDAV

-678 YVITYKTNPTDNV
+678 YVITYKTKPTDNV
-691 IKDGKVK
+691 ITDGKVK

-744 NNYPLNNAIIT
+744 NNYPLNNATIT
-755 DAFDHGGL
+755 DTFDHGGL
-763 QLKDNKLEIKDG
+763 QLKDKKLEIKDG

-781 ETDYVLDV
+781 GTDYVLDV
-789 TDKGFK
+789 TDKGFN

-818 DYTKLESGKTSFKNT
+818 DYTKLESGQTSFKNT
-833 GNISWIDADS
+833 GNLSWIDTDS
-843 KPQSNKDEANFDPD
+843 KPQSNKDAANFDPD

-872 QTKEI
+872 QIKEI

-895 IDEIKDKQKL
+895 IDVIKDKQKL

-927 NAVPTEKYELEEPT
+927 NAVPTEQYELEEPT
-941 DKNKNTLKV
+941 DKNNSTLKV

-963 FKTSLDGELIQGTY
+963 FKTSLDGELIQATY
-977 NNEAELKDGSKIVN
+977 NNEADLKDGSKIVN
-991 NLKGDAQVNKG
+991 TLKGDAQVNKG

-1010 VQDDNYINWSIAI
+1010 IQDDNYINWSIAI

-1067 ANELKQGTDY
+1067 VNELKQGTDY
-1077 KLTITTDNNT
+1077 KLKITTDNNT

-1108 RSFINADDREKVSNK
+1108 RSLINADDKEKVSNK
-1123 AKITGNKLTVKNTE
+1123 AKIAGNKLTVTNTE

-1161 LEIIKVDNDNKN
+1161 LEIIKVDNDNKK

-1218 KAPEGYVI
+1218 TAPEGYVI
-1226 SWDLKQGKIVELGSQ
+1226 SWDLKQGKIVELGTQ

-1271 QGAVFTLLDKDKKII
+1271 QGAVFTLLDKDKKVI

-1293 TNNNGQIIIDKLKPG
+1293 TNNNGQIIIDELKPG

-1313 ETKAPEHYQLDSRI
+1313 ETKAPEHYQLDSKL

-1350 GSALLTKVDKHNKT
+1350 GSALLTKVDNHNKA

-1410 APEHFELDKTPILF
+1410 APEHYELDKTPILF

-1430 TTAASVTA
+1430 TTAASVKA
-1438 KNTLIKGHVTLT
+1438 KNTLTKGGVTLT

-1459 LEGAVFKIVNNKNED
+1459 LEGAVFKIVNAKNED

-1498 FIETTSPKSYDL
+1498 FIETTPPKYYDL
-1510 NKEPIPF
+1510 NKELIPF

-1531 KNSLTTGTVEL
+1531 KNSLTTGAVEL

-1573 TTDTKGTI
+1573 TTDTDGTI
-1581 KASDLRPGKYKFI
+1581 KVSDLRPGKYKFI

-1601 YELRSTPIEFTIEKG
+1601 YELRSTPIEFTIEKD
-1616 QKTPIVIT
+1616 QKISIVIT
-1624 AENGLLPGDVELTKV
+1624 AENGLLPGDVELIKV
-1639 DDVDG
+1639 DDIDG

-1660 DVHTELVTNQEGKI
+1660 DVRTELVTNQEGKI

-1694 YDLNKTPIEFTIK
+1694 YDLNKKPIEFTIK
-1707 ESQATAINVTAT
+1707 ESQASAIKVTAT
-1719 NSLTKGGIELTKVN
+1719 NSLTKGGIELTKVDSVN
-1733 AADEKETLEGA
+1733 AKETLEGA
-1744 VFKIVNMDT
+1744 VFKIVDANDDT
-1753 NEDVRADL
+1753 KVIHKDL
-1761 VTNSKGMLVVD
+1761 VTNSDGKLVVD

-1806 KLLPLTFKNSL
+1806 KLIPLTFKNSL

-1828 DVDSKIALA
+1828 DVESNITLA
-1837 GAVFKLQDANGTEIA
+1837 GAVFTLQDATGNEIM

-1862 LVIPDLAPGDY
+1862 LVIPELAPGDY
-1873 QFIETEAPAHYKLDQ
+1873 QFIETEAPEHYKLDKK
-1888 TPIKFTIK
+1888 PIKFTIK

-1954 DENGIVTASDL
+1954 DKHGKVTASDL

-1970 QFIEVKAPKDYDL
+1970 QFIEVTAPKDYIL

-1991 IGKSQ
+1991 IEKSQ
-1996 KENITVTAKN
+1996 KENITVTATN
-2006 SLTKGA
+2006 SLKKGA

-2075 LDETPIPFTIERSQ
+2075 LDETSIPFTIERSQ
-2089 TKKITVTGKNTLT
+2089 TKEITVTGKNTLK

-2108 TKIDDIDID
+2108 TKIDDINID

-2135 EEGLKTNDEG
+2135 EEGLKTNGEG

-2152 RPGTYQFVETIAPEH
+2152 RPGTYQFVETTAPEH
-2167 YDLNKKPIEFTIKKS
+2167 YDLDKKPIVFTIKKS
-2182 QTEILHVTAKN
+2182 QIETLHVTATN
-2193 ALTKGAV
+2193 ALTKGAI
-2200 ELSKVDNIDDTTL
+2200 ELSKVDDVDGTTL
-2213 EGAVFNIVDMNGTV
+2213 EGAVFKIVNMNGDV
-2227 IHKDLVTNGKG
+2227 IHKDLVTNEQG
-2238 KIEINDLRPGDYQ
+2238 KIEVKDLRPGDYQ
-2251 FIEIEAPKH
+2251 FIETKAPKH
-2260 YVLDETPIGFTIEKG
+2260 YVLDETPISFTIEKG
-2275 QKKAISLTAKNSLK
+2275 QKKAISLTAKNSLQ
-2289 QGSIELIKV
+2289 QGSIELLKV

-2307 ADAVFN
+2307 ANAVFN

-2345 FVETTAPKHYD
+2345 FVETTAPEHYD
-2356 LDKKPIVVTVEKSQ
+2356 LDKKPIVFTIEKSQ
-2370 KDIATVTMKNS
+2370 KDIATITMKNS

-2387 ELTKVDD
+2387 ELSKVDD
-2394 IDGSTLEGAVFNIVD
+2394 VDGTTLEGAVFKIVD
-2409 MNGTVI
+2409 MNGTAI
-2415 HENLTTNSQ
+2415 RKDLITNQQ

-2431 LRPGDY
+2431 LRPGEY

-2467 SVTAKNSLTK
+2467 SVTAKN
-2477 GAVELS
+2477 
-2483 KVDDI
+2483 
-2488 DGTVLKGAVFK
+2488 
-2499 IVDMNGN
+2499 
-2506 DVRTDLTTDAYGKVA
+2506 
-2521 VPDLRPGD
+2521 
-2529 YQFIETKAPEH
+2529 
-2540 YKLNDTPI
+2540 
-2548 KFTVKKS
+2548 
-2555 QKEQLQVTATNSL
+2555 
-2568 TEGAVELIKVDDIN
+2568 
-2582 PDTKLSDAV
+2582 
-2591 FNIIDAKGKVVR
+2591 
-2603 TNLTTDEHGKVS
+2603 
-2615 ASNLRPGDY
+2615 
-2624 QFVETTAP
+2624 
-2632 KHYDLNKTPI
+2632 
-2642 PFTIEKSQS
+2642 
-2651 TQVSVTAKNGLTK
+2651 GLTK
-2664 GGVELTKVDSLD
+2664 GGVELTKVDSVD
-2676 AKETLEGAVFKIT
+2676 TKEILEGAVFKIT

-2748 YVTATNSLTK
+2748 FVTATNSLTK

-2765 VDDVEENTTLEG
+2765 VDDVEKNTTLEG

-2800 RLVVDELPPGDYEF
+2800 RLVIDNLQPGDYEF

-2819 PNHYDLNETPIK
+2819 PEHYDLNETPIK
-2831 FTVKKGQEKIASVTA
+2831 FTVKKSQEKIASVTA

-2861 DVDGSVLKGAV
+2861 DVDGSTLKGAV

-2879 GKDVRSDLTT
+2879 SNDVHTDLTT
-2889 DKNGKISVSDLRPGD
+2889 DVHGK
-2904 YQFVETK
+2904 
-2911 APLHYDLNQNPIR
+2911 
-2924 FTVEKSQAANAS
+2924 
-2936 VTATNSLTKGSV
+2936 
-2948 ELIKLDD
+2948 
-2955 VDSSTLE
+2955 
-2962 GAIFKVVDQS
+2962 
-2972 GNDVRSDL
+2972 
-2980 TTDKDG
+2980 
-2986 KISVSDLRPGDYQF
+2986 
-3000 VETKAPLHYDLNQ
+3000 
-3013 NPIKFTVEKS
+3013 
-3023 QAANASVTAT
+3023 
-3033 NSLTKGSVEL
+3033 
-3043 IKLDDVDSSTLEGAI
+3043 
-3058 FKVVDQSG
+3058 
-3066 NDVRSDL
+3066 
-3073 TTDKDG
+3073 
-3079 KISVSDLRP
+3079 
-3088 GDYQFVETKAP
+3088 
-3099 LHYDLNQNPIKFT
+3099 
-3112 VEKSQTAKASVTATN
+3112 
-3127 SLTKGAVELTKVD
+3127 
-3140 DVDNSTLEGAI
+3140 
-3151 FKIVD
+3151 
-3156 QSGNDVRTDLTTNK
+3156 
-3170 DGKIS
+3170 
-3175 VSDLRPGDY
+3175 
-3184 QFIETKAPK
+3184 
-3193 HYDLNQNPIKFTVEK
+3193 
-3208 SQTANASVT
+3208 
-3217 ATNSLTK
+3217 
-3224 GSVELTKLDD
+3224 
-3234 IDSST
+3234 
-3239 LEGAIFKIVDQSG
+3239 
-3252 NDVRTDLTTNKDG
+3252 
-3265 EISVSDLRPGDYQFV
+3265 ISVSDLRPGDYQFV

-3288 DLSAKPI
+3288 DLNAKPI
-3295 PFTITKGQSGV
+3295 PFTITQGQSGV
-3306 TSVKALNSLTTGSIE
+3306 TPVTALNSLTKGSIE

-3335 AIFNILDHDGKII
+3335 AIFNILDQDGKII

-3358 KLIVNDLKPGNYQ
+3358 KLIINDLRPGNYQ

-3385 SPISFTIEK
+3385 SPINFTIEK
-3394 AQATPLQITVSNKK
+3394 AQAAPLQITVSNKK

-3430 KETSEEIE
+3430 KETS
-3438 KENPETHG
+3438 K
-3446 KETSEELEKEN
+3446 
-3457 PETHGKETSE
+3457 

-3492 NTGHKEDHTQAA
+3492 NTGHRENHTQAA

>member
-6 NLCLIVFVLF
+6 NVCLIVFVLF

-21 FPYNQVRAES
+21 FPYNQVKAET
-31 LTGNS
+31 LTGDS

-46 TNHIIDEAL
+46 TNHIIDEAK
-55 NPKNLIQL
+55 NPNNLIKI
-63 GSTIQVE
+63 GSIIQVE

-75 KDQQVVHANDTAV
+75 KDQQAAHANDTAV
-88 LQIPLALKVSKD
+88 VQIPLALKVSKD
-100 LQGDLVADQK
+100 LQGDLVTDQK

-119 KDNKLKLMFNDQVEN
+119 KDNKLKLIFNNQVEN
-134 LKGAKGKIK
+134 LKDAKGKIK
-143 LDTVFNPTLKTGEKS
+143 VDTVFNSTLKTGEKS
-158 VEITFPLGTMVH
+158 VQIAFPLGTMVQ

-179 DSKEDEAKQD
+179 NSKEDSTKQD
-189 TNKQVQDPVAKP
+189 TNKQAQDPVAKP
-201 DTSNPEQDP
+201 VTDNPEQDP
-210 AAKLDTSNLE
+210 AT
-220 QDPAAKPVTSNP
+220 
-232 EQDPA
+232 
-237 AKPVTDN
+237 KPVTDN
-244 PEQNPAAKPVTG
+244 PEQNPTTKPVTD
-256 NPEQNLAA
+256 NPEQNPTTKTVTDNPEQNPAA

-275 VAKQATD
+275 AAKIATD
-282 NPEQKATSN
+282 NPEQKLASD
-291 PAENINSGPKQ
+291 PAENTNSGPKQ
-302 ITTNILTGVRLTD
+302 ITTNILTSVKLTD

-373 SENNPIGNFTVTK
+373 SENHQIGNFTVTK
-386 DGKVTMTFNDYIEEH
+386 DGKVTMTFNDYVEEH
-401 PDVVGNLQLKTEFNK
+401 PDVAGNLQLKTEFNK

-464 INWTVEMNKTKDT
+464 INWKVEMNKTKEP

-506 VNGNATRGA
+506 VNGNVTRGA
-515 EADPADYKITSS
+515 EAEPTDYNIISS
-527 DSSKLEI
+527 DGSKLEI
-534 AFKDNISKA
+534 AFKDSINKA

-555 NVTKFQNNVTITSD
+555 NIKSFRNNVTITSD
-569 NQKQQNTSATVTVS
+569 NQKQQNASSTVTVS

-611 RGIKKAD
+611 REIKKAD
-618 AILKDVFDDAH
+618 AILKDIFDDTH
-629 VLDENS
+629 ELDANS

-642 YDDKGKLVTGEAV
+642 YNEKGTLVTGDAV
-655 TNYTVSKKKNGFDL
+655 NNYTVNNKKNGFDL
-669 QFNEDINSA
+669 QFNDDINSA
-678 YVITYKTNPTDNV
+678 YVITYKTKPTNKV
-691 IKDGKVK
+691 IEDGKVK
-698 NTVTADNGSSKE
+698 NKVTADNNSSKE
-710 NEAGFKQQNIIK
+710 NEASFKQQNIIK

-744 NNYPLNNAIIT
+744 NNYPLSNAIIT
-755 DAFDHGGL
+755 DTFDHGGL
-763 QLKDNKLEIKDG
+763 QLKDKKLEIKDG
-775 DYTLQA
+775 NYTLQA
-781 ETDYVLDV
+781 GTDYVLDV

-833 GNISWIDADS
+833 GNLSWIDTDS
-843 KPQSNKDEANFDPD
+843 NPQSNKVEANFDPD

-895 IDEIKDKQKL
+895 IDVIQDKQKL

-918 GSPDNARPG
+918 GNPDNAQPG

-941 DKNKNTLKV
+941 EKNKNTLKV

-977 NNEAELKDGSKIVN
+977 KNEADLKDGSKIVN
-991 NLKGDAQVNKG
+991 TLTGDTQVNKG

-1039 TDNQVLVE
+1039 TENQVIVE

-1067 ANELKQGTDY
+1067 VNELKEGTDY
-1077 KLTITTDNNT
+1077 KLKITTDNNT

-1108 RSFINADDREKVSNK
+1108 RSLINADDKEKVSNK

-1173 APLAGAEFT
+1173 ALLAGAEFT

-1226 SWDLKQGKIVELGSQ
+1226 SWDLKQGKIVELGTQ
-1241 ETTTYTLAN
+1241 ETTTYKLAN

-1286 PEHKELT
+1286 SEHEKLT
-1293 TNNNGQIIIDKLKPG
+1293 TNNQGQITVDNLKPG

-1313 ETKAPEHYQLDSRI
+1313 ETTAPEHYKLDSTPI
-1327 IRFTISEDQT
+1327 QFTIKEDQT
-1337 TVVNRTATNSLTK
+1337 TVINRTATNSLIP
-1350 GSALLTKVDKHNKT
+1350 GSAILTKFDKDGKT
-1364 LAGAEFTVQDRN
+1364 LAGAEFSVRDRYN
-1376 GKNIPGYEK
+1376 KVIRGYEK
-1385 LTTNEHGQIEAKDLR
+1385 LTTNDQGQIEAKDLR
-1400 PGKYQFVETK
+1400 PGDYQFVEEK
-1410 APEHFELDKTPILF
+1410 APKDYDIDKKPIEF
-1424 EIEKSQ
+1424 TIIKSQ
-1430 TTAASVTA
+1430 KKALTVTA
-1438 KNTLIKGHVTLT
+1438 TNHLIKGGVTLT
-1450 KVDDVDGTT
+1450 KVDDVDGTA
-1459 LEGAVFKIVNNKNED
+1459 LEGAVFKIVDANDEKQVIRENI
-1474 VRTNLKTEKDGT
+1474 KTGSDGKV
-1486 LTVKDLEPGEYQ
+1486 TVKDLEPGAYK
-1498 FIETTSPKSYDL
+1498 FIETEAPKDYTLST
-1510 NKEPIPF
+1510 NPIEF
-1517 TIEKS
+1517 TIDKS
-1522 QTSIIPITA
+1522 QQALATVTA
-1531 KNSLTTGTVEL
+1531 NNSLKTGEVEL
-1542 LKVDEFDKKTPLAGA
+1542 LKVDEFGEKKPLEGA
-1557 MFKIVNE
+1557 VFKLVDTN
-1564 KNEDVRTDL
+1564 NNDVSPHTNL
-1573 TTDTKGTI
+1573 TTDKHG
-1581 KASDLRPGKYKFI
+1581 KVKVSNLRPGTYKFI
-1594 ETKAPEH
+1594 EIAAPEH
-1601 YELRSTPIEFTIEKG
+1601 YVLRAEPIEFTIDRS
-1616 QKTPIVIT
+1616 QKETLLVK
-1624 AENGLLPGDVELTKV
+1624 AENALKPGDVELTKV
-1639 DDVDG
+1639 DDIDG
-1644 TALTG
+1644 TALEG
-1649 AVFKIVNDKNE
+1649 AVFKIVDANDEKKVIRENVKTGA
-1660 DVHTELVTNQEGKI
+1660 DGKA

-1679 RPGNYK
+1679 RPGDYK
-1685 FIETKAPEH
+1685 FIEVTAPKYYDKNTK
-1694 YDLNKTPIEFTIK
+1694 PIKFTIT
-1707 ESQATAINVTAT
+1707 ESQTTQATVTAK

-1744 VFKIVNMDT
+1744 VFKIVNRDT
-1753 NEDVRADL
+1753 NEDVRTDL
-1761 VTNSKGMLVVD
+1761 VTNNKGMLVVD

-1828 DVDSKIALA
+1828 DVESSKALA
-1837 GAVFKLQDANGTEIA
+1837 GAVFTLQDATGKEIM
-1852 KDLKTDDYGV
+1852 KDLTTDDYGV

-1873 QFIETEAPAHYKLDQ
+1873 QFIETKAPEHYKLDK

-1925 VDGTTLEGA
+1925 VDGTILEGA

-1954 DENGIVTASDL
+1954 DKNGKISASNL

-1970 QFIEVKAPKDYDL
+1970 QFIEVKAPKDYTL

-1991 IGKSQ
+1991 IEKSQ
-1996 KENITVTAKN
+1996 KENITVTVTATN
-2006 SLTKGA
+2006 SLKKGA

-2026 KGAIFKIVDMDG
+2026 EGAIFKIVDMNG
-2038 KEVHTNLVTDD
+2038 KEVHTNLVTDK
-2049 NGEISV
+2049 NGKISV

-2075 LDETPIPFTIERSQ
+2075 LDETTIPFTIERSQ
-2089 TKKITVTGKNTLT
+2089 TKEINVTGKNAL
-2102 KGSVEL
+2102 KNGSVEL
-2108 TKIDDIDID
+2108 TKIDDIDIN

-2135 EEGLKTNDEG
+2135 KEGLKTNDEG

-2167 YDLNKKPIEFTIKKS
+2167 YDLDKKPIVFTIKKS
-2182 QTEILHVTAKN
+2182 QTETLHVTATN

-2200 ELSKVDNIDDTTL
+2200 KLAKVDDVDGTVL
-2213 EGAVFNIVDMNGTV
+2213 KDAVFKIVNMNGDV
-2227 IHKDLVTNGKG
+2227 VHKDLVTNEQGI
-2238 KIEINDLRPGDYQ
+2238 IEINDLRPGDYQ
-2251 FIEIEAPKH
+2251 FIETKAPKH
-2260 YVLDETPIGFTIEKG
+2260 YVLDETPIKFTIEKG
-2275 QKKAISLTAKNSLK
+2275 QKKAISLTATNSLK
-2289 QGSIELIKV
+2289 QGSIELLKV
-2298 DDLNDQTKL
+2298 DDLNTQTKL

-2313 LLDQNGK
+2313 LLDQDGK

-2329 GEGKIVVENLR
+2329 SEGKIVIENLR

-2345 FVETTAPKHYD
+2345 FVEITAPEHYD
-2356 LDKKPIVVTVEKSQ
+2356 LDKKPIIFTIEKSQ

-2387 ELTKVDD
+2387 ELSKVDD
-2394 IDGSTLEGAVFNIVD
+2394 VDGTTLEGAVFKIVD

-2415 HENLTTNSQ
+2415 RKNLVTNQQ

-2456 FTIEKGQAEPI
+2456 FTITKSQADPI
-2467 SVTAKNSLTK
+2467 SVTATNSLTK

-2483 KVDDI
+2483 KVDDV
-2488 DGTVLKGAVFK
+2488 DGTALKDAVFK
-2499 IVDMNGN
+2499 ITDLNGK
-2506 DVRTDLTTDAYGKVA
+2506 DIRTELTTDGHGKISVS
-2521 VPDLRPGD
+2521 DLRPGD
-2529 YQFIETKAPEH
+2529 YQFVETKAPEH
-2540 YKLNDTPI
+2540 YKLDSTPI
-2548 KFTVKKS
+2548 KFTIKKS
-2555 QKEQLQVTATNSL
+2555 QKEKLQVTATNSL
-2568 TEGAVELIKVDDIN
+2568 TEGSVELIKVDDIN

-2591 FNIIDAKGKVVR
+2591 FNIIDAKGKIVR
-2603 TNLTTDEHGKVS
+2603 TDLTTDKDGKIT
-2615 ASNLRPGDY
+2615 ATNLRPGDY
-2624 QFVETTAP
+2624 QFIETKAP

-2642 PFTIEKSQS
+2642 SFTIERSQL
-2651 TQVSVTAKNGLTK
+2651 THASVTAKNGLTK
-2664 GGVELTKVDSLD
+2664 GGVELTKVDSID
-2676 AKETLEGAVFKIT
+2676 KKEMLEGAVFKIT
-2689 DMNGNDI
+2689 DLNGNDI

-2748 YVTATNSLTK
+2748 FVTAINSLTE

-2765 VDDVEENTTLEG
+2765 VDDAKQNTTLEG

-2819 PNHYDLNETPIK
+2819 PEHYDLNKTPIK

-2846 TNSLTKGAVE
+2846 TNSLTKGAAE
-2856 LSKVD
+2856 LTKVD
-2861 DVDGSVLKGAV
+2861 DIDG
-2872 FKIVDMN
+2872 
-2879 GKDVRSDLTT
+2879 T
-2889 DKNGKISVSDLRPGD
+2889 
-2904 YQFVETK
+2904 
-2911 APLHYDLNQNPIR
+2911 
-2924 FTVEKSQAANAS
+2924 
-2936 VTATNSLTKGSV
+2936 
-2948 ELIKLDD
+2948 
-2955 VDSSTLE
+2955 TLE
-2962 GAIFKVVDQS
+2962 GAIFKIVDMD
-2972 GNDVRSDL
+2972 GKDVRSDL

-3000 VETKAPLHYDLNQ
+3000 
-3013 NPIKFTVEKS
+3013 I
-3023 QAANASVTAT
+3023 
-3033 NSLTKGSVEL
+3033 
-3043 IKLDDVDSSTLEGAI
+3043 
-3058 FKVVDQSG
+3058 
-3066 NDVRSDL
+3066 
-3073 TTDKDG
+3073 
-3079 KISVSDLRP
+3079 
-3088 GDYQFVETKAP
+3088 
-3099 LHYDLNQNPIKFT
+3099 
-3112 VEKSQTAKASVTATN
+3112 
-3127 SLTKGAVELTKVD
+3127 
-3140 DVDNSTLEGAI
+3140 
-3151 FKIVD
+3151 
-3156 QSGNDVRTDLTTNK
+3156 
-3170 DGKIS
+3170 
-3175 VSDLRPGDY
+3175 
-3184 QFIETKAPK
+3184 
-3193 HYDLNQNPIKFTVEK
+3193 
-3208 SQTANASVT
+3208 
-3217 ATNSLTK
+3217 
-3224 GSVELTKLDD
+3224 
-3234 IDSST
+3234 
-3239 LEGAIFKIVDQSG
+3239 
-3252 NDVRTDLTTNKDG
+3252 
-3265 EISVSDLRPGDYQFV
+3265 

-3288 DLSAKPI
+3288 DLNIKPI
-3295 PFTITKGQSGV
+3295 PFTITKGQSQI
-3306 TSVKALNSLTTGSIE
+3306 TSVTALNSLTTGSIE
-3321 LTKVDIDHRGTLEG
+3321 LTKVDIDHHGTLEG
-3335 AIFNILDHDGKII
+3335 AIFNILDQDGKII

-3358 KLIVNDLKPGNYQ
+3358 KVIVNDLKPGNYQ
-3371 LVETKA
+3371 LVETQA
-3377 PEGYQLDA
+3377 PKGYQLDA
-3385 SPISFTIEK
+3385 SPINFTIDK

-3408 IESSPGGDDKPITPP
+3408 IESSSGGDDKPVTPP
-3423 NKEEKPG
+3423 NKEENKG
-3430 KETSEEIE
+3430 NETSE
-3438 KENPETHG
+3438 KHENG
-3446 KETSEELEKEN
+3446 TSEE
-3457 PETHGKETSE
+3457 TSN
-3467 ELEKG
+3467 K
-3472 NPETQTNKQQDDRN
+3472 TDNKQQDDRN
-3486 IDKKLP
+3486 TDKHLP
-3492 NTGHKEDHTQAA
+3492 NTGHKEDPTQTV
-3504 GIVLLLAGL
+3504 GILLLLAGL
-3513 LSILATKRKKHY
+3513 LSILATKRKKNY
-3525 K
+3525 